1 MFGKNNKYMRDLK
14 QREKVTYY
22 GIRKFS
28 VGVVSVALSSLFLL
42 GYANSAAASSTV
54 ATDVQH
60 SEKAKIKVDAD
71 TNKEK
76 AGKVDKNSLADSAPK
91 KEEAETKAKS
101 KEAETKAKS
110 KVKAKI
116 NEIIHDK
123 KQVDKVLASV
133 KSAKNGQAVVYQD
146 RSGDAVSNPEWLKK
160 PNILELQRYRGVND
174 QGKKKPVGS
183 DNVGEWN
190 DVTLKTD
197 MYAHVEERNGSKYLV
212 FDVFFNNDGRSML
225 KHSNQQQYVWQIPY
239 QIADLNNGGYKGD
252 TLSNLS
258 IDFYD
263 KNASSAYNAVLSRDF
278 SNFYKNDANSAKLNP
293 LQTDHSFGQS
303 IYLYTLGVRAGRSRN
318 QDLSD
323 TFHSNKDDQTIKNAT
338 KLSAP
343 YSSYSYGIGVRTTA
357 VNEAA
362 HLHCDVKLRPG
373 VTTEEIQNAYTW
385 ANTSSYGRTTNSAY
399 TFISGREPYGEEN
412 LPRKKSDSEA
422 PKLYLNGQPMTDGKE
437 FTTYQGESTP
447 LKFEASDNEGKLKNF
462 KVTGMPSGDFS
473 VDNQSATEAAKYS
486 KDYSQEKF
494 ENKVNGQ
501 PKEKI
506 YDIAVTAT
514 DEAGNTTSHS
524 VKVQLKNQS
533 SKYAAPTAD
542 VITVK
547 RGEKPS
553 NNDIFAK
560 LKYNKADDK
569 KGTPSVVSIPDT
581 NLAPDAFKTGDT
593 ADAGSAVV
601 KVTYSDGSYHTVNVP
616 VKVKKPDNLANTLT
630 GKTVEVKVG
639 DPLKQTADKKVDAKQ
654 YVTTTGNVQP
664 QKVEFEKEPRTDL
677 AGTFK
682 RKAIATYPDGSK
694 NETDVTF
701 KVKPLKPV
709 IQTNLIGH
717 ANQENQKVTV
727 SVGDGVPDG
736 AIVRL
741 TDDKNKVLGEGQVNN
756 GSAEVVIKDKMPDNT
771 KVKATTI
778 VKNGGEITS
787 DPSDP
792 SNVSQDDVAPTLT
805 VSAPSEITA
814 GDDLTFTFDAKD
826 NVKVNFE
833 IANCIMSGVLDMGNL
848 MNILTQQKTTY
859 SSYQDD
865 HMQGTTTLL
874 SVPDSEVGKHEFTFK
889 VTDDANHTV
898 TKKVSVT
905 VYPKL
910 KLNVEPITV
919 PLGGKLPDAKI
930 ALGKTEGIAEVK
942 NKKGLV
948 DIPAPTIQ
956 WVEKPKTDKVGNAL
970 PGKVR
975 ITFND
980 NRNGGKPV
988 DVIVPVN
995 VQDQNAPEI
1004 KVYKKENGNYVEIT
1018 DKDNDGYIKLD
1029 SYARED
1035 VDFKITSTDNSGQIN
1050 DLSMMPIPGVKS
1062 SKPDGTGS
1070 KDNPKSFTLTG
1081 QAPLGDKYSRV
1092 VKAVDPSGNTTTLK
1106 VRLYPH
1112 NQSEKYGNKV
1122 QGKSLTYKMSDGN
1135 NYPDPKDGISQ
1146 EGNDFPAGSTYS
1158 WATEPK
1164 WTDPTSG
1171 KDGKGTPKEV
1181 SICVT
1186 LPDGS
1191 TKNVKSTLTI
1201 IDDVPPVIEEP
1212 EDAETVTKGNHT
1224 VYRVKVVRG
1233 GETKISLKLHDTSGQ
1248 LQSVTSTGNNFVTAG
1263 TLSKTTDATI
1273 DNPATV
1279 DLTVKAPNQAAEEG
1293 KSWQE
1298 TVTLT
1303 DAKGNTT
1310 TATLELYADKDADL
1324 YDPTVTPVVK
1334 TNTTDT
1340 VTIDDIKQAVT
1351 KDSKYPK
1358 SGYADPTVAVDGK
1371 IEDYN
1376 KDNKK
1381 DYFVPVTVTYP
1392 DKSTD
1397 HVQVHVTIGNDTLAA
1412 KYEATEGHI
1421 SFDYG
1426 TSKDTIKTKVENTSE
1441 NEVKVKNGKKKVNKT
1456 DYTVQVLEESSLPDG
1471 KTAGKF
1477 EVPVKVV
1484 YSDGSAD
1491 TTTVKVTVGQPQSK
1505 SDVSSFIGQV
1515 EKEYGQATQETDVLG
1530 AIKRDNGPK
1539 VSSHIKGKKI
1549 VPGQTLP
1556 DGKHPGTQKVRV
1568 QLTFDDGSHKVVEV
1582 PVITKDPLN
1591 KQYEPVATELKKE
1604 YGQPAT
1610 NEEIIKQV
1618 TVKKGQQVSEV
1629 GPDKDVTKIEV
1640 VPGQTAIDGKQPGTV
1655 KVQVKVT
1662 YKDGT
1667 SDIVNVPVTVAD
1679 PASVTYPPK
1688 ADALTVPWGTK
1699 QDDIKKQ
1706 IVGKVTIDPKYPTDK
1721 TKPKIEVAKN
1731 ANVPDGQTSTKVN
1744 VPVEVTYPDGSVAIV
1759 QVPVTV
1765 GNKQA
1770 DNYDPTVTPIKKT
1783 YAERKIT
1790 ADDIKKAITINGLDP
1805 NKGDYTISV
1814 DDAIPADGFA
1824 EGHTDVAVTIKYK
1837 DGSTDKTKVPVIIG
1851 QSEAGYTEKNLPQ
1864 AKTIY
1869 KNYGEEIKDSEIT
1882 GAVSVPNYTKSDKQ
1896 TPGDAN
1902 KLQFTIAEGSAKPDS
1917 HKSGKT
1923 LVKVVVTYED
1933 GSKATVD
1940 VPVIVKA
1947 PDTEQYTPAA
1957 TPVEKEFGKQTSE
1970 DDIKKAITISGY
1982 PEDKKNKIQY
1992 KVSTNKIPNGQTA
2005 GDFTVPVEITY
2016 ADGSKGNID
2025 VPVKVKSPKPQTT
2038 DNTVFVG
2045 TSPDAENSISNKDQY
2060 PKNTTFEW
2068 EKTPDT
2074 SKAGEPTGNILI
2086 HIPGQKDPL
2095 KAPDVKVKV
2104 VAVPET
2110 QSINVFEGE
2119 TPEASKGIKS
2129 KEGTTAE
2136 WQKDPAGV
2144 AQIPDT
2150 STAGTVKGKVVVK
2163 VPSVQTPATVEV
2175 TVNVLPAPKG
2185 GTINTNVNGS
2195 VDPKSGVKGN
2205 DKYPDK
2211 TTYVWKDGNP
2221 DLTQPG
2227 IVTKKVT
2234 VKVPGMTPKEVEVT
2248 INVLPNPAGQDQVT
2262 LQGQTPDPEKS
2273 VADHDKYPKGTTF
2286 KWTKEPSTD
2295 NTGETA
2301 GKVEI
2306 TVPGSDKTIT
2316 VDAKLK
2322 VIPYPTKQHRVVLQD
2337 PEGKTPLNAKDSI
2350 KNADKLPSDPNNAT
2364 TFTWKDGKVPDN
2376 KVPGNKNGVVLVK
2389 IPGVD
2394 KEIEVPTT
2402 IEVVPKPNAN
2412 DGIKVAKGGDPKP
2425 EDSIA
2430 NIGDLPSGT
2439 TFKWKKDHKPNT
2451 ENPAEKV
2458 PGVVEVTIPGIDHP
2472 IEVPVNVV
2480 VTDKP
2485 FINNGAAT
2493 NDSGDKNKTEITG
2506 KSLPGTKIEVQDEN
2520 GKKIGEGVTDQ
2531 EGKFQIAVTPKQ
2543 AAGKQLKLIPTN
2555 NNQTGDAT
2563 IVTVSEKPAKPTID
2577 TPENGSVTI
2586 KPSDNANNVSIDVDM
2601 VPNTVNEVID
2611 ENEPQPKQTIAA
2623 HKDKAGKWKLD
2634 GDVPTGVTIDPETGA
2649 ITIPAETVKDG
2660 SPISAIAKN
2669 KDGQSSD
2676 PAKGTVGFIK
2686 PQIINQSA
2694 NNDDTK
2700 NKTIVTGKTLPGA
2713 VVKIVGPNGH
2723 EFTDSKT
2730 PVKADKDGNFTV
2742 EIPKQEQGT
2751 LLTIT
2756 PINGPKAGTPVN
2768 VAVGISITDQKAK
2781 NTSDKP
2787 DKTVVSG
2794 ETAPNAKVTITDTD
2808 GNPIKD
2814 KSGQPVSVTADDKG
2828 HFTVDIPKQADGT
2841 DIVLTPSLKNGDK
2854 PNLVGEPV
2862 NATVKDTPVVKDG
2875 NAINDP
2881 KTPDKTVVS
2890 GKTTPK
2896 AKVEVKDKDG
2906 KTIGT
2911 GTADDQGKFTIQVP
2925 KQNPDTKLT
2934 LVPTANGVTGEPAE
2948 VTVKDVPVVNE
2959 GTAHNDPKTPDK
2971 TVVSGK
2977 TTPKAQVEV
2986 KDKSGNKVG
2995 EGTADDQG
3003 RFTISVPKQ
3012 DPDTKLT
3019 LTPTANGVTGAPTEV
3034 TVKDVPVVN
3043 EGTANNDPKTPDK
3056 TVVSGKTTPKA
3067 KVEVKDKD
3075 GKTIG
3080 TGTAD
3085 DQGKFTIQVPK
3096 QNPDTKLTLVPT
3108 ANGVTGEPAEVTVKD
3123 VPVVNEGT
3131 AHNDPKTPAKTVVS
3145 GKTTPKAKVEVKDK
3159 DGKTIGT
3166 GTADD
3171 QGKFTIQVPKQN
3183 PDTKLTLVPT
3193 ANGVTGEPTEVTV
3206 KDVPVVN
3213 EGTAYNDPKTPA
3225 KTVVSGKT
3233 TPKAQVE
3240 VKDKEGKTIGTGTA
3254 DDQGHFT
3261 IQVPKQDPDTK
3272 LTLVP
3277 TANGVTGEPAE
3288 VTVKDVPVVNEGTA
3302 YNDPKTP
3309 DKTVVSGKTTPK
3321 AKVEV
3326 KDKDGKTIGT
3336 GTADDQGN
3344 FTVAVPKQN
3353 PDTKLTLVPTANGVT
3368 GEPTEVTVKDV
3379 PVVNEGT
3386 AYNDP
3391 KTPAKTVVSGK
3402 TTPKAQ
3408 VEVKDKDG
3416 KTIGTGTAD
3425 DQGHFTVAVP
3435 KQNPDTKLTLV
3446 PTANGVT
3453 GEPAEVTVKD
3463 VPVVSEGTA
3472 NNDPKTPD
3480 KTVVS
3485 GKTTPKAQVEVKDK
3499 SGNKVGEGTADE
3511 NGHFTIQVPKQ
3522 DPDTKL
3528 TLVPT
3533 ANGVTGEP
3541 AEVTVKDV
3549 PVVSEGTAHN
3559 DPKTPDKTVVSGKT
3573 TPKAQVEVKDKSGNK
3588 VGEGTADDQ
3597 GHFTIQVPKQDP
3609 DTKLT
3614 LVPTANGVTG
3624 EPTEV
3629 TVKDVPVV
3637 NDGTANNDP
3646 KTPDKTVVS
3655 GKTTPKAQVEVK
3667 DKDGKTI
3674 GTGTAD
3680 DKGNFTVA
3688 VPKQNPDTKLTLVPT
3703 ANGVTGEPVEVT
3715 VKDVPVVIDV
3725 PVVSGNST
3733 IESINEIP
3741 VIIDGKAINDEND
3754 SAKTVVSG
3762 KTTPQAKVEVKDKEG
3777 KTIGTGTADDQG
3789 HFTVAVPKQNPD
3801 TKLTL
3806 VPTANGVTG
3815 EPAEVTVKD
3824 DIVNNVKIKSS
3835 KSVDNT
3841 KESNTHSR
3849 SDKATAHELPQTGNN
3864 SFALTGLLVAG
3875 IAAML
3880 GMSEYRRKNK
3890 D

>member
-42 GYANSAAASSTV
+42 GYANSAAASTTA

-71 TNKEK
+71 INKDK
-76 AGKVDKNSLADSAPK
+76 AEKVDKNSLADSAPK
-91 KEEAETKAKS
+91 KEEAETKA
-101 KEAETKAKS
+101 KAKS

-174 QGKKKPVGS
+174 KGEKKPVGS

-212 FDVFFNNDGRSML
+212 FDVFFNNDGQSML

-278 SNFYKNDANSAKLNP
+278 SNFYKNNANSAKLNP
-293 LQTDHSFGQS
+293 LQTDHHFGQS

-553 NNDIFAK
+553 NDGILAK

-581 NLAPDAFKTGDT
+581 NLVPDAFKTGDT

-630 GKTVEVKVG
+630 GQTVEVKVG

-654 YVTTTGNVQP
+654 YVTITGNVQP

-741 TDDKNKVLGEGQVNN
+741 TDDKDKVLGEGQVNN
-756 GSAEVVIKDKMPDNT
+756 GSAEVVIKDKMPANT

-833 IANCIMSGVLDMGNL
+833 IATGIASGMFDMGNL
-848 MNILTQQKTTY
+848 MNILSTQQKTTY

-865 HMQGTTTLL
+865 HMKGTTTLL

-919 PLGGKLPDAKI
+919 PLGGTLPDAKV

-942 NKKGLV
+942 NKTTGKV

-956 WVEKPKTDKVGNAL
+956 WVEQPKTDKVGNAL

-988 DVIVPVN
+988 DVSVPVN

-1018 DKDNDGYIKLD
+1018 AKDKDGYIKLD

-1062 SKPDGTGS
+1062 STPAGAGS
-1070 KDNPKSFTLTG
+1070 TASPKSFTLTG

-1122 QGKSLTYKMSDGN
+1122 QGKLLTYKMSDGN

-1146 EGNDFPAGSTYS
+1146 EGNDFPVGSTYS

-1212 EDAETVTKGNHT
+1212 EDAETVTKDNHT

-1358 SGYADPTVAVDGK
+1358 SGYADPTVAVDGQL
-1371 IEDYN
+1371 EDYN
-1376 KDNKK
+1376 KGNQK

-1421 SFDYG
+1421 SVAYG
-1426 TSKDTIKTKVENTSE
+1426 TSKDIIKSKVENTSE
-1441 NEVKVKNGKKKVNKT
+1441 NKVKVKEGKKKAKVG
-1456 DYTVQVLEESSLPDG
+1456 YTVKVLEESSLPNG
-1471 KTAGKF
+1471 KKAGKF

-1484 YSDGSAD
+1484 YTDGSAD
-1491 TTTVKVTVGQPQSK
+1491 TTTVKVTVEQPQSK

-1515 EKEYGQATQETDVLG
+1515 EKEYGQATQENDVLG
-1530 AIKRDNGPK
+1530 AIKQDAGPK
-1539 VSSHIKGKKI
+1539 VSSHIKGKHI

-1604 YGQPAT
+1604 YGKPAT
-1610 NEEIIKQV
+1610 NEEIEKQV
-1618 TVKKGQQVSEV
+1618 TVQDSSKKTAPKEN
-1629 GPDKDVTKIEV
+1629 VTKIEV

-1699 QDDIKKQ
+1699 QDDIKNQ
-1706 IVGKVTIDPKYPTDK
+1706 IVSKVTIDSKYPTDK

-1790 ADDIKKAITINGLDP
+1790 ADDIKKAVTINGLDP

-1814 DDAIPADGFA
+1814 DDTIPVDGFA

-1864 AKTIY
+1864 AKTVY
-1869 KNYGEEIKDSEIT
+1869 KNYGEKIEDSEIT
-1882 GAVSVPNYTKSDKQ
+1882 GAVSVPHYTKSDKQ

-1982 PEDKKNKIQY
+1982 PEDKKNKIKY
-1992 KVSTNKIPNGQTA
+1992 KVSTDKIPNGQTA

-2016 ADGSKGNID
+2016 ADRSKGNID
-2025 VPVKVKSPKPQTT
+2025 VLVKVKSPQPKTT

-2045 TSPDAENSISNKDQY
+2045 TIPDAENSISNKDQY

-2095 KAPDVKVKV
+2095 KAENVKVKV

-2129 KEGTTAE
+2129 KEGQTTTAE

-2205 DKYPDK
+2205 DKYPDE

-2262 LQGQTPDPEKS
+2262 LQGQTPDPKKS
-2273 VADHDKYPKGTTF
+2273 VADNEKYPKGTTF

-2295 NTGETA
+2295 NPGETT

-2306 TVPGSDKTIT
+2306 TVPGSDKPIT

-2337 PEGKTPLNAKDSI
+2337 PEGKTPLNAEDSI
-2350 KNADKLPSDPNNAT
+2350 KNADQLPSDPNNRT
-2364 TFTWKDGKVPDN
+2364 DFTWKDGKVPDN

-2402 IEVVPKPNAN
+2402 IEVVPNPNAN

-2520 GKKIGEGVTDQ
+2520 GNKIGEGVTDQ
-2531 EGKFQIAVTPKQ
+2531 EGKFKIAVTPKQ

-2563 IVTVSEKPAKPTID
+2563 TVTVTEKPAKPTID

-2586 KPSDNANNVSIDVDM
+2586 KPADNANNVSIDVDM

-2623 HKDKAGKWKLD
+2623 HKDKDGKWKLD

-2669 KDGQSSD
+2669 KDGKSSD
-2676 PAKGTVGFIK
+2676 AAKGTVGFIK

-2881 KTPDKTVVS
+2881 KTPAKTVVS

-2896 AKVEVKDKDG
+2896 AQVEVKDKDG

-2911 GTADDQGKFTIQVP
+2911 GTADENGHFTIPVP
-2925 KQNPDTKLT
+2925 KQDPDTKLT
-2934 LVPTANGVTGEPAE
+2934 LIPTANGVTGEPAE
-2948 VTVKDVPVVNE
+2948 VTVKDVPVVSE
-2959 GTAHNDPKTPDK
+2959 GTANNDPKTPDK

-2986 KDKSGNKVG
+2986 KDK
-2995 EGTADDQG
+2995 
-3003 RFTISVPKQ
+3003 
-3012 DPDTKLT
+3012 
-3019 LTPTANGVTGAPTEV
+3019 
-3034 TVKDVPVVN
+3034 
-3043 EGTANNDPKTPDK
+3043 
-3056 TVVSGKTTPKA
+3056 
-3067 KVEVKDKD
+3067 D

-3085 DQGKFTIQVPK
+3085 ENGHFTIQVPK

-3159 DGKTIGT
+3159 DGNTIGT
-3166 GTADD
+3166 GTADEN
-3171 QGKFTIQVPKQN
+3171 GHFTIQVPKQD

-3193 ANGVTGEPTEVTV
+3193 ANGVTGAPTEVTV

-3213 EGTAYNDPKTPA
+3213 DGTANNDPKTPD

-3254 DDQGHFT
+3254 DENGHFT

-3272 LTLVP
+3272 LTLVPTANGVTGEPAEVTVKDVPVVNDGTANNDPKTPDKTVVSGKTTPKAQVEVKDKDGNTIGTGTADDQGKFTIQVPKQDPDTKLTLIPTANGVTGEPAEVTVKDVPVVNDGTANNDPKTPDKTVVSGKTTPKAKVEVKDKDGKTIGIGTADDQGNFTVAVPKQNPDTKLTLIPTANGVTGEPAEVTVKDVPVVNEGTAYNDPKTPDKTVVSGKTTPKAKVEVKDKSGNKVGEGTADENGHFTIQVPKQDPDTKLTLIP

-3326 KDKDGKTIGT
+3326 KDKDGKTIGI

-3353 PDTKLTLVPTANGVT
+3353 PDTKLTLIPTANGVT

-3386 AYNDP
+3386 ANNDP

-3402 TTPKAQ
+3402 TTPKA
-3408 VEVKDKDG
+3408 K
-3416 KTIGTGTAD
+3416 
-3425 DQGHFTVAVP
+3425 
-3435 KQNPDTKLTLV
+3435 
-3446 PTANGVT
+3446 
-3453 GEPAEVTVKD
+3453 
-3463 VPVVSEGTA
+3463 
-3472 NNDPKTPD
+3472 
-3480 KTVVS
+3480 
-3485 GKTTPKAQVEVKDK
+3485 VEVKDK

-3528 TLVPT
+3528 TL
-3533 ANGVTGEP
+3533 
-3541 AEVTVKDV
+3541 
-3549 PVVSEGTAHN
+3549 
-3559 DPKTPDKTVVSGKT
+3559 
-3573 TPKAQVEVKDKSGNK
+3573 
-3588 VGEGTADDQ
+3588 
-3597 GHFTIQVPKQDP
+3597 I
-3609 DTKLT
+3609 
-3614 LVPTANGVTG
+3614 PTANGVTG

-3629 TVKDVPVV
+3629 TVKDVPVLSGNSTIESINEIPV
-3637 NDGTANNDP
+3637 IIDGKAINPENGSA
-3646 KTPDKTVVS
+3646 KTVVS

-3680 DKGNFTVA
+3680 DQGRFTVA
-3688 VPKQNPDTKLTLVPT
+3688 VPKQDPDTKLTLVPT
-3703 ANGVTGEPVEVT
+3703 ANGVTGE
-3715 VKDVPVVIDV
+3715 
-3725 PVVSGNST
+3725 SS
-3733 IESINEIP
+3733 
-3741 VIIDGKAINDEND
+3741 
-3754 SAKTVVSG
+3754 
-3762 KTTPQAKVEVKDKEG
+3762 
-3777 KTIGTGTADDQG
+3777 
-3789 HFTVAVPKQNPD
+3789 
-3801 TKLTL
+3801 
-3806 VPTANGVTG
+3806 
-3815 EPAEVTVKD
+3815 EVTVKD

-3841 KESNTHSR
+3841 KASDTHIR

-3864 SFALTGLLVAG
+3864 SFALTGLLLAG

-3880 GMSEYRRKNK
+3880 GISGYRRKNK

>member
-1 MFGKNNKYMRDLK
+1 
-14 QREKVTYY
+14 
-22 GIRKFS
+22 
-28 VGVVSVALSSLFLL
+28 
-42 GYANSAAASSTV
+42 
-54 ATDVQH
+54 
-60 SEKAKIKVDAD
+60 
-71 TNKEK
+71 
-76 AGKVDKNSLADSAPK
+76 
-91 KEEAETKAKS
+91 
-101 KEAETKAKS
+101 
-110 KVKAKI
+110 
-116 NEIIHDK
+116 
-123 KQVDKVLASV
+123 
-133 KSAKNGQAVVYQD
+133 
-146 RSGDAVSNPEWLKK
+146 
-160 PNILELQRYRGVND
+160 
-174 QGKKKPVGS
+174 
-183 DNVGEWN
+183 
-190 DVTLKTD
+190 
-197 MYAHVEERNGSKYLV
+197 
-212 FDVFFNNDGRSML
+212 
-225 KHSNQQQYVWQIPY
+225 
-239 QIADLNNGGYKGD
+239 
-252 TLSNLS
+252 
-258 IDFYD
+258 
-263 KNASSAYNAVLSRDF
+263 
-278 SNFYKNDANSAKLNP
+278 
-293 LQTDHSFGQS
+293 
-303 IYLYTLGVRAGRSRN
+303 
-318 QDLSD
+318 
-323 TFHSNKDDQTIKNAT
+323 
-338 KLSAP
+338 
-343 YSSYSYGIGVRTTA
+343 
-357 VNEAA
+357 
-362 HLHCDVKLRPG
+362 
-373 VTTEEIQNAYTW
+373 
-385 ANTSSYGRTTNSAY
+385 
-399 TFISGREPYGEEN
+399 
-412 LPRKKSDSEA
+412 
-422 PKLYLNGQPMTDGKE
+422 MTDGKE

-581 NLAPDAFKTGDT
+581 NLVPDAFKTGDT

-664 QKVEFEKEPRTDL
+664 QKVEFENEPRTDL

-741 TDDKNKVLGEGQVNN
+741 TDDKNNTLGEGQVNN

-778 VKNGGEITS
+778 VNNGGEITS

-833 IANCIMSGVLDMGNL
+833 IATGIASGLSDLDMGNL

-874 SVPDSEVGKHEFTFK
+874 AVPDSAVGKHEFTFK

-919 PLGGKLPDAKI
+919 PLGGKLPDAKV

-942 NKKGLV
+942 NKKGSV

-956 WVEKPKTDKVGNAL
+956 WVEQPKTDKVGNAL
-970 PGKVR
+970 PGKVKIKFSDSR
-975 ITFND
+975 GEKI
-980 NRNGGKPV
+980 V
-988 DVIVPVN
+988 DIPVN
-995 VQDQNAPEI
+995 VQDQNKPEI
-1004 KVYKKENGNYVEIT
+1004 KVYKKENGKYVEIT

-1122 QGKSLTYKMSDGN
+1122 QEKLLTYKMSDGN
-1135 NYPDPKDGISQ
+1135 KYPDPKDGISQ

-1191 TKNVKSTLTI
+1191 TKNVKSKLTI

-1212 EDAETVTKGNHT
+1212 EDAETVTKDNHT
-1224 VYRVKVVRG
+1224 VYRVKVARG

-1248 LQSVTSTGNNFVTAG
+1248 LQSLTTAGTSFVTAG
-1263 TLSKTTDATI
+1263 TLSKTTGATI

-1293 KSWQE
+1293 KPWQE

-1324 YDPTVTPVVK
+1324 YDPQINTVAKDNVQEK
-1334 TNTTDT
+1334 
-1340 VTIDDIKQAVT
+1340 VTQDDIKKAVIND
-1351 KDSKYPK
+1351 KKYPNNYQ
-1358 SGYADPTVAVDGK
+1358 SPEITVDGDL
-1371 IEDYN
+1371 EQLG
-1376 KDNKK
+1376 KDKK

-1412 KYEATEGHI
+1412 KYEATNGHI
-1421 SFDYG
+1421 SVDYG

-1441 NEVKVKNGKKKVNKT
+1441 NGVKVKEGKKKAKV

-1515 EKEYGQATQETDVLG
+1515 EKEYGQATKENDVVKV
-1530 AIKRDNGPK
+1530 IKQDDGPK
-1539 VSSHIKGKKI
+1539 DSSHIKDKQI

-1591 KQYEPVATELKKE
+1591 KQYEPGATELKKE
-1604 YGQPAT
+1604 YGKPAT
-1610 NEEIIKQV
+1610 NEEIEKQV
-1618 TVKKGQQVSEV
+1618 TVQDSSKKPAPKEN
-1629 GPDKDVTKIEV
+1629 VTKIEV

-1679 PASVTYPPK
+1679 PASVTYQPK

-1699 QDDIKKQ
+1699 QEDIKKQ
-1706 IVGKVTIDPKYPTDK
+1706 ILSKVTIDSKYPTDK

-1783 YAERKIT
+1783 YVERKIT
-1790 ADDIKKAITINGLDP
+1790 ADDIKKAVTINGLDP

-1814 DDAIPADGFA
+1814 DDTIPADGFA
-1824 EGHTDVAVTIKYK
+1824 EGHTDVAVTINYK
-1837 DGSTDKTKVPVIIG
+1837 DGSTEKTKVPVIIG

-1869 KNYGEEIKDSEIT
+1869 KNYGEKIEDSEIT
-1882 GAVSVPNYTKSDKQ
+1882 GAVSVPNYTKIDKQ
-1896 TPGDAN
+1896 TPGDAK

-1957 TPVEKEFGKQTSE
+1957 TQVEKEFGKQTSE

-1992 KVSTNKIPNGQTA
+1992 KVSTDKIPNGQTA

-2025 VPVKVKSPKPQTT
+2025 VPVKVKAPQLQTT

-2045 TSPDAENSISNKDQY
+2045 TIPDASDSISNKDKY

-2086 HIPGQKDPL
+2086 HMPGQKAPL
-2095 KAPDVKVKV
+2095 KVENVKVKV

-2110 QSINVFEGE
+2110 QYINVFEGE

-2185 GTINTNVNGS
+2185 GTINTTVNGS

-2211 TTYVWKDGNP
+2211 TTYVWKDGKP

-2234 VKVPGMTPKEVEVT
+2234 VKVPGMTAKEVEVT

-2262 LQGQTPDPEKS
+2262 LQGQTPDPKKS
-2273 VADHDKYPKGTTF
+2273 VADNEKYPKGTTF

-2295 NTGETA
+2295 NPGETT

-2306 TVPGSDKTIT
+2306 TVPGSDKPIT

-2337 PEGKTPLNAKDSI
+2337 PEGKTPLNAEDSI
-2350 KNADKLPSDPNNAT
+2350 KNADQLPSDPNNRT
-2364 TFTWKDGKVPDN
+2364 DFTWKDGKVPDN

-2402 IEVVPKPNAN
+2402 IEVVPNPNAN

-2520 GKKIGEGVTDQ
+2520 GNKIGEGVTDQ
-2531 EGKFQIAVTPKQ
+2531 EGKFKIAVTPKQ

-2555 NNQTGDAT
+2555 KNQTGDAT
-2563 IVTVSEKPAKPTID
+2563 TVTVTEKPAKPTID

-2586 KPSDNANNVSIDVDM
+2586 KPADNANNVSIDVDM

-2611 ENEPQPKQTIAA
+2611 ENEPQPKQTIVA
-2623 HKDKAGKWKLD
+2623 HKDKDGKWKID
-2634 GDVPTGVTIDPETGA
+2634 GDVPTGVTIDSETGA

-2669 KDGQSSD
+2669 KDGKSSD

-2742 EIPKQEQGT
+2742 EIQKQEQGT

-2787 DKTVVSG
+2787 DKTTVSG

-2896 AKVEVKDKDG
+2896 AQVEVKDKDG

-2911 GTADDQGKFTIQVP
+2911 GTADDQGHFTIQ
-2925 KQNPDTKLT
+2925 
-2934 LVPTANGVTGEPAE
+2934 
-2948 VTVKDVPVVNE
+2948 
-2959 GTAHNDPKTPDK
+2959 
-2971 TVVSGK
+2971 
-2977 TTPKAQVEV
+2977 
-2986 KDKSGNKVG
+2986 
-2995 EGTADDQG
+2995 
-3003 RFTISVPKQ
+3003 VPKQ

-3019 LTPTANGVTGAPTEV
+3019 LVPTVNGVTGEPTEV

-3043 EGTANNDPKTPDK
+3043 GGTAY
-3056 TVVSGKTTPKA
+3056 
-3067 KVEVKDKD
+3067 
-3075 GKTIG
+3075 
-3080 TGTAD
+3080 
-3085 DQGKFTIQVPK
+3085 
-3096 QNPDTKLTLVPT
+3096 
-3108 ANGVTGEPAEVTVKD
+3108 
-3123 VPVVNEGT
+3123 
-3131 AHNDPKTPAKTVVS
+3131 NDPKTPAKTVVS

-3159 DGKTIGT
+3159 SGNKVGE
-3166 GTADD
+3166 GTADE
-3171 QGKFTIQVPKQN
+3171 N
-3183 PDTKLTLVPT
+3183 
-3193 ANGVTGEPTEVTV
+3193 
-3206 KDVPVVN
+3206 
-3213 EGTAYNDPKTPA
+3213 
-3225 KTVVSGKT
+3225 
-3233 TPKAQVE
+3233 
-3240 VKDKEGKTIGTGTA
+3240 
-3254 DDQGHFT
+3254 GHFT
-3261 IQVPKQDPDTK
+3261 IQVPKQNPDTK

-3321 AKVEV
+3321 AQVEV

-3344 FTVAVPKQN
+3344 FTVEVPKQN

-3368 GEPTEVTVKDV
+3368 GEPAEVTVKDVPVVSEGTAYNDPKTPDKTVVSGKTTPKAKVEVKDKDGKTIGTGTADDQGHFTVAVPKQDPDTKLTLVPTANGATGEPAEVTVKDVPVVNEGTANNDPKTPDKTVVSGKTTPKAQVEVKDKDGKTIGTGTADENGHFTIQVPKQDPDTKLTLVPTANGVTGAPTEVTVKDV

-3386 AYNDP
+3386 AHNDP

-3425 DQGHFTVAVP
+3425 DQGHFT
-3435 KQNPDTKLTLV
+3435 
-3446 PTANGVT
+3446 
-3453 GEPAEVTVKD
+3453 
-3463 VPVVSEGTA
+3463 
-3472 NNDPKTPD
+3472 
-3480 KTVVS
+3480 
-3485 GKTTPKAQVEVKDK
+3485 
-3499 SGNKVGEGTADE
+3499 
-3511 NGHFTIQVPKQ
+3511 IQVPKQ
-3522 DPDTKL
+3522 
-3528 TLVPT
+3528 
-3533 ANGVTGEP
+3533 N
-3541 AEVTVKDV
+3541 
-3549 PVVSEGTAHN
+3549 
-3559 DPKTPDKTVVSGKT
+3559 
-3573 TPKAQVEVKDKSGNK
+3573 
-3588 VGEGTADDQ
+3588 
-3597 GHFTIQVPKQDP
+3597 P

-3637 NDGTANNDP
+3637 SGNSTIESINEIPVIIDGKAINPENGSA
-3646 KTPDKTVVS
+3646 KTVVS

-3680 DKGNFTVA
+3680 DQGNFTVA
-3688 VPKQNPDTKLTLVPT
+3688 VPKQDPDTKLTLVPT
-3703 ANGVTGEPVEVT
+3703 ANGVTGE
-3715 VKDVPVVIDV
+3715 
-3725 PVVSGNST
+3725 SS
-3733 IESINEIP
+3733 
-3741 VIIDGKAINDEND
+3741 
-3754 SAKTVVSG
+3754 
-3762 KTTPQAKVEVKDKEG
+3762 
-3777 KTIGTGTADDQG
+3777 
-3789 HFTVAVPKQNPD
+3789 
-3801 TKLTL
+3801 
-3806 VPTANGVTG
+3806 
-3815 EPAEVTVKD
+3815 EVTVKD

-3841 KESNTHSR
+3841 KASDTHIR

-3864 SFALTGLLVAG
+3864 SFALTGLLLAG

-3880 GMSEYRRKNK
+3880 GISGYRRKNK

>member
-42 GYANSAAASSTV
+42 GYANSAAASTTG

-60 SEKAKIKVDAD
+60 SEKAKIKVGAD
-71 TNKEK
+71 INNEK

-91 KEEAETKAKS
+91 KE
-101 KEAETKAKS
+101 EAETKAKS

-174 QGKKKPVGS
+174 QGEKKPVGS

-212 FDVFFNNDGRSML
+212 FDVFFNNDGQSML

-278 SNFYKNDANSAKLNP
+278 SNFYKNNANSAKLNP
-293 LQTDHSFGQS
+293 LQTDHHFGQS

-373 VTTEEIQNAYTW
+373 VTTEDIQNAYTW

-630 GKTVEVKVG
+630 GQTVEVKVG

-664 QKVEFEKEPRTDL
+664 QKVEFENEPRTDL

-741 TDDKNKVLGEGQVNN
+741 TDDKNNTLGEGQVNN

-778 VKNGGEITS
+778 VENGGKVTS

-792 SNVSQDDVAPTLT
+792 SNVSQDDVAPTLK

-833 IANCIMSGVLDMGNL
+833 IANCIMSGLSDLDMGNL
-848 MNILTQQKTTY
+848 LNILTQQKTTY

-865 HMQGTTTLL
+865 HRQGTTTLL
-874 SVPDSEVGKHEFTFK
+874 SVPDSAVGKHEFTFK

-919 PLGGKLPDAKI
+919 PLGGTLPDAKV

-942 NKKGLV
+942 NKTTGKV

-970 PGKVR
+970 PGKVKIKFSGSR
-975 ITFND
+975 GEKI
-980 NRNGGKPV
+980 V
-988 DVIVPVN
+988 DIPVN

-1004 KVYKKENGNYVEIT
+1004 KVYKKENGKYVEIT

-1112 NQSEKYGNKV
+1112 NQSEKYGKNVKE
-1122 QGKSLTYKMSDGN
+1122 KPLTYKMSDGN
-1135 NYPDPKDGISQ
+1135 KYPDPKDGISQ
-1146 EGNDFPAGSTYS
+1146 EGNDFPAGSTYA

-1212 EDAETVTKGNHT
+1212 ENAETITKDNHT

-1233 GETKISLKLHDTSGQ
+1233 SETKISLKLHDTSGQ
-1248 LQSVTSTGNNFVTAG
+1248 LQSLATAGTSFVTAG
-1263 TLSKTTDATI
+1263 TLSKTTGATI

-1293 KSWQE
+1293 KPWQE

-1324 YDPTVTPVVK
+1324 YNPTVTPVVK

-1340 VTIDDIKQAVT
+1340 VTVDDIKQAVT

-1358 SGYADPTVAVDGK
+1358 NNYADPTVAVDGK
-1371 IEDYN
+1371 LEDYN
-1376 KDNKK
+1376 KGNQK

-1392 DKSTD
+1392 DQSKD
-1397 HVQVHVTIGNDTLAA
+1397 HVQVHVTIGNDTLAT
-1412 KYEATEGHI
+1412 KCEATKGRI
-1421 SFDYG
+1421 SVAYG
-1426 TSKDTIKTKVENTSE
+1426 TSKDTIKNKVENTSE
-1441 NEVKVKNGKKKVNKT
+1441 NEVKVKEGRKKVKKT

-1471 KTAGKF
+1471 KTAGQF

-1484 YSDGSAD
+1484 YKDGSAD
-1491 TTTVKVTVGQPQSK
+1491 TTTVKVTVEQPQSK

-1515 EKEYGQATQETDVLG
+1515 EKEYGQATQENDVLG
-1530 AIKRDNGPK
+1530 AIKQDAGPK
-1539 VSSHIKGKKI
+1539 VSSHIKDKKI

-1591 KQYEPVATELKKE
+1591 KQYEPVATELKKD

-1610 NEEIIKQV
+1610 NEEIEKQV
-1618 TVKKGQQVSEV
+1618 TVQDSSHHPAPKEN
-1629 GPDKDVTKIEV
+1629 VTKIEV

-1699 QDDIKKQ
+1699 QDDIKNQ
-1706 IVGKVTIDPKYPTDK
+1706 IVSKVTIDPKYPDK
-1721 TKPKIEVAKN
+1721 TKLKIEVAKN

-1790 ADDIKKAITINGLDP
+1790 ADDIKKAVTVNSLDP

-1814 DDAIPADGFA
+1814 DDTIPADGFA
-1824 EGHTDVAVTIKYK
+1824 EGHTDVAVTIQYK
-1837 DGSTDKTKVPVIIG
+1837 DGSQDKIKVPVIIG

-1882 GAVSVPNYTKSDKQ
+1882 GAVSVPHYTKSDKQ
-1896 TPGDAN
+1896 TPGDAK
-1902 KLQFTIAEGSAKPDS
+1902 KLQFTIAKDSAKPDS

-1933 GSKATVD
+1933 GSQATVD

-1957 TPVEKEFGKQTSE
+1957 TTVNQEFGKPTSE
-1970 DDIKKAITISGY
+1970 DDIKKAITIPGY

-1992 KVSTNKIPNGQTA
+1992 KVSTDKIPDGKKA

-2119 TPEASKGIKS
+2119 TPEASQGIKS

-2185 GTINTNVNGS
+2185 GTINTTVNGS

-2211 TTYVWKDGNP
+2211 TTYVWKDGKP

-2234 VKVPGMTPKEVEVT
+2234 VKVPGMTAKEVEVT

-2262 LQGQTPDPEKS
+2262 LQGQTPDPKKS
-2273 VADHDKYPKGTTF
+2273 VADNEKYPKGTTF

-2295 NTGETA
+2295 NPGETT

-2306 TVPGSDKTIT
+2306 TVPGSDKPIT

-2350 KNADKLPSDPNNAT
+2350 KNADQLPSDPNNRT
-2364 TFTWKDGKVPDN
+2364 DFTWKDGKVPDN

-2402 IEVVPKPNAN
+2402 IEVVPNPNAN

-2506 KSLPGTKIEVQDEN
+2506 KSLPGTKIEVQDET

-2531 EGKFQIAVTPKQ
+2531 EGKFKIAVTPKQ

-2563 IVTVSEKPAKPTID
+2563 TVTVTEKPAKPTID

-2586 KPSDNANNVSIDVDM
+2586 KPADNANNVSIDVDM

-2623 HKDKAGKWKLD
+2623 HKDKDGKWKLD

-2669 KDGQSSD
+2669 KDGKSSD

-2794 ETAPNAKVTITDTD
+2794 ETASNAKVTITDTD

-2881 KTPDKTVVS
+2881 KTPAKTVVS

-2896 AKVEVKDKDG
+2896 AQVEVKDKDG

-2911 GTADDQGKFTIQVP
+2911 GTADDQGNFTVAVP
-2925 KQNPDTKLT
+2925 KQDPDTKLT
-2934 LVPTANGVTGEPAE
+2934 LIPTANGVTGEPAE
-2948 VTVKDVPVVNE
+2948 VIVKDVPVVNE
-2959 GTAHNDPKTPDK
+2959 G
-2971 TVVSGK
+2971 
-2977 TTPKAQVEV
+2977 
-2986 KDKSGNKVG
+2986 
-2995 EGTADDQG
+2995 
-3003 RFTISVPKQ
+3003 I
-3012 DPDTKLT
+3012 
-3019 LTPTANGVTGAPTEV
+3019 
-3034 TVKDVPVVN
+3034 
-3043 EGTANNDPKTPDK
+3043 
-3056 TVVSGKTTPKA
+3056 
-3067 KVEVKDKD
+3067 
-3075 GKTIG
+3075 
-3080 TGTAD
+3080 
-3085 DQGKFTIQVPK
+3085 
-3096 QNPDTKLTLVPT
+3096 
-3108 ANGVTGEPAEVTVKD
+3108 
-3123 VPVVNEGT
+3123 
-3131 AHNDPKTPAKTVVS
+3131 
-3145 GKTTPKAKVEVKDK
+3145 
-3159 DGKTIGT
+3159 
-3166 GTADD
+3166 
-3171 QGKFTIQVPKQN
+3171 
-3183 PDTKLTLVPT
+3183 
-3193 ANGVTGEPTEVTV
+3193 
-3206 KDVPVVN
+3206 
-3213 EGTAYNDPKTPA
+3213 AYNDPKM
-3225 KTVVSGKT
+3225 
-3233 TPKAQVE
+3233 
-3240 VKDKEGKTIGTGTA
+3240 
-3254 DDQGHFT
+3254 
-3261 IQVPKQDPDTK
+3261 
-3272 LTLVP
+3272 
-3277 TANGVTGEPAE
+3277 
-3288 VTVKDVPVVNEGTA
+3288 
-3302 YNDPKTP
+3302 P

-3344 FTVAVPKQN
+3344 FTVAVPKQD

-3386 AYNDP
+3386 ANNDP
-3391 KTPAKTVVSGK
+3391 KTPDKTVVSGK

-3425 DQGHFTVAVP
+3425 DQGHFTIQVPKQDPDTKLTLIPTANGVTGEPAEVTVKDVPVVNEGTAHNDPKTPDKTIVSGKTTPKAKVEVKDKDGKTIGTGTADDQGHFTVAVPKQDPDTKLTLVPTANGVTGEPTEVTVKDVPVVSEGTAYNDPKTPDKTVVSGKTTPKAKVEVKDKSGNKVGEGTADDQGHFTIQVP

-3472 NNDPKTPD
+3472 HNDPKTPA

-3499 SGNKVGEGTADE
+3499 SGNKVGEGTADDQ
-3511 NGHFTIQVPKQ
+3511 GHFTIQVPKQ

-3588 VGEGTADDQ
+3588 VGEGTADEN

-3614 LVPTANGVTG
+3614 LTPTANGVTG

-3655 GKTTPKAQVEVK
+3655 GKTTPQAKVEVK
-3667 DKDGKTI
+3667 DKEGKTI

-3680 DKGNFTVA
+3680 DQGHFTVA

-3703 ANGVTGEPVEVT
+3703 VNGVTGEPVEVT

-3741 VIIDGKAINDEND
+3741 VIIDGKAINPENG

-3762 KTTPQAKVEVKDKEG
+3762 KTTPKAQVEVKDKDG
-3777 KTIGTGTADDQG
+3777 KTIGTGTADDKG

-3841 KESNTHSR
+3841 KASDTHIR

-3880 GMSEYRRKNK
+3880 GISGYRRKNK

>member
-146 RSGDAVSNPEWLKK
+146 RSGDAVSNPEWLTK

-174 QGKKKPVGS
+174 QGEKKPVGS

-278 SNFYKNDANSAKLNP
+278 SNFYKNNANSAKLNP

-338 KLSAP
+338 KLSSP

-553 NNDIFAK
+553 NDGILAK

-581 NLAPDAFKTGDT
+581 NLVPDAFKTGDT

-630 GKTVEVKVG
+630 GQTVEVKVG

-664 QKVEFEKEPRTDL
+664 QKVEFENEPRTDL

-778 VKNGGEITS
+778 VKNGGEVTS

-874 SVPDSEVGKHEFTFK
+874 AVPDSAVGKHEFTFK

-919 PLGGKLPDAKI
+919 PLGGKLPDAKV

-942 NKKGLV
+942 NKKGSV

-956 WVEKPKTDKVGNAL
+956 WVEQPKTDKVGNAL
-970 PGKVR
+970 PGKVKIKFSDSR
-975 ITFND
+975 GEKI
-980 NRNGGKPV
+980 V
-988 DVIVPVN
+988 DIPVN
-995 VQDQNAPEI
+995 VQDQNKPEI
-1004 KVYKKENGNYVEIT
+1004 KVYKKENGKYVEIT

-1122 QGKSLTYKMSDGN
+1122 QRKLLTYKMSDGN
-1135 NYPDPKDGISQ
+1135 KYPDPKDGISQ
-1146 EGNDFPAGSTYS
+1146 EGNDFPAGSTYA
-1158 WATEPK
+1158 WTTEPK

-1191 TKNVKSTLTI
+1191 TNNVKSTLTI

-1212 EDAETVTKGNHT
+1212 EDAETITKDNHT

-1233 GETKISLKLHDTSGQ
+1233 SETKIYLKLHDTSGQ
-1248 LQSVTSTGNNFVTAG
+1248 LQSLATGNNFVTAG
-1263 TLSKTTDATI
+1263 QISKTTGATI

-1293 KSWQE
+1293 KPWQE

-1310 TATLELYADKDADL
+1310 KATLELYADKDADL
-1324 YDPTVTPVVK
+1324 YNPTVTPVVK
-1334 TNTTDT
+1334 ANPTDT
-1340 VTIDDIKQAVT
+1340 VTQDDIKQAVT

-1412 KYEATEGHI
+1412 KYEATNGRI
-1421 SFDYG
+1421 SVDYG

-1484 YSDGSAD
+1484 YKDGSAD

-1515 EKEYGQATQETDVLG
+1515 EKEYGQATQENDVLG
-1530 AIKRDNGPK
+1530 VIKRDNGPK

-1706 IVGKVTIDPKYPTDK
+1706 IVSKVTIDPKYPDK
-1721 TKPKIEVAKN
+1721 TKLKIEVAKN

-1790 ADDIKKAITINGLDP
+1790 ADDIKKAVTINGLDP
-1805 NKGDYTISV
+1805 NKDDYTISV
-1814 DDAIPADGFA
+1814 DDTIPADGFA

-1837 DGSTDKTKVPVIIG
+1837 DSSTDRTKVPVIIG

-1882 GAVSVPNYTKSDKQ
+1882 GAVSVPHYTKSDKQ

-2025 VPVKVKSPKPQTT
+2025 VPVKVKAPQPQTT

-2045 TSPDAENSISNKDQY
+2045 TSPDASDSISNKDKY

-2086 HIPGQKDPL
+2086 HMPGQKDPL
-2095 KAPDVKVKV
+2095 KVENVKVKV

-2129 KEGTTAE
+2129 KEGQTTTAE
-2136 WQKDPAGV
+2136 WQKDSAGV

-2163 VPSVQTPATVEV
+2163 VSGVQTPATVEV

-2205 DKYPDK
+2205 DKYPNNTK
-2211 TTYVWKDGNP
+2211 FVWKDGNP
-2221 DLTQPG
+2221 DLTKPG

-2234 VKVPGMTPKEVEVT
+2234 VTVPGMKAKEVEVT

-2262 LQGQTPDPEKS
+2262 LQGQTPDPKKS

-2295 NTGETA
+2295 NPGETT

-2306 TVPGSDKTIT
+2306 TIPGSDKPIT

-2563 IVTVSEKPAKPTID
+2563 TVTVTEKPAKPTID

-2623 HKDKAGKWKLD
+2623 HKDKDGKWKLD
-2634 GDVPTGVTIDPETGA
+2634 GDVPTGVTIDPKTGA

-2669 KDGQSSD
+2669 KDGKSSD

-2756 PINGPKAGTPVN
+2756 PINGPKAGKPVD
-2768 VAVGISITDQKAK
+2768 VVVGISITDQKAK

-2787 DKTVVSG
+2787 DKTTVSG

-2911 GTADDQGKFTIQVP
+2911 GTADDQGDFTVAVPKQNPDTKLTLVPTANGVTGEPTEVTVKDVPVVNEGTAYNDPKTPDKTVVSGKTTPKAKVEVKDKSGNKVGEGTADENGHFTIQVP

-2934 LVPTANGVTGEPAE
+2934 LVPTANGVTGEPA
-2948 VTVKDVPVVNE
+2948 
-2959 GTAHNDPKTPDK
+2959 
-2971 TVVSGK
+2971 
-2977 TTPKAQVEV
+2977 
-2986 KDKSGNKVG
+2986 
-2995 EGTADDQG
+2995 
-3003 RFTISVPKQ
+3003 
-3012 DPDTKLT
+3012 
-3019 LTPTANGVTGAPTEV
+3019 EV

-3085 DQGKFTIQVPK
+3085 DQGHFTIQVPK
-3096 QNPDTKLTLVPT
+3096 QNPDTKLTV
-3108 ANGVTGEPAEVTVKD
+3108 
-3123 VPVVNEGT
+3123 
-3131 AHNDPKTPAKTVVS
+3131 
-3145 GKTTPKAKVEVKDK
+3145 
-3159 DGKTIGT
+3159 
-3166 GTADD
+3166 
-3171 QGKFTIQVPKQN
+3171 
-3183 PDTKLTLVPT
+3183 VPT
-3193 ANGVTGEPTEVTV
+3193 ANGVTGEPT
-3206 KDVPVVN
+3206 
-3213 EGTAYNDPKTPA
+3213 
-3225 KTVVSGKT
+3225 
-3233 TPKAQVE
+3233 
-3240 VKDKEGKTIGTGTA
+3240 
-3254 DDQGHFT
+3254 
-3261 IQVPKQDPDTK
+3261 
-3272 LTLVP
+3272 
-3277 TANGVTGEPAE
+3277 E

-3321 AKVEV
+3321 AQVEV
-3326 KDKDGKTIGT
+3326 KDKDSKTIGT
-3336 GTADDQGN
+3336 GTADDQGK
-3344 FTVAVPKQN
+3344 FTIQVPKQD
-3353 PDTKLTLVPTANGVT
+3353 PDTKLTLIPTANGVT
-3368 GEPTEVTVKDV
+3368 GEPAEVTVKDV

-3425 DQGHFTVAVP
+3425 DQGDFTVEVPKQNPDTKLTLVPTANGVTGEPTEVTVKDVPVVNEGTAHNDPKTPDKTVVSGKTTPKAQVEVKDKDGKTIGIGTADDQGNFTVAVP

-3463 VPVVSEGTA
+3463 VPVV
-3472 NNDPKTPD
+3472 
-3480 KTVVS
+3480 
-3485 GKTTPKAQVEVKDK
+3485 
-3499 SGNKVGEGTADE
+3499 
-3511 NGHFTIQVPKQ
+3511 
-3522 DPDTKL
+3522 
-3528 TLVPT
+3528 
-3533 ANGVTGEP
+3533 
-3541 AEVTVKDV
+3541 
-3549 PVVSEGTAHN
+3549 
-3559 DPKTPDKTVVSGKT
+3559 
-3573 TPKAQVEVKDKSGNK
+3573 
-3588 VGEGTADDQ
+3588 
-3597 GHFTIQVPKQDP
+3597 
-3609 DTKLT
+3609 
-3614 LVPTANGVTG
+3614 
-3624 EPTEV
+3624 
-3629 TVKDVPVV
+3629 
-3637 NDGTANNDP
+3637 
-3646 KTPDKTVVS
+3646 
-3655 GKTTPKAQVEVK
+3655 
-3667 DKDGKTI
+3667 
-3674 GTGTAD
+3674 
-3680 DKGNFTVA
+3680 
-3688 VPKQNPDTKLTLVPT
+3688 
-3703 ANGVTGEPVEVT
+3703 
-3715 VKDVPVVIDV
+3715 IDV

-3741 VIIDGKAINDEND
+3741 VIIDGKAINNEND

-3762 KTTPQAKVEVKDKEG
+3762 KTTPKAQVEVKDKDG
-3777 KTIGTGTADDQG
+3777 KTIGTSTADDKG

-3806 VPTANGVTG
+3806 VPTVNGVTG

>member
-42 GYANSAAASSTV
+42 GYANSAAASSTG

-60 SEKAKIKVDAD
+60 SEKAKIKVGAD
-71 TNKEK
+71 INNEK

-101 KEAETKAKS
+101 K
-110 KVKAKI
+110 VKAKI

-123 KQVDKVLASV
+123 NQVDKVLSSV

-174 QGKKKPVGS
+174 KGEKKPVGS

-278 SNFYKNDANSAKLNP
+278 SNFYKNNANSAKLNP

-373 VTTEEIQNAYTW
+373 VTTEDIQNAYTW

-553 NNDIFAK
+553 NDGILAK
-560 LKYNKADDK
+560 LKYNKEDDK

-601 KVTYSDGSYHTVNVP
+601 KVTYSDGSYHTVDVP

-630 GKTVEVKVG
+630 GQTVEVKVG

-736 AIVRL
+736 ATVRL
-741 TDDKNKVLGEGQVNN
+741 TDDKNNTLGEGQVNN

-805 VSAPSEITA
+805 VSAPSEIIA

-942 NKKGLV
+942 NKTTGAV

-956 WVEKPKTDKVGNAL
+956 WVEQPKTDKVGNAL
-970 PGKVR
+970 PGKVKIKFSDSR
-975 ITFND
+975 GEKI
-980 NRNGGKPV
+980 V
-988 DVIVPVN
+988 DIPVN

-1018 DKDNDGYIKLD
+1018 DKDKDGYIKLD

-1070 KDNPKSFTLTG
+1070 KENPKSFTLTG

-1112 NQSEKYGNKV
+1112 SQSEKYGNKV
-1122 QGKSLTYKMSDGN
+1122 QVKLLTYKMSDGN
-1135 NYPDPKDGISQ
+1135 KYPDPKDGISQ
-1146 EGNDFPAGSTYS
+1146 EGNDFPAGSTYA
-1158 WATEPK
+1158 WTTEPK

-1191 TKNVKSTLTI
+1191 TKNVKSKLTI

-1212 EDAETVTKGNHT
+1212 ENAETVTKDNHT

-1324 YDPTVTPVVK
+1324 YNPTVTPVVK
-1334 TNTTDT
+1334 ANPTDT

-1358 SGYADPTVAVDGK
+1358 NNYADPTVAVDGDL
-1371 IEDYN
+1371 EQLG
-1376 KDNKK
+1376 KDKK

-1412 KYEATEGHI
+1412 KYEAKNGHI
-1421 SFDYG
+1421 SVDYG
-1426 TSKDTIKTKVENTSE
+1426 TSKDTIKNKVENTSE
-1441 NEVKVKNGKKKVNKT
+1441 NEVKVKEGRKKVKKT

-1471 KTAGKF
+1471 KTAGQF

-1484 YSDGSAD
+1484 YKDGSAD
-1491 TTTVKVTVGQPQSK
+1491 TTTVKVTVEQPQSK

-1515 EKEYGQATQETDVLG
+1515 EKEYGQATQENDVLG
-1530 AIKRDNGPK
+1530 AIKQDAGPK
-1539 VSSHIKGKKI
+1539 VSSHIKGKHI

-1591 KQYEPVATELKKE
+1591 KQYEPVATELKKD

-1618 TVKKGQQVSEV
+1618 TVKKGPQVSEV
-1629 GPDKDVTKIEV
+1629 VPNKDVTKIEV

-1699 QDDIKKQ
+1699 QDDIKNQ
-1706 IVGKVTIDPKYPTDK
+1706 IVSKVTIDPKYPDK
-1721 TKPKIEVAKN
+1721 TKLKIEVAKN

-1790 ADDIKKAITINGLDP
+1790 ADDIKKAVTVNSLDP

-1814 DDAIPADGFA
+1814 DDTIPADGFA

-1902 KLQFTIAEGSAKPDS
+1902 KLQFTIAKDSAKPDS

-1933 GSKATVD
+1933 GSQATVD

-1957 TPVEKEFGKQTSE
+1957 TTVEKEFGKQTSE

-1982 PEDKKNKIQY
+1982 PEDKKNKIKY
-1992 KVSTNKIPNGQTA
+1992 KVSTDKIPNGQTA

-2016 ADGSKGNID
+2016 ADRSKGNID
-2025 VPVKVKSPKPQTT
+2025 VLVKVKSPQPKTT

-2045 TSPDAENSISNKDQY
+2045 TIPDAENSISNKDQY

-2095 KAPDVKVKV
+2095 KAENVKVKV

-2129 KEGTTAE
+2129 KEGQTTTAE

-2195 VDPKSGVKGN
+2195 VDPKSGVTGN
-2205 DKYPDK
+2205 DKYPDE

-2262 LQGQTPDPEKS
+2262 LQGQTPDPKKS

-2295 NTGETA
+2295 NPGETA

-2306 TVPGSDKTIT
+2306 IVPGSDKPIP

-2364 TFTWKDGKVPDN
+2364 AFTWKDGKVPDN

-2402 IEVVPKPNAN
+2402 IEVVPNPNAN

-2506 KSLPGTKIEVQDEN
+2506 KSLPGTKIEVKDEN

-2531 EGKFQIAVTPKQ
+2531 EGKFKIAVTPKQ

-2563 IVTVSEKPAKPTID
+2563 TVTVTEKPAKPTID

-2586 KPSDNANNVSIDVDM
+2586 KPADNANNVSIDVDM

-2623 HKDKAGKWKLD
+2623 HKDKDGKWKLD

-2669 KDGQSSD
+2669 KDGKSSD
-2676 PAKGTVGFIK
+2676 AAKGTVGFIK

-2896 AKVEVKDKDG
+2896 AQVEVKDKDG
-2906 KTIGT
+2906 NTIGT
-2911 GTADDQGKFTIQVP
+2911 GTADDQGNFTV
-2925 KQNPDTKLT
+2925 
-2934 LVPTANGVTGEPAE
+2934 A
-2948 VTVKDVPVVNE
+2948 
-2959 GTAHNDPKTPDK
+2959 
-2971 TVVSGK
+2971 
-2977 TTPKAQVEV
+2977 
-2986 KDKSGNKVG
+2986 
-2995 EGTADDQG
+2995 
-3003 RFTISVPKQ
+3003 VPKQ

-3019 LTPTANGVTGAPTEV
+3019 LTPTANGVTGEPTEV

-3131 AHNDPKTPAKTVVS
+3131 A
-3145 GKTTPKAKVEVKDK
+3145 
-3159 DGKTIGT
+3159 
-3166 GTADD
+3166 
-3171 QGKFTIQVPKQN
+3171 
-3183 PDTKLTLVPT
+3183 
-3193 ANGVTGEPTEVTV
+3193 
-3206 KDVPVVN
+3206 
-3213 EGTAYNDPKTPA
+3213 YNDPKTPD

-3240 VKDKEGKTIGTGTA
+3240 VKDKSGNKVGEGTA
-3254 DDQGHFT
+3254 DENGHFT
-3261 IQVPKQDPDTK
+3261 IQVPKQNPDTK

-3288 VTVKDVPVVNEGTA
+3288 VTVKDVPVVSEGTANNDPKTPAKTVVSGKTTPKAQVEVKDKDGKTIGTGTADDQGNFTVAVPKQDPDTKLTLIPTSNGVTGEPAEVIVKDVPVVNEGIA
-3302 YNDPKTP
+3302 YNDPKMP

-3344 FTVAVPKQN
+3344 FTVAVPKQD

-3416 KTIGTGTAD
+3416 KTIGIGTAD
-3425 DQGHFTVAVP
+3425 DQGNFTVAVP
-3435 KQNPDTKLTLV
+3435 KQNPDTKLTLI

-3463 VPVVSEGTA
+3463 VPVVNEGTA
-3472 NNDPKTPD
+3472 YNDPKTPD

-3485 GKTTPKAQVEVKDK
+3485 GKTTPKAKVEVKDK

-3541 AEVTVKDV
+3541 TEVTVKDV
-3549 PVVSEGTAHN
+3549 PVVSGNSTIESIN
-3559 DPKTPDKTVVSGKT
+3559 EIPVIIDGK
-3573 TPKAQVEVKDKSGNK
+3573 AINHE
-3588 VGEGTADDQ
+3588 
-3597 GHFTIQVPKQDP
+3597 
-3609 DTKLT
+3609 
-3614 LVPTANGVTG
+3614 NGS
-3624 EPTEV
+3624 
-3629 TVKDVPVV
+3629 
-3637 NDGTANNDP
+3637 A
-3646 KTPDKTVVS
+3646 KTVVS

-3680 DKGNFTVA
+3680 DQGNFTVA
-3688 VPKQNPDTKLTLVPT
+3688 VPKQDPDTKLTLIPT
-3703 ANGVTGEPVEVT
+3703 ANGVTGE
-3715 VKDVPVVIDV
+3715 
-3725 PVVSGNST
+3725 SS
-3733 IESINEIP
+3733 
-3741 VIIDGKAINDEND
+3741 
-3754 SAKTVVSG
+3754 
-3762 KTTPQAKVEVKDKEG
+3762 
-3777 KTIGTGTADDQG
+3777 
-3789 HFTVAVPKQNPD
+3789 
-3801 TKLTL
+3801 
-3806 VPTANGVTG
+3806 
-3815 EPAEVTVKD
+3815 EVTVKD

-3841 KESNTHSR
+3841 KASDTHIR

-3864 SFALTGLLVAG
+3864 SFALTGLLLAG

-3880 GMSEYRRKNK
+3880 GISGYRRKNK

>member
-42 GYANSAAASSTV
+42 GYANSAAASTTG

-60 SEKAKIKVDAD
+60 SEKAKIKVGAD
-71 TNKEK
+71 INNEK

-91 KEEAETKAKS
+91 KE
-101 KEAETKAKS
+101 EAETKAKS

-174 QGKKKPVGS
+174 QGEKKPVGS

-212 FDVFFNNDGRSML
+212 FDVFFNNDGQSML

-338 KLSAP
+338 KLSSP

-486 KDYSQEKF
+486 KDYSKEKF

-581 NLAPDAFKTGDT
+581 NLVPDAFKTGDT

-664 QKVEFEKEPRTDL
+664 QKVEFENEPRTDL

-741 TDDKNKVLGEGQVNN
+741 TDDKNNTLGEGQVNN

-778 VKNGGEITS
+778 VNNGGEITS

-833 IANCIMSGVLDMGNL
+833 IATGIASGLSDLDMGNL

-874 SVPDSEVGKHEFTFK
+874 AVPDSAVGKHEFTFK

-919 PLGGKLPDAKI
+919 PLGGKLPDAKV

-942 NKKGLV
+942 NKKGSV

-970 PGKVR
+970 PGKVKIKFSDSR
-975 ITFND
+975 GEKI
-980 NRNGGKPV
+980 V
-988 DVIVPVN
+988 DIPVN

-1004 KVYKKENGNYVEIT
+1004 KVYKKENGKYVEIT

-1112 NQSEKYGNKV
+1112 NQSEKYGKNVKE
-1122 QGKSLTYKMSDGN
+1122 KPLTYKMSDGN
-1135 NYPDPKDGISQ
+1135 KYPDPKDGISQ
-1146 EGNDFPAGSTYS
+1146 EGNDFPAGSTYA

-1212 EDAETVTKGNHT
+1212 ENAETITKDNHT

-1233 GETKISLKLHDTSGQ
+1233 SETKISLKLHDTSGQ
-1248 LQSVTSTGNNFVTAG
+1248 LQSLATAGTSFVTAG
-1263 TLSKTTDATI
+1263 TLSKTTGATI

-1293 KSWQE
+1293 KPWQE

-1324 YDPTVTPVVK
+1324 YDPQINTVAKDNVQEK
-1334 TNTTDT
+1334 
-1340 VTIDDIKQAVT
+1340 VTQDDIKKAVIND
-1351 KDSKYPK
+1351 KKYPNNYQ
-1358 SGYADPTVAVDGK
+1358 SPEITVDGDL
-1371 IEDYN
+1371 EQLG
-1376 KDNKK
+1376 KDKK

-1412 KYEATEGHI
+1412 KYEATNGHI
-1421 SFDYG
+1421 SVDYG

-1441 NEVKVKNGKKKVNKT
+1441 NGVKVKEGKKKAKV

-1515 EKEYGQATQETDVLG
+1515 EKEYGQATKENDVVKV
-1530 AIKRDNGPK
+1530 IKQDDGPK
-1539 VSSHIKGKKI
+1539 DSSHIKDKQI

-1591 KQYEPVATELKKE
+1591 KQYEPGATELKKE
-1604 YGQPAT
+1604 YGKPAT
-1610 NEEIIKQV
+1610 NEEIEKQV
-1618 TVKKGQQVSEV
+1618 TVQDSSKKPAPKEN
-1629 GPDKDVTKIEV
+1629 VTKIEV

-1679 PASVTYPPK
+1679 PASVTYQPK

-1699 QDDIKKQ
+1699 QEDIKKQ
-1706 IVGKVTIDPKYPTDK
+1706 ILSKVTIDSKYPTDK

-1790 ADDIKKAITINGLDP
+1790 ADDIKKAVTINGLDP

-1814 DDAIPADGFA
+1814 DDTIPADGFA
-1824 EGHTDVAVTIKYK
+1824 EGHTDVAVTINYK
-1837 DGSTDKTKVPVIIG
+1837 DGSTEKTKVPVIIG

-1869 KNYGEEIKDSEIT
+1869 KNYGEKIEDSEIT
-1882 GAVSVPNYTKSDKQ
+1882 GAVSVPNYTKIDKQ
-1896 TPGDAN
+1896 TPGDAK

-1957 TPVEKEFGKQTSE
+1957 TQVEKEFGKQTSE

-1992 KVSTNKIPNGQTA
+1992 KVSTDKIPNGQTA

-2025 VPVKVKSPKPQTT
+2025 VPVKVKAPQLQTT

-2045 TSPDAENSISNKDQY
+2045 TIPDASDSISNKDKY

-2086 HIPGQKDPL
+2086 HMPGQKAPL
-2095 KAPDVKVKV
+2095 KVENVKVKV

-2110 QSINVFEGE
+2110 QYINVFEGE

-2185 GTINTNVNGS
+2185 GTINTTVNGS

-2211 TTYVWKDGNP
+2211 TTYVWKDGKP

-2234 VKVPGMTPKEVEVT
+2234 VTVPGMKAKEVEVT
-2248 INVLPNPAGQDQVT
+2248 INVLPNPTDQDQVT
-2262 LQGQTPDPEKS
+2262 LQGQTPDPKKS
-2273 VADHDKYPKGTTF
+2273 VADYDKYPKGTTF

-2295 NTGETA
+2295 NPGETA
-2301 GKVEI
+2301 VKVEI
-2306 TVPGSDKTIT
+2306 TVPGSDKPIT

-2563 IVTVSEKPAKPTID
+2563 TVTVTEKPAKPTID

-2586 KPSDNANNVSIDVDM
+2586 KPADNANNVSIDVDM

-2623 HKDKAGKWKLD
+2623 HKDEDGKWKLD
-2634 GDVPTGVTIDPETGA
+2634 GDVPTGVTIDPETGT

-2787 DKTVVSG
+2787 DKTTVSG

-2911 GTADDQGKFTIQVP
+2911 GTADDQGHFTIQVP
-2925 KQNPDTKLT
+2925 KQDPDTKLT
-2934 LVPTANGVTGEPAE
+2934 LVPTANGVTG
-2948 VTVKDVPVVNE
+2948 
-2959 GTAHNDPKTPDK
+2959 
-2971 TVVSGK
+2971 
-2977 TTPKAQVEV
+2977 
-2986 KDKSGNKVG
+2986 
-2995 EGTADDQG
+2995 
-3003 RFTISVPKQ
+3003 
-3012 DPDTKLT
+3012 
-3019 LTPTANGVTGAPTEV
+3019 APT
-3034 TVKDVPVVN
+3034 
-3043 EGTANNDPKTPDK
+3043 
-3056 TVVSGKTTPKA
+3056 
-3067 KVEVKDKD
+3067 
-3075 GKTIG
+3075 
-3080 TGTAD
+3080 
-3085 DQGKFTIQVPK
+3085 
-3096 QNPDTKLTLVPT
+3096 
-3108 ANGVTGEPAEVTVKD
+3108 EVTVKD

-3145 GKTTPKAKVEVKDK
+3145 GKTTPKAQVEVKDK

-3171 QGKFTIQVPKQN
+3171 QGHFTIQVPKQD

-3193 ANGVTGEPTEVTV
+3193 ANGVTGESSEVTV

-3213 EGTAYNDPKTPA
+3213 EGTAHNDPKTPA

-3240 VKDKEGKTIGTGTA
+3240 VKDKDGKTIGTGTA

-3277 TANGVTGEPAE
+3277 TANGVTGEPTE
-3288 VTVKDVPVVNEGTA
+3288 VTVKDVPVVNDGTA
-3302 YNDPKTP
+3302 NNDPKTP
-3309 DKTVVSGKTTPK
+3309 AKTVVSGKTTPK
-3321 AKVEV
+3321 AQVEV

-3336 GTADDQGN
+3336 GTADDQGH
-3344 FTVAVPKQN
+3344 FTIQVPKQD

-3379 PVVNEGT
+3379 PVVNDGT
-3386 AYNDP
+3386 ANNDP

-3472 NNDPKTPD
+3472 YNDPKTPD

-3485 GKTTPKAQVEVKDK
+3485 GKTTPKAKVEVKDK
-3499 SGNKVGEGTADE
+3499 D
-3511 NGHFTIQVPKQ
+3511 
-3522 DPDTKL
+3522 
-3528 TLVPT
+3528 
-3533 ANGVTGEP
+3533 
-3541 AEVTVKDV
+3541 
-3549 PVVSEGTAHN
+3549 
-3559 DPKTPDKTVVSGKT
+3559 GKT
-3573 TPKAQVEVKDKSGNK
+3573 IGT
-3588 VGEGTADDQ
+3588 GTADDQ
-3597 GHFTIQVPKQDP
+3597 GDFTVAVPKQNP

-3637 NDGTANNDP
+3637 NGGTAYNDP
-3646 KTPDKTVVS
+3646 KTPAKTVVS
-3655 GKTTPKAQVEVK
+3655 GKTTPQAKVEVK

-3680 DKGNFTVA
+3680 DQGHFTVA

-3703 ANGVTGEPVEVT
+3703 ANGVTGEPTEVI

-3733 IESINEIP
+3733 IESINKIP
-3741 VIIDGKAINDEND
+3741 VIIDGKAINNEND

-3762 KTTPQAKVEVKDKEG
+3762 KTTPKAQVEVKDKEG

-3806 VPTANGVTG
+3806 VPTVNGVTG

>member
-278 SNFYKNDANSAKLNP
+278 SNFYKNNANSAKLNP

-473 VDNQSATEAAKYS
+473 VDNQSATETAKYS

-1412 KYEATEGHI
+1412 KYEAKNGHI
-1421 SFDYG
+1421 SVDYG
-1426 TSKDTIKTKVENTSE
+1426 TSKDTIKNKVENASE
-1441 NEVKVKNGKKKVNKT
+1441 NGVKVKEGKKTVKKAE
-1456 DYTVQVLEESSLPDG
+1456 YTVQVLEESSLPDG
-1471 KTAGKF
+1471 KIAGKF

-1484 YSDGSAD
+1484 YKDGSAD

-1530 AIKRDNGPK
+1530 AIKQDDGPK
-1539 VSSHIKGKKI
+1539 VSSHIKDKQI

-1568 QLTFDDGSHKVVEV
+1568 KLTFDDGSHKVVEV
-1582 PVITKDPLN
+1582 TVITKDPLN
-1591 KQYEPVATELKKE
+1591 KQYEPVATELKRH

-1640 VPGQTAIDGKQPGTV
+1640 VSGQTAIDGKQPGTV

-1662 YKDGT
+1662 YKDVT

-1706 IVGKVTIDPKYPTDK
+1706 IVSKVTIDSKYPTDK

-1837 DGSTDKTKVPVIIG
+1837 DGSQDKTKVPVIIG

-1882 GAVSVPNYTKSDKQ
+1882 GAVSVPHYTKSDKQ

-1933 GSKATVD
+1933 GSQATVD

-1992 KVSTNKIPNGQTA
+1992 KVSTDKIPNGQTA

-2025 VPVKVKSPKPQTT
+2025 VPVKVKSPQPQPQTT
-2038 DNTVFVG
+2038 AVFVG
-2045 TSPDAENSISNKDQY
+2045 TIPDASDSISNKDKY

-2086 HIPGQKDPL
+2086 HMPGQKAPL
-2095 KAPDVKVKV
+2095 KVENVKVKV

-2129 KEGTTAE
+2129 KEGQTTTAE
-2136 WQKDPAGV
+2136 WQKDSAGV

-2205 DKYPDK
+2205 DKYPNDTK
-2211 TTYVWKDGNP
+2211 FVWKDGNP
-2221 DLTQPG
+2221 DLTKPG

-2234 VKVPGMTPKEVEVT
+2234 VTVPGMKAKEVEVT
-2248 INVLPNPAGQDQVT
+2248 INVLPNPADQDQVT
-2262 LQGQTPDPEKS
+2262 LQGQTPDPKKS

-2295 NTGETA
+2295 NPGETA

-2306 TVPGSDKTIT
+2306 TVPGSDKPIT

-2350 KNADKLPSDPNNAT
+2350 KNADQLPSDPNNAT
-2364 TFTWKDGKVPDN
+2364 TFTWKDGKAPDN

-2563 IVTVSEKPAKPTID
+2563 TVTVTEKPAKPTID

-2586 KPSDNANNVSIDVDM
+2586 KPADNANNVSIDVDM

-2623 HKDKAGKWKLD
+2623 HKDKDGKWKLD

-2649 ITIPAETVKDG
+2649 ITIPAEAVKDG

-2787 DKTVVSG
+2787 DKTTVSG

-2911 GTADDQGKFTIQVP
+2911 GTADDQGNFTVAVP
-2925 KQNPDTKLT
+2925 KQDPDTKLT
-2934 LVPTANGVTGEPAE
+2934 LIPTANGVTGEPAE
-2948 VTVKDVPVVNE
+2948 VTVKDVPVVN
-2959 GTAHNDPKTPDK
+2959 D
-2971 TVVSGK
+2971 
-2977 TTPKAQVEV
+2977 
-2986 KDKSGNKVG
+2986 
-2995 EGTADDQG
+2995 
-3003 RFTISVPKQ
+3003 
-3012 DPDTKLT
+3012 
-3019 LTPTANGVTGAPTEV
+3019 
-3034 TVKDVPVVN
+3034 
-3043 EGTANNDPKTPDK
+3043 GTANNDPKTPDK

-3067 KVEVKDKD
+3067 KVEVKDKS
-3075 GKTIG
+3075 GNKVG
-3080 TGTAD
+3080 EGTAD
-3085 DQGKFTIQVPK
+3085 ENGHFTIQVPK
-3096 QNPDTKLTLVPT
+3096 QD
-3108 ANGVTGEPAEVTVKD
+3108 
-3123 VPVVNEGT
+3123 
-3131 AHNDPKTPAKTVVS
+3131 
-3145 GKTTPKAKVEVKDK
+3145 
-3159 DGKTIGT
+3159 
-3166 GTADD
+3166 
-3171 QGKFTIQVPKQN
+3171 

-3206 KDVPVVN
+3206 KDVPVVDG
-3213 EGTAYNDPKTPA
+3213 GTAYNDPKTPD

-3240 VKDKEGKTIGTGTA
+3240 VKDKDGNTIGTGTA

-3261 IQVPKQDPDTK
+3261 VAVPKQNPDTK

-3277 TANGVTGEPAE
+3277 TANGVTGAPTE

-3485 GKTTPKAQVEVKDK
+3485 GKTTPKAKVEVKDKDGKTIGTGTADDQGNFTVAVPKQDPDTKLTLIPTANGVTGEPTEVTVKDVPVVNDGTAYNDPKTPAKTVVSGKTTPKAQVEVKDK

-3528 TLVPT
+3528 TL
-3533 ANGVTGEP
+3533 
-3541 AEVTVKDV
+3541 
-3549 PVVSEGTAHN
+3549 
-3559 DPKTPDKTVVSGKT
+3559 
-3573 TPKAQVEVKDKSGNK
+3573 
-3588 VGEGTADDQ
+3588 
-3597 GHFTIQVPKQDP
+3597 I
-3609 DTKLT
+3609 
-3614 LVPTANGVTG
+3614 PTANGVTG

-3655 GKTTPKAQVEVK
+3655 GKTTPQAQVEVK

>member
-42 GYANSAAASSTV
+42 GYANSAAASTTA

-91 KEEAETKAKS
+91 KE
-101 KEAETKAKS
+101 EAETKAKS

-278 SNFYKNDANSAKLNP
+278 SNFYKNNANSAKLNP

-373 VTTEEIQNAYTW
+373 VTTEDIQNAYTW

-473 VDNQSATEAAKYS
+473 VDNQSATETAKYS

-553 NNDIFAK
+553 NDGILAT
-560 LKYNKADDK
+560 LKYNKEDDK

-593 ADAGSAVV
+593 ADAGAAVV

-630 GKTVEVKVG
+630 GQTVEVKVG

-654 YVTTTGNVQP
+654 YVTITGNVQP

-741 TDDKNKVLGEGQVNN
+741 TDDKDKVLGEGQVNN
-756 GSAEVVIKDKMPDNT
+756 GSAEVVIKDKMPANT

-833 IANCIMSGVLDMGNL
+833 IATGIASGMFDMGNL
-848 MNILTQQKTTY
+848 MNILSTQQKTTY

-865 HMQGTTTLL
+865 HMKGTTTLL

-919 PLGGKLPDAKI
+919 PLGGTLPDAKV
-930 ALGKTEGIAEVK
+930 ALGNTEGIAEVK
-942 NKKGLV
+942 NKTTGKV

-956 WVEKPKTDKVGNAL
+956 WVEQPKTDKVGNAL
-970 PGKVR
+970 PGKVKIKFSDSR
-975 ITFND
+975 GEKI
-980 NRNGGKPV
+980 V
-988 DVIVPVN
+988 DIPVN

-1018 DKDNDGYIKLD
+1018 DKDKDGYIKLD

-1062 SKPDGTGS
+1062 STPAGAGS
-1070 KDNPKSFTLTG
+1070 TASPKSFTLTG

-1122 QGKSLTYKMSDGN
+1122 QGKLLTYKMSDGN

-1146 EGNDFPAGSTYS
+1146 EGNDFPAGSTYA

-1212 EDAETVTKGNHT
+1212 DDAETVTKDNHT
-1224 VYRVKVVRG
+1224 VYRLKVVRG
-1233 GETKISLKLHDTSGQ
+1233 SETKISLKLHDTSGQ
-1248 LQSVTSTGNNFVTAG
+1248 LQSVTATGTSFVTAG

-1279 DLTVKAPNQAAEEG
+1279 DLTVKAPNQAAEG
-1293 KSWQE
+1293 KPWQE

-1324 YDPTVTPVVK
+1324 YNPTVTPVVK

-1340 VTIDDIKQAVT
+1340 VTVDDINKAVT

-1358 SGYADPTVAVDGK
+1358 NNYADPTVTVDGK
-1371 IEDYN
+1371 LEDYN
-1376 KDNKK
+1376 KNNQK

-1412 KYEATEGHI
+1412 KYEATKGNI
-1421 SFDYG
+1421 SVDYG
-1426 TSKDTIKTKVENTSE
+1426 TSKDNIKTKVENTKE
-1441 NEVKVKNGKKKVNKT
+1441 NGVKVKEGNKKAKVG
-1456 DYTVQVLEESSLPDG
+1456 YTVKVLEESSLPDG
-1471 KTAGKF
+1471 KTAGEF

-1484 YSDGSAD
+1484 YKDGSAD
-1491 TTTVKVTVGQPQSK
+1491 TTTVKVTVEQPQSK

-1515 EKEYGQATQETDVLG
+1515 EKEYGQATQENDVLG
-1530 AIKRDNGPK
+1530 AIKQDAGPK
-1539 VSSHIKGKKI
+1539 VSSHIKGKHI

-1591 KQYEPVATELKKE
+1591 KQYEPVATELKKD

-1618 TVKKGQQVSEV
+1618 TVKKGPQVSEV
-1629 GPDKDVTKIEV
+1629 VPNKDVTKIEV

-1706 IVGKVTIDPKYPTDK
+1706 IVSKVTIDSKYPTDK

-1790 ADDIKKAITINGLDP
+1790 GDDIKKAVTINGLDP

-1814 DDAIPADGFA
+1814 DDTIPADGFA

-1882 GAVSVPNYTKSDKQ
+1882 GAVSVPHYTKSDKQ
-1896 TPGDAN
+1896 TPGDAT
-1902 KLQFTIAEGSAKPDS
+1902 KLKFIIAKDSAKPDS

-1933 GSKATVD
+1933 GSQATVD

-1947 PDTEQYTPAA
+1947 PDTEKYTPAA
-1957 TPVEKEFGKQTSE
+1957 TTVEKEFGKQTSE

-1992 KVSTNKIPNGQTA
+1992 KVSTDKIPDGQTA

-2016 ADGSKGNID
+2016 ADGSKGNVD
-2025 VPVKVKSPKPQTT
+2025 VPVKVKAPQPQTT

-2045 TSPDAENSISNKDQY
+2045 TSPDASDSISNKDKY

-2086 HIPGQKDPL
+2086 HMPGQKDPL
-2095 KAPDVKVKV
+2095 KVENVKVKV

-2129 KEGTTAE
+2129 KEGQTTTAE
-2136 WQKDPAGV
+2136 WQKDSAGV

-2163 VPSVQTPATVEV
+2163 VSGVQTPATVEV

-2205 DKYPDK
+2205 DKYPNDTK
-2211 TTYVWKDGNP
+2211 FVWKDGNP
-2221 DLTQPG
+2221 DLTKPG

-2234 VKVPGMTPKEVEVT
+2234 VTVPGMKAKEVEVT

-2262 LQGQTPDPEKS
+2262 LQGQTPDPKKS

-2286 KWTKEPSTD
+2286 NWTKEPSTD
-2295 NTGETA
+2295 NPGETA

-2306 TVPGSDKTIT
+2306 TIPGSDKPIT

-2402 IEVVPKPNAN
+2402 IEVVPNPNAN

-2563 IVTVSEKPAKPTID
+2563 TVTVTEKPAKPTID

-2586 KPSDNANNVSIDVDM
+2586 KPADNANNVSIDVDM

-2623 HKDKAGKWKLD
+2623 HKDEDGKWKLD
-2634 GDVPTGVTIDPETGA
+2634 GDVPTGVTIDPETGT

-2911 GTADDQGKFTIQVP
+2911 GTADDQG
-2925 KQNPDTKLT
+2925 
-2934 LVPTANGVTGEPAE
+2934 
-2948 VTVKDVPVVNE
+2948 
-2959 GTAHNDPKTPDK
+2959 
-2971 TVVSGK
+2971 
-2977 TTPKAQVEV
+2977 
-2986 KDKSGNKVG
+2986 
-2995 EGTADDQG
+2995 
-3003 RFTISVPKQ
+3003 
-3012 DPDTKLT
+3012 
-3019 LTPTANGVTGAPTEV
+3019 
-3034 TVKDVPVVN
+3034 
-3043 EGTANNDPKTPDK
+3043 
-3056 TVVSGKTTPKA
+3056 
-3067 KVEVKDKD
+3067 
-3075 GKTIG
+3075 
-3080 TGTAD
+3080 
-3085 DQGKFTIQVPK
+3085 
-3096 QNPDTKLTLVPT
+3096 
-3108 ANGVTGEPAEVTVKD
+3108 
-3123 VPVVNEGT
+3123 
-3131 AHNDPKTPAKTVVS
+3131 
-3145 GKTTPKAKVEVKDK
+3145 
-3159 DGKTIGT
+3159 
-3166 GTADD
+3166 
-3171 QGKFTIQVPKQN
+3171 
-3183 PDTKLTLVPT
+3183 
-3193 ANGVTGEPTEVTV
+3193 
-3206 KDVPVVN
+3206 
-3213 EGTAYNDPKTPA
+3213 
-3225 KTVVSGKT
+3225 
-3233 TPKAQVE
+3233 
-3240 VKDKEGKTIGTGTA
+3240 
-3254 DDQGHFT
+3254 HFT

-3272 LTLVP
+3272 LTL
-3277 TANGVTGEPAE
+3277 
-3288 VTVKDVPVVNEGTA
+3288 
-3302 YNDPKTP
+3302 
-3309 DKTVVSGKTTPK
+3309 
-3321 AKVEV
+3321 
-3326 KDKDGKTIGT
+3326 I
-3336 GTADDQGN
+3336 
-3344 FTVAVPKQN
+3344 
-3353 PDTKLTLVPTANGVT
+3353 
-3368 GEPTEVTVKDV
+3368 
-3379 PVVNEGT
+3379 
-3386 AYNDP
+3386 
-3391 KTPAKTVVSGK
+3391 
-3402 TTPKAQ
+3402 
-3408 VEVKDKDG
+3408 
-3416 KTIGTGTAD
+3416 
-3425 DQGHFTVAVP
+3425 
-3435 KQNPDTKLTLV
+3435 
-3446 PTANGVT
+3446 
-3453 GEPAEVTVKD
+3453 
-3463 VPVVSEGTA
+3463 
-3472 NNDPKTPD
+3472 
-3480 KTVVS
+3480 
-3485 GKTTPKAQVEVKDK
+3485 
-3499 SGNKVGEGTADE
+3499 
-3511 NGHFTIQVPKQ
+3511 
-3522 DPDTKL
+3522 
-3528 TLVPT
+3528 
-3533 ANGVTGEP
+3533 
-3541 AEVTVKDV
+3541 
-3549 PVVSEGTAHN
+3549 
-3559 DPKTPDKTVVSGKT
+3559 
-3573 TPKAQVEVKDKSGNK
+3573 
-3588 VGEGTADDQ
+3588 
-3597 GHFTIQVPKQDP
+3597 
-3609 DTKLT
+3609 
-3614 LVPTANGVTG
+3614 PTANGVTG

-3667 DKDGKTI
+3667 DKSGNKVGEGTADDQGHLTIQVPKQNPDTKLTLVPTANGVTGEPTEVTVKDVPVVNGGTAYNDPKTPAKTVVSGKTTPQAKVEVKDKDGKTI

-3680 DKGNFTVA
+3680 DQGHFTVA

-3703 ANGVTGEPVEVT
+3703 ANGVTGEPTEVI

-3733 IESINEIP
+3733 IESINKIP
-3741 VIIDGKAINDEND
+3741 VIIDGKAINNEND

-3762 KTTPQAKVEVKDKEG
+3762 KTTPKAQVEVKDKEG

-3806 VPTANGVTG
+3806 VPTVNGVTG

>member
-42 GYANSAAASSTV
+42 GYANSAAASTTA

-91 KEEAETKAKS
+91 KE
-101 KEAETKAKS
+101 EAETKAKS

-174 QGKKKPVGS
+174 KGEKKPVGS

-919 PLGGKLPDAKI
+919 PLGGTLPDAKI

-956 WVEKPKTDKVGNAL
+956 WVEQPKTDKVGNAL

-995 VQDQNAPEI
+995 VQDQNKPEI
-1004 KVYKKENGNYVEIT
+1004 KVYKKENGKYVEIT

-1122 QGKSLTYKMSDGN
+1122 QEKLLTYKMSDGN
-1135 NYPDPKDGISQ
+1135 KYPDPKDGISQ

-1191 TKNVKSTLTI
+1191 TKNVKSKLTI

-1212 EDAETVTKGNHT
+1212 EDAETVTKDNHT
-1224 VYRVKVVRG
+1224 VYRVKVARG

-1248 LQSVTSTGNNFVTAG
+1248 LQSLTTAGTSFVTAG
-1263 TLSKTTDATI
+1263 TLSKTTGATI

-1293 KSWQE
+1293 KPWQE

-1334 TNTTDT
+1334 ANPTYT
-1340 VTIDDIKQAVT
+1340 VTQDDIKQAVT

-1376 KDNKK
+1376 KNNPK

-1412 KYEATEGHI
+1412 KYEATKGRI
-1421 SFDYG
+1421 SVAYG
-1426 TSKDTIKTKVENTSE
+1426 TSKDTIKNKVENTSE

-1456 DYTVQVLEESSLPDG
+1456 DYTVKVLEESSLPDG
-1471 KTAGKF
+1471 KIAGKF

-1484 YSDGSAD
+1484 YTDGSAD
-1491 TTTVKVTVGQPQSK
+1491 TTTVKVTVEQPQSK
-1505 SDVSSFIGQV
+1505 SDVSQSIGQV
-1515 EKEYGQATQETDVLG
+1515 EKEYGQATQENDVLKV
-1530 AIKRDNGPK
+1530 IKQDDGPK
-1539 VSSHIKGKKI
+1539 VSSHIKAKTI

-1568 QLTFDDGSHKVVEV
+1568 KLTFDDGSHKVVEV

-1604 YGQPAT
+1604 YGKPAT

-1640 VPGQTAIDGKQPGTV
+1640 VPGQTAIDGKQLGTV

-1679 PASVTYPPK
+1679 SASVTYPPK

-1706 IVGKVTIDPKYPTDK
+1706 IVSKVTIDSKYPTDK

-1790 ADDIKKAITINGLDP
+1790 AADIKKAITINGLDP

-1824 EGHTDVAVTIKYK
+1824 EGHTDVAVTIQYK
-1837 DGSTDKTKVPVIIG
+1837 DGSQDKTKVPVIIG

-1882 GAVSVPNYTKSDKQ
+1882 GAVSVPHYTKSDKP
-1896 TPGDAN
+1896 TPGDAK
-1902 KLQFTIAEGSAKPDS
+1902 KLQFTIAKDSAKPDS

-1933 GSKATVD
+1933 GSQATVD

-1982 PEDKKNKIQY
+1982 PEDKKKKIQY
-1992 KVSTNKIPNGQTA
+1992 KVSTDKIPNGQTA
-2005 GDFTVPVEITY
+2005 GDFIVPVEITY
-2016 ADGSKGNID
+2016 ADGSKGNVD
-2025 VPVKVKSPKPQTT
+2025 VPVKVKSPQPQTT

-2045 TSPDAENSISNKDQY
+2045 TSPDAKNSISNKDQY
-2060 PKNTTFEW
+2060 PENTTFEW

-2074 SKAGEPTGNILI
+2074 SKAGESTGNILI

-2095 KAPDVKVKV
+2095 KAENVKVKV

-2129 KEGTTAE
+2129 KEGQTTTAE

-2205 DKYPDK
+2205 DKYPNNTK
-2211 TTYVWKDGNP
+2211 FVWKDGNP

-2234 VKVPGMTPKEVEVT
+2234 VTVPGMTPKEVEVT

-2262 LQGQTPDPEKS
+2262 LQGQTPDPKKS
-2273 VADHDKYPKGTTF
+2273 VADHEKYPKGTTF
-2286 KWTKEPSTD
+2286 KWAKEPSTD
-2295 NTGETA
+2295 NPGETA

-2306 TVPGSDKTIT
+2306 TVPGSDKPIP

-2350 KNADKLPSDPNNAT
+2350 KNADQLPSDPNNAT
-2364 TFTWKDGKVPDN
+2364 TFTWKDGKAPDN

-2389 IPGVD
+2389 IHGVD

-2402 IEVVPKPNAN
+2402 IEVVPNPNAN

-2439 TFKWKKDHKPNT
+2439 TFKWQKDHKPNT

-2531 EGKFQIAVTPKQ
+2531 EGKFKIAVTPKQ

-2563 IVTVSEKPAKPTID
+2563 TVTVTEKPAKPTID

-2586 KPSDNANNVSIDVDM
+2586 KPADNANNVSIDVDM

-2611 ENEPQPKQTIAA
+2611 ENEPQPKQTIVA
-2623 HKDKAGKWKLD
+2623 HKDKDGKWKID

-2649 ITIPAETVKDG
+2649 ITIPAEAVKDG

-2911 GTADDQGKFTIQVP
+2911 GTADDQG
-2925 KQNPDTKLT
+2925 
-2934 LVPTANGVTGEPAE
+2934 
-2948 VTVKDVPVVNE
+2948 
-2959 GTAHNDPKTPDK
+2959 H
-2971 TVVSGK
+2971 
-2977 TTPKAQVEV
+2977 
-2986 KDKSGNKVG
+2986 
-2995 EGTADDQG
+2995 
-3003 RFTISVPKQ
+3003 
-3012 DPDTKLT
+3012 
-3019 LTPTANGVTGAPTEV
+3019 
-3034 TVKDVPVVN
+3034 
-3043 EGTANNDPKTPDK
+3043 
-3056 TVVSGKTTPKA
+3056 
-3067 KVEVKDKD
+3067 
-3075 GKTIG
+3075 
-3080 TGTAD
+3080 
-3085 DQGKFTIQVPK
+3085 
-3096 QNPDTKLTLVPT
+3096 
-3108 ANGVTGEPAEVTVKD
+3108 
-3123 VPVVNEGT
+3123 
-3131 AHNDPKTPAKTVVS
+3131 
-3145 GKTTPKAKVEVKDK
+3145 
-3159 DGKTIGT
+3159 
-3166 GTADD
+3166 
-3171 QGKFTIQVPKQN
+3171 FTIQVPKQN

-3213 EGTAYNDPKTPA
+3213 EGTA
-3225 KTVVSGKT
+3225 
-3233 TPKAQVE
+3233 
-3240 VKDKEGKTIGTGTA
+3240 
-3254 DDQGHFT
+3254 H
-3261 IQVPKQDPDTK
+3261 
-3272 LTLVP
+3272 
-3277 TANGVTGEPAE
+3277 
-3288 VTVKDVPVVNEGTA
+3288 
-3302 YNDPKTP
+3302 NDPKTP

-3336 GTADDQGN
+3336 
-3344 FTVAVPKQN
+3344 
-3353 PDTKLTLVPTANGVT
+3353 
-3368 GEPTEVTVKDV
+3368 
-3379 PVVNEGT
+3379 
-3386 AYNDP
+3386 
-3391 KTPAKTVVSGK
+3391 
-3402 TTPKAQ
+3402 
-3408 VEVKDKDG
+3408 
-3416 KTIGTGTAD
+3416 
-3425 DQGHFTVAVP
+3425 
-3435 KQNPDTKLTLV
+3435 
-3446 PTANGVT
+3446 
-3453 GEPAEVTVKD
+3453 
-3463 VPVVSEGTA
+3463 
-3472 NNDPKTPD
+3472 
-3480 KTVVS
+3480 
-3485 GKTTPKAQVEVKDK
+3485 
-3499 SGNKVGEGTADE
+3499 GTADE

-3549 PVVSEGTAHN
+3549 PVVSEGTAYN

-3573 TPKAQVEVKDKSGNK
+3573 TPKAKVEVKDKSGNK
-3588 VGEGTADDQ
+3588 VGEGTADEN

-3655 GKTTPKAQVEVK
+3655 GKTTPKAKVEVK

-3680 DKGNFTVA
+3680 DQGNFTVA
-3688 VPKQNPDTKLTLVPT
+3688 VPKQDPDTKLTLIPT
-3703 ANGVTGEPVEVT
+3703 AN
-3715 VKDVPVVIDV
+3715 
-3725 PVVSGNST
+3725 
-3733 IESINEIP
+3733 
-3741 VIIDGKAINDEND
+3741 
-3754 SAKTVVSG
+3754 
-3762 KTTPQAKVEVKDKEG
+3762 
-3777 KTIGTGTADDQG
+3777 
-3789 HFTVAVPKQNPD
+3789 
-3801 TKLTL
+3801 
-3806 VPTANGVTG
+3806 
-3815 EPAEVTVKD
+3815 
-3824 DIVNNVKIKSS
+3824 
-3835 KSVDNT
+3835 
-3841 KESNTHSR
+3841 
-3849 SDKATAHELPQTGNN
+3849 
-3864 SFALTGLLVAG
+3864 
-3875 IAAML
+3875 
-3880 GMSEYRRKNK
+3880 
-3890 D
+3890 

>member
-42 GYANSAAASSTV
+42 GYANSAAASSTG

-60 SEKAKIKVDAD
+60 SEKAKIKVD
-71 TNKEK
+71 
-76 AGKVDKNSLADSAPK
+76 KNSLADSAPK
-91 KEEAETKAKS
+91 KE
-101 KEAETKAKS
+101 EAETKAKS

-160 PNILELQRYRGVND
+160 PNILEFQRYRGVND
-174 QGKKKPVGS
+174 KGEKKPVGS

-212 FDVFFNNDGRSML
+212 FDVFFNNDGQSML

-278 SNFYKNDANSAKLNP
+278 SNFYKNNANSAKLNP
-293 LQTDHSFGQS
+293 LQTDHHFGQS

-338 KLSAP
+338 KLSSP

-373 VTTEEIQNAYTW
+373 VTTEDIQNAYTW

-422 PKLYLNGQPMTDGKE
+422 PKLYLNGQPMTDGNE

-553 NNDIFAK
+553 NDGILAK

-593 ADAGSAVV
+593 ADAGAAVV

-664 QKVEFEKEPRTDL
+664 QKVEFENEPRTDL

-778 VKNGGEITS
+778 VNNGGEITS

-833 IANCIMSGVLDMGNL
+833 IATGIASGLSDLDMGNL
-848 MNILTQQKTTY
+848 LNILTQQKTTY

-865 HMQGTTTLL
+865 HRQGTTTLL
-874 SVPDSEVGKHEFTFK
+874 SVPDIAVGKHEFTFK

-898 TKKVSVT
+898 TKQVSVT

-910 KLNVEPITV
+910 KLKVEPITV
-919 PLGGKLPDAKI
+919 PLGGKLPDAKV

-956 WVEKPKTDKVGNAL
+956 WVEQPKTDKVGNAL

-1004 KVYKKENGNYVEIT
+1004 KVYKKENGKYVEIT

-1062 SKPDGTGS
+1062 STPDGAGS
-1070 KDNPKSFTLTG
+1070 TANPKSFTLTG

-1122 QGKSLTYKMSDGN
+1122 QGKLLTYKMSDGN

-1146 EGNDFPAGSTYS
+1146 EGNDFPAGSTYA

-1212 EDAETVTKGNHT
+1212 ENAETITKDNHT

-1233 GETKISLKLHDTSGQ
+1233 SETKISLKLHDTSGQ
-1248 LQSVTSTGNNFVTAG
+1248 LQSLATAGTSFVTAG
-1263 TLSKTTDATI
+1263 TLSKTTGATI

-1293 KSWQE
+1293 KPWQE

-1334 TNTTDT
+1334 ANPTDT
-1340 VTIDDIKQAVT
+1340 VTQDDIKQAVT

-1376 KDNKK
+1376 KNNPK

-1412 KYEATEGHI
+1412 KYEAKNGHI
-1421 SFDYG
+1421 SVDYG
-1426 TSKDTIKTKVENTSE
+1426 TSKDTIKNKVENTSE
-1441 NEVKVKNGKKKVNKT
+1441 NEVKVKNGKKTVKKAE
-1456 DYTVQVLEESSLPDG
+1456 YTVQVLEESSLPDG

-1515 EKEYGQATQETDVLG
+1515 EKEYGQATQENDVLG
-1530 AIKRDNGPK
+1530 AIKPDDGPK
-1539 VSSHIKGKKI
+1539 VSSHIKSKQI

-1591 KQYEPVATELKKE
+1591 KQYEPVATELKKD

-1610 NEEIIKQV
+1610 NEEIEKQV
-1618 TVKKGQQVSEV
+1618 TVQDSSKQPAPKEN
-1629 GPDKDVTKIEV
+1629 VTKIEV

-1706 IVGKVTIDPKYPTDK
+1706 IVSKVTIDSKYPTDK

-1744 VPVEVTYPDGSVAIV
+1744 VPVEVTYPDGSVATV

-1824 EGHTDVAVTIKYK
+1824 EGHTDVAVTIQYK
-1837 DGSTDKTKVPVIIG
+1837 DGSQDKIKVPVIIG

-1882 GAVSVPNYTKSDKQ
+1882 GAVSVPHYTKSDKQ
-1896 TPGDAN
+1896 TPGDAK
-1902 KLQFTIAEGSAKPDS
+1902 KLQFTIAKDSAKPDS

-1933 GSKATVD
+1933 GSQATVD

-1957 TPVEKEFGKQTSE
+1957 TTVNQEFGKPTSE
-1970 DDIKKAITISGY
+1970 DDIKKAITIPGY

-1992 KVSTNKIPNGQTA
+1992 KVSTDKIPDGKKA

-2119 TPEASKGIKS
+2119 TPEASQGIKS

-2185 GTINTNVNGS
+2185 GTINTTVNGS

-2211 TTYVWKDGNP
+2211 TTYVWKDGKP

-2234 VKVPGMTPKEVEVT
+2234 VTVPGMTAKEVEVT

-2262 LQGQTPDPEKS
+2262 LQGQTPDPKKS
-2273 VADHDKYPKGTTF
+2273 VADNEKYPKGTTF

-2295 NTGETA
+2295 NPGETT

-2306 TVPGSDKTIT
+2306 TVPGSDKPIT

-2337 PEGKTPLNAKDSI
+2337 PEGKTPLNAEDSI
-2350 KNADKLPSDPNNAT
+2350 KNADQLPSDPNNRT
-2364 TFTWKDGKVPDN
+2364 DFTWKDGKVPDN

-2402 IEVVPKPNAN
+2402 IEVVPNPNAN

-2520 GKKIGEGVTDQ
+2520 GNKIGEGVTDQ
-2531 EGKFQIAVTPKQ
+2531 EGKFKIAVTPKQ

-2563 IVTVSEKPAKPTID
+2563 TVTVTEKPAKPTID

-2586 KPSDNANNVSIDVDM
+2586 KPADNANNVSIDVDM

-2623 HKDKAGKWKLD
+2623 HKDKDGKWKLD

-2669 KDGQSSD
+2669 KDGKSSD

-2854 PNLVGEPV
+2854 ANLVGEPV

-2875 NAINDP
+2875 KAINDP

-2896 AKVEVKDKDG
+2896 AQVEVKDKDG

-2911 GTADDQGKFTIQVP
+2911 GTADDQGHFTIAVP

-2934 LVPTANGVTGEPAE
+2934 LVPTANGVTGEPTE

-2986 KDKSGNKVG
+2986 KDK
-2995 EGTADDQG
+2995 D
-3003 RFTISVPKQ
+3003 
-3012 DPDTKLT
+3012 
-3019 LTPTANGVTGAPTEV
+3019 
-3034 TVKDVPVVN
+3034 
-3043 EGTANNDPKTPDK
+3043 
-3056 TVVSGKTTPKA
+3056 
-3067 KVEVKDKD
+3067 
-3075 GKTIG
+3075 
-3080 TGTAD
+3080 
-3085 DQGKFTIQVPK
+3085 
-3096 QNPDTKLTLVPT
+3096 
-3108 ANGVTGEPAEVTVKD
+3108 
-3123 VPVVNEGT
+3123 
-3131 AHNDPKTPAKTVVS
+3131 
-3145 GKTTPKAKVEVKDK
+3145 
-3159 DGKTIGT
+3159 
-3166 GTADD
+3166 
-3171 QGKFTIQVPKQN
+3171 
-3183 PDTKLTLVPT
+3183 
-3193 ANGVTGEPTEVTV
+3193 
-3206 KDVPVVN
+3206 
-3213 EGTAYNDPKTPA
+3213 
-3225 KTVVSGKT
+3225 
-3233 TPKAQVE
+3233 
-3240 VKDKEGKTIGTGTA
+3240 GKTIGTGTA

-3261 IQVPKQDPDTK
+3261 I
-3272 LTLVP
+3272 
-3277 TANGVTGEPAE
+3277 
-3288 VTVKDVPVVNEGTA
+3288 
-3302 YNDPKTP
+3302 
-3309 DKTVVSGKTTPK
+3309 
-3321 AKVEV
+3321 
-3326 KDKDGKTIGT
+3326 
-3336 GTADDQGN
+3336 
-3344 FTVAVPKQN
+3344 AVPKQN

-3386 AYNDP
+3386 AHNDP
-3391 KTPAKTVVSGK
+3391 KTPDKTVVSGK

-3425 DQGHFTVAVP
+3425 DQGKFTIQVP
-3435 KQNPDTKLTLV
+3435 KQNPDTKLTLI
-3446 PTANGVT
+3446 
-3453 GEPAEVTVKD
+3453 
-3463 VPVVSEGTA
+3463 S
-3472 NNDPKTPD
+3472 
-3480 KTVVS
+3480 
-3485 GKTTPKAQVEVKDK
+3485 
-3499 SGNKVGEGTADE
+3499 
-3511 NGHFTIQVPKQ
+3511 
-3522 DPDTKL
+3522 
-3528 TLVPT
+3528 
-3533 ANGVTGEP
+3533 
-3541 AEVTVKDV
+3541 
-3549 PVVSEGTAHN
+3549 
-3559 DPKTPDKTVVSGKT
+3559 
-3573 TPKAQVEVKDKSGNK
+3573 
-3588 VGEGTADDQ
+3588 
-3597 GHFTIQVPKQDP
+3597 
-3609 DTKLT
+3609 
-3614 LVPTANGVTG
+3614 TANGVTG

-3637 NDGTANNDP
+3637 NEGTANNDP

-3680 DKGNFTVA
+3680 DQGHFTIA

-3703 ANGVTGEPVEVT
+3703 ANGVTGEPTEVT
-3715 VKDVPVVIDV
+3715 VKDV

-3741 VIIDGKAINDEND
+3741 VIIDGKAINPENG

-3762 KTTPQAKVEVKDKEG
+3762 KTTPKAQVEVKDKDG

-3789 HFTVAVPKQNPD
+3789 NFTVAVPKQDPD

-3815 EPAEVTVKD
+3815 ESSEVTVKD

-3841 KESNTHSR
+3841 KASDTHIR

-3864 SFALTGLLVAG
+3864 SFALTGLLLAG

-3880 GMSEYRRKNK
+3880 GISEYRRKNK

>member
-42 GYANSAAASSTV
+42 GYANSAAASTTG

-60 SEKAKIKVDAD
+60 SEKAKIKVGAD
-71 TNKEK
+71 INNEK

-101 KEAETKAKS
+101 K
-110 KVKAKI
+110 VKAKI
-116 NEIIHDK
+116 NEIIYDK

-174 QGKKKPVGS
+174 QGEKKPVGS

-373 VTTEEIQNAYTW
+373 VTTEDIQNAYTW

-1412 KYEATEGHI
+1412 KYEATKGRI
-1421 SFDYG
+1421 SVAYG

-1591 KQYEPVATELKKE
+1591 KQYEPVATELKKD

-1618 TVKKGQQVSEV
+1618 TVKKGPQVSEV
-1629 GPDKDVTKIEV
+1629 VPNKDVTKIEV

-2896 AKVEVKDKDG
+2896 AKVEVKDK
-2906 KTIGT
+2906 
-2911 GTADDQGKFTIQVP
+2911 
-2925 KQNPDTKLT
+2925 
-2934 LVPTANGVTGEPAE
+2934 
-2948 VTVKDVPVVNE
+2948 
-2959 GTAHNDPKTPDK
+2959 
-2971 TVVSGK
+2971 
-2977 TTPKAQVEV
+2977 
-2986 KDKSGNKVG
+2986 SGNKVG

-3108 ANGVTGEPAEVTVKD
+3108 ANGVTGEPTEVTVKD
-3123 VPVVNEGT
+3123 VPVVNDGT
-3131 AHNDPKTPAKTVVS
+3131 ANNDPKTPDKTVVS
-3145 GKTTPKAKVEVKDK
+3145 GKTTPKAQVEVKDK

-3171 QGKFTIQVPKQN
+3171 QGHFTVAVPKQN

-3193 ANGVTGEPTEVTV
+3193 ANGVTGAPT
-3206 KDVPVVN
+3206 
-3213 EGTAYNDPKTPA
+3213 
-3225 KTVVSGKT
+3225 
-3233 TPKAQVE
+3233 
-3240 VKDKEGKTIGTGTA
+3240 
-3254 DDQGHFT
+3254 
-3261 IQVPKQDPDTK
+3261 
-3272 LTLVP
+3272 
-3277 TANGVTGEPAE
+3277 E

-3368 GEPTEVTVKDV
+3368 GESSEVTVKDV

-3386 AYNDP
+3386 AHNDP

-3425 DQGHFTVAVP
+3425 DQGHFTIQVP
-3435 KQNPDTKLTLV
+3435 KQDPDTKLTLI

-3463 VPVVSEGTA
+3463 VPVV
-3472 NNDPKTPD
+3472 N
-3480 KTVVS
+3480 
-3485 GKTTPKAQVEVKDK
+3485 
-3499 SGNKVGEGTADE
+3499 
-3511 NGHFTIQVPKQ
+3511 
-3522 DPDTKL
+3522 
-3528 TLVPT
+3528 
-3533 ANGVTGEP
+3533 
-3541 AEVTVKDV
+3541 
-3549 PVVSEGTAHN
+3549 EGTAHN
-3559 DPKTPDKTVVSGKT
+3559 DPKTPDKTIVSGKT
-3573 TPKAQVEVKDKSGNK
+3573 TPKAKVEVKDKDGK
-3588 VGEGTADDQ
+3588 TIGTGTADDQ
-3597 GHFTIQVPKQDP
+3597 GHFTVAVPKQDP

-3637 NDGTANNDP
+3637 SGNSTIESINEIPVIIDGKAINPENGSA
-3646 KTPDKTVVS
+3646 KTVVS

-3680 DKGNFTVA
+3680 DQGNFTVA
-3688 VPKQNPDTKLTLVPT
+3688 VPKQDPDTKLTLVPT
-3703 ANGVTGEPVEVT
+3703 ANGVTGE
-3715 VKDVPVVIDV
+3715 
-3725 PVVSGNST
+3725 SS
-3733 IESINEIP
+3733 
-3741 VIIDGKAINDEND
+3741 
-3754 SAKTVVSG
+3754 
-3762 KTTPQAKVEVKDKEG
+3762 
-3777 KTIGTGTADDQG
+3777 
-3789 HFTVAVPKQNPD
+3789 
-3801 TKLTL
+3801 
-3806 VPTANGVTG
+3806 
-3815 EPAEVTVKD
+3815 EVTVKD

-3841 KESNTHSR
+3841 KASDTHIR

-3864 SFALTGLLVAG
+3864 SFALTGLLLAG

-3880 GMSEYRRKNK
+3880 GISGYRRKNK

>member
-60 SEKAKIKVDAD
+60 SEKAKIKVGAD
-71 TNKEK
+71 INNEK

-174 QGKKKPVGS
+174 KGEKKPVGS

-1122 QGKSLTYKMSDGN
+1122 QEKLLTYKMSDGN

-1146 EGNDFPAGSTYS
+1146 EGNDFPAGSTYA

-1212 EDAETVTKGNHT
+1212 ENAETITKDNHT

-1233 GETKISLKLHDTSGQ
+1233 SETKISLKLHDTSGQ

-1263 TLSKTTDATI
+1263 TLSKTTGATI

-1293 KSWQE
+1293 KPWQE

-1324 YDPTVTPVVK
+1324 YDPQINTVAK
-1334 TNTTDT
+1334 DNAQEK
-1340 VTIDDIKQAVT
+1340 VTKDDIKKAVT
-1351 KDSKYPK
+1351 NDKKYPNNYQ
-1358 SGYADPTVAVDGK
+1358 SPEITVDGDP
-1371 IEDYN
+1371 EQLG
-1376 KDNKK
+1376 KDKK

-1397 HVQVHVTIGNDTLAA
+1397 HVQVHVTIGNDTQAA
-1412 KYEATEGHI
+1412 EYEAKKGYI
-1421 SFDYG
+1421 SVAYG
-1426 TSKDTIKTKVENTSE
+1426 TSKDTIKNKVENTSE
-1441 NEVKVKNGKKKVNKT
+1441 NEVKVKEGRKKVKKT

-1471 KTAGKF
+1471 KTAGQF

-1484 YSDGSAD
+1484 YKDGSAD
-1491 TTTVKVTVGQPQSK
+1491 TTTVKVTVEQPQSK

-1515 EKEYGQATQETDVLG
+1515 EKEYGQATQENDVLG
-1530 AIKRDNGPK
+1530 AIKQDAGPK
-1539 VSSHIKGKKI
+1539 VSSHIKGKHI

-1591 KQYEPVATELKKE
+1591 KQYEPVATELKKD

-1618 TVKKGQQVSEV
+1618 TVKKGPQVSEV
-1629 GPDKDVTKIEV
+1629 VPNKDVTKIEV

-1699 QDDIKKQ
+1699 QDDIKNQ
-1706 IVGKVTIDPKYPTDK
+1706 IVSKVTIDPKYPDK
-1721 TKPKIEVAKN
+1721 TKLKIEVAKN

-1790 ADDIKKAITINGLDP
+1790 ADDIKKAVTVNSLDP

-1814 DDAIPADGFA
+1814 DDTIPADGFA

-1902 KLQFTIAEGSAKPDS
+1902 KLQFTIAKDSAKPDS

-1933 GSKATVD
+1933 GSQATVD

-1957 TPVEKEFGKQTSE
+1957 TTVEKEFGKQTSE

-1982 PEDKKNKIQY
+1982 PEDKKNKIKY
-1992 KVSTNKIPNGQTA
+1992 KVSTDKIPNGQTA

-2016 ADGSKGNID
+2016 ADRSKGNID
-2025 VPVKVKSPKPQTT
+2025 VLVKVKSPQPKTT

-2045 TSPDAENSISNKDQY
+2045 TIPDAENSISNKDQY

-2095 KAPDVKVKV
+2095 KAENVKVKV
-2104 VAVPET
+2104 VAVPEN

-2129 KEGTTAE
+2129 KEGQTTTAE
-2136 WQKDPAGV
+2136 WQKDTAGV

-2163 VPSVQTPATVEV
+2163 VSGVQTPATVEV

-2221 DLTQPG
+2221 DLTKPG

-2234 VKVPGMTPKEVEVT
+2234 VTVPGMKAKEVEVT
-2248 INVLPNPAGQDQVT
+2248 INVLPNPADQDQVT
-2262 LQGQTPDPEKS
+2262 LQGQTPDPKKS
-2273 VADHDKYPKGTTF
+2273 VADYDKYPKGTTF

-2295 NTGETA
+2295 NPGETA

-2306 TVPGSDKTIT
+2306 TVPGSDKPIT

-2402 IEVVPKPNAN
+2402 IEVVPNPNAN

-2531 EGKFQIAVTPKQ
+2531 EGKFKIAVTPKQ

-2563 IVTVSEKPAKPTID
+2563 TVTVTEKPAKPTID

-2586 KPSDNANNVSIDVDM
+2586 KPADNANNVSIDVDM

-2623 HKDKAGKWKLD
+2623 HKDEDGKWKLD

-2649 ITIPAETVKDG
+2649 ITIPAEAVKDG

-2828 HFTVDIPKQADGT
+2828 HFTVDISKQADGT

-2896 AKVEVKDKDG
+2896 AKVEVKDKSG
-2906 KTIGT
+2906 NKVGE
-2911 GTADDQGKFTIQVP
+2911 GTADENGHFTIQVP
-2925 KQNPDTKLT
+2925 KQDPDTKLT
-2934 LVPTANGVTGEPAE
+2934 LVPTANGVTGEPTE

-2977 TTPKAQVEV
+2977 TTPKAKVEV

-2995 EGTADDQG
+2995 EGTADE
-3003 RFTISVPKQ
+3003 
-3012 DPDTKLT
+3012 
-3019 LTPTANGVTGAPTEV
+3019 NG
-3034 TVKDVPVVN
+3034 
-3043 EGTANNDPKTPDK
+3043 
-3056 TVVSGKTTPKA
+3056 
-3067 KVEVKDKD
+3067 
-3075 GKTIG
+3075 
-3080 TGTAD
+3080 
-3085 DQGKFTIQVPK
+3085 
-3096 QNPDTKLTLVPT
+3096 
-3108 ANGVTGEPAEVTVKD
+3108 
-3123 VPVVNEGT
+3123 
-3131 AHNDPKTPAKTVVS
+3131 H
-3145 GKTTPKAKVEVKDK
+3145 
-3159 DGKTIGT
+3159 
-3166 GTADD
+3166 
-3171 QGKFTIQVPKQN
+3171 FTIQVPKQN

-3213 EGTAYNDPKTPA
+3213 EGTA
-3225 KTVVSGKT
+3225 
-3233 TPKAQVE
+3233 
-3240 VKDKEGKTIGTGTA
+3240 
-3254 DDQGHFT
+3254 H
-3261 IQVPKQDPDTK
+3261 
-3272 LTLVP
+3272 
-3277 TANGVTGEPAE
+3277 
-3288 VTVKDVPVVNEGTA
+3288 
-3302 YNDPKTP
+3302 NDPKTP

-3326 KDKDGKTIGT
+3326 KDKSGNKVGE
-3336 GTADDQGN
+3336 GTADENGH
-3344 FTVAVPKQN
+3344 FTIQVPKQN

-3368 GEPTEVTVKDV
+3368 GEPTEVIVKDV

-3386 AYNDP
+3386 A
-3391 KTPAKTVVSGK
+3391 
-3402 TTPKAQ
+3402 
-3408 VEVKDKDG
+3408 
-3416 KTIGTGTAD
+3416 
-3425 DQGHFTVAVP
+3425 H
-3435 KQNPDTKLTLV
+3435 
-3446 PTANGVT
+3446 
-3453 GEPAEVTVKD
+3453 
-3463 VPVVSEGTA
+3463 
-3472 NNDPKTPD
+3472 NDPKTPD

-3485 GKTTPKAQVEVKDK
+3485 GKTTPKAKVEVKDK

-3549 PVVSEGTAHN
+3549 PVVNDGTANN

-3597 GHFTIQVPKQDP
+3597 GNFTVAVPKQDP

-3614 LVPTANGVTG
+3614 LIPTANGVTG
-3624 EPTEV
+3624 EPAEV

-3667 DKDGKTI
+3667 DKSGNKV
-3674 GTGTAD
+3674 GEGTAD
-3680 DKGNFTVA
+3680 DQGNFTVA
-3688 VPKQNPDTKLTLVPT
+3688 VPKQDPDTKLTLIPT
-3703 ANGVTGEPVEVT
+3703 ANGVTGEPAEVT
-3715 VKDVPVVIDV
+3715 VKDVPVVNDGTANNDPKTPDKTVVSGKTTPKAKVEVKDKSGNKVGEGTADENGHFTIQVPKQDPDTKLTLIPTVNGVTGEPTEVTVKDVPVVNEGTANNDPKTPDKTVVSGKTTPKAKVEVKDKSGNKVGEGTADENGHFTIQVPKQDPDTKLTLISTANGVTGEPAEVTVKDV

-3741 VIIDGKAINDEND
+3741 VIIDGKAINHENG

-3762 KTTPQAKVEVKDKEG
+3762 KTTPKAQVEVKDKDG

-3789 HFTVAVPKQNPD
+3789 NFTVAVPKQDPD

-3806 VPTANGVTG
+3806 IPTANGVTG
-3815 EPAEVTVKD
+3815 ESSEVTVKD

-3841 KESNTHSR
+3841 NASDTHIR

>member
-91 KEEAETKAKS
+91 KE
-101 KEAETKAKS
+101 EAETKAKS

-278 SNFYKNDANSAKLNP
+278 SNFYKNNANSAKLNP

-373 VTTEEIQNAYTW
+373 VTTEDIQNAYTW

-473 VDNQSATEAAKYS
+473 VDNQSATESAKYS

-639 DPLKQTADKKVDAKQ
+639 DSLKQTADKKVDAKQ

-833 IANCIMSGVLDMGNL
+833 IATGIASGMFDMGNL
-848 MNILTQQKTTY
+848 MNILSTQQKTTY

-865 HMQGTTTLL
+865 HMKGTTTLL

-919 PLGGKLPDAKI
+919 PLGGTLPDAKV
-930 ALGKTEGIAEVK
+930 ALGNTEGIAEVK
-942 NKKGLV
+942 NKTTGKV

-956 WVEKPKTDKVGNAL
+956 WVEQPKTDKVGNAL

-988 DVIVPVN
+988 DVSVPVN

-1018 DKDNDGYIKLD
+1018 AKDKDGYIKLD

-1122 QGKSLTYKMSDGN
+1122 HGKLLTYKMSDGN

-1146 EGNDFPAGSTYS
+1146 EGNDFPVGSTYS

-1212 EDAETVTKGNHT
+1212 EDAEAITKDNHT

-1248 LQSVTSTGNNFVTAG
+1248 LQGVTATGTSFVTAG
-1263 TLSKTTDATI
+1263 QISKITDATI

-1293 KSWQE
+1293 KPWQE

-1340 VTIDDIKQAVT
+1340 VTQDDIKKAVT
-1351 KDSKYPK
+1351 KDKEYPNN
-1358 SGYADPTVAVDGK
+1358 YADPTVAVDGK

-1392 DKSTD
+1392 DQSKD

-1412 KYEATEGHI
+1412 KCEATKGRI
-1421 SFDYG
+1421 SVAYG
-1426 TSKDTIKTKVENTSE
+1426 TSKDTIKNKVENTSE
-1441 NEVKVKNGKKKVNKT
+1441 NEVKVKEGRKKVKKT

-1471 KTAGKF
+1471 KTAGQF

-1484 YSDGSAD
+1484 YKDGSAD
-1491 TTTVKVTVGQPQSK
+1491 TTTVKVTVEQPQSK
-1505 SDVSSFIGQV
+1505 SDVSQSIGQV
-1515 EKEYGQATQETDVLG
+1515 EKEYGQATQENDVLKV
-1530 AIKRDNGPK
+1530 IKQDDGPK
-1539 VSSHIKGKKI
+1539 VSSHIKAKTI

-1591 KQYEPVATELKKE
+1591 KQYEPVATELKKD

-1618 TVKKGQQVSEV
+1618 TVKKGPQVSEV
-1629 GPDKDVTKIEV
+1629 VPNKDVTKIEV

-1699 QDDIKKQ
+1699 QDDIKNQ
-1706 IVGKVTIDPKYPTDK
+1706 IVSKVTIDSKYPTDK

-1790 ADDIKKAITINGLDP
+1790 ADDIKKAVTINGLDP

-1814 DDAIPADGFA
+1814 DDTIPADGFA

-1837 DGSTDKTKVPVIIG
+1837 DGSTEKTKVPVIIG

-2129 KEGTTAE
+2129 KEGQTTTAE
-2136 WQKDPAGV
+2136 WQKDSAGV

-2205 DKYPDK
+2205 DKYPNDTK
-2211 TTYVWKDGNP
+2211 FVWKDGNP
-2221 DLTQPG
+2221 DLTKPG

-2234 VKVPGMTPKEVEVT
+2234 VTVPGMKAKEVEVT

-2262 LQGQTPDPEKS
+2262 LQGQTPDPKKS

-2286 KWTKEPSTD
+2286 NWTKEPSTD
-2295 NTGETA
+2295 NPGETA

-2306 TVPGSDKTIT
+2306 TVPGSDKPIT

-2350 KNADKLPSDPNNAT
+2350 KNADQLPSDPNNAT
-2364 TFTWKDGKVPDN
+2364 TFTWKDGKAPDN

-2485 FINNGAAT
+2485 FINDGAAT

-2506 KSLPGTKIEVQDEN
+2506 KSLPGTKIEVQDET

-2531 EGKFQIAVTPKQ
+2531 EGKFKIAVTPKQ

-2563 IVTVSEKPAKPTID
+2563 TVTVTEKPAKPTID

-2586 KPSDNANNVSIDVDM
+2586 KPADNANNVSIDVDM

-2623 HKDKAGKWKLD
+2623 HKDKDGKWKLD

-2649 ITIPAETVKDG
+2649 ITIPAEAVKDG

-2881 KTPDKTVVS
+2881 KTP
-2890 GKTTPK
+2890 
-2896 AKVEVKDKDG
+2896 A
-2906 KTIGT
+2906 
-2911 GTADDQGKFTIQVP
+2911 
-2925 KQNPDTKLT
+2925 
-2934 LVPTANGVTGEPAE
+2934 
-2948 VTVKDVPVVNE
+2948 
-2959 GTAHNDPKTPDK
+2959 K

-2986 KDKSGNKVG
+2986 KDK
-2995 EGTADDQG
+2995 
-3003 RFTISVPKQ
+3003 
-3012 DPDTKLT
+3012 
-3019 LTPTANGVTGAPTEV
+3019 
-3034 TVKDVPVVN
+3034 
-3043 EGTANNDPKTPDK
+3043 
-3056 TVVSGKTTPKA
+3056 
-3067 KVEVKDKD
+3067 D

-3085 DQGKFTIQVPK
+3085 ENGHFTIPVPK
-3096 QNPDTKLTLVPT
+3096 QDPDTKLTLVPT

-3166 GTADD
+3166 GTADE
-3171 QGKFTIQVPKQN
+3171 N
-3183 PDTKLTLVPT
+3183 
-3193 ANGVTGEPTEVTV
+3193 
-3206 KDVPVVN
+3206 
-3213 EGTAYNDPKTPA
+3213 
-3225 KTVVSGKT
+3225 
-3233 TPKAQVE
+3233 
-3240 VKDKEGKTIGTGTA
+3240 
-3254 DDQGHFT
+3254 GHFT
-3261 IQVPKQDPDTK
+3261 IQVPKQD
-3272 LTLVP
+3272 
-3277 TANGVTGEPAE
+3277 
-3288 VTVKDVPVVNEGTA
+3288 
-3302 YNDPKTP
+3302 
-3309 DKTVVSGKTTPK
+3309 
-3321 AKVEV
+3321 
-3326 KDKDGKTIGT
+3326 
-3336 GTADDQGN
+3336 
-3344 FTVAVPKQN
+3344 
-3353 PDTKLTLVPTANGVT
+3353 
-3368 GEPTEVTVKDV
+3368 
-3379 PVVNEGT
+3379 
-3386 AYNDP
+3386 
-3391 KTPAKTVVSGK
+3391 
-3402 TTPKAQ
+3402 
-3408 VEVKDKDG
+3408 
-3416 KTIGTGTAD
+3416 
-3425 DQGHFTVAVP
+3425 
-3435 KQNPDTKLTLV
+3435 PDTKLTLV

-3499 SGNKVGEGTADE
+3499 DGNTIGTGTADDQGKFTIQVPKQNPDTKLTLVPTANGVTGEPAEVTVKDVPVVNEGTANNDPKTPDKTVVSGKTTPKAKVEVKDKSGNKVGEGTADE

-3522 DPDTKL
+3522 NPDTKL

-3549 PVVSEGTAHN
+3549 PVVSEGTANN
-3559 DPKTPDKTVVSGKT
+3559 DPKTPAKTVVSGKT
-3573 TPKAQVEVKDKSGNK
+3573 TPKAQVEVKDKDGK
-3588 VGEGTADDQ
+3588 TIGTGTADDQ
-3597 GHFTIQVPKQDP
+3597 GNFTVAVPKQDP

-3614 LVPTANGVTG
+3614 LIPTANGVTG
-3624 EPTEV
+3624 EPAEVIVKDVPVVNEGIAYNDPKMPDKTVVSGKTTPKAKVEVKDKDGKTIGTGTADDQGNFTVAVPKQDPDTKLTLIPTANGVTGEPAEV

-3680 DKGNFTVA
+3680 DQGNFTVA
-3688 VPKQNPDTKLTLVPT
+3688 VPKQDPDTKLTLIPTANGVTGEPAEVTVKDVPVVNDGTANNDPKTPDKTVVSGKTTPKAQVEVKDKDGKTIGTGTADDQGKFTIQVPKQDPDTKLTLIPTANGVTGEPTEVTVKDVPVVNEGTAHNDPKTPDKTVVSGKTTPKAQVEVKDKDGKTIGTGTADDQGHFAISVPKQDPDTKLTLVPT
-3703 ANGVTGEPVEVT
+3703 ANGVTGEPAEVT
-3715 VKDVPVVIDV
+3715 VKDV

-3741 VIIDGKAINDEND
+3741 VIIDGKAINHENG

-3762 KTTPQAKVEVKDKEG
+3762 KTTPKAQVEVKDKDG

-3789 HFTVAVPKQNPD
+3789 NFTVAVPKQDPD

-3806 VPTANGVTG
+3806 IPTANGVTG
-3815 EPAEVTVKD
+3815 ESSEVTVKD

-3841 KESNTHSR
+3841 KASDTHIR

-3864 SFALTGLLVAG
+3864 SFALTGLLLAG

-3880 GMSEYRRKNK
+3880 GISGYRRKNK

>member
-42 GYANSAAASSTV
+42 GYANSAAASTTA

-71 TNKEK
+71 INKDK
-76 AGKVDKNSLADSAPK
+76 AEKVDKNSLADSAPK
-91 KEEAETKAKS
+91 KEEAETKA
-101 KEAETKAKS
+101 KAKS

-146 RSGDAVSNPEWLKK
+146 RSGDAVSNPEWLTK

-174 QGKKKPVGS
+174 QGEKKPVGS

-373 VTTEEIQNAYTW
+373 VTTEDIQNAYTW

-473 VDNQSATEAAKYS
+473 VDNQSATESAKYS

-639 DPLKQTADKKVDAKQ
+639 DSLKQTADKKVDAKQ

-741 TDDKNKVLGEGQVNN
+741 TDDKNNKLGEGQVNN

-778 VKNGGEITS
+778 VKNGGEVTS

-910 KLNVEPITV
+910 KLKVEPITV
-919 PLGGKLPDAKI
+919 PLGGTLPDAKV

-942 NKKGLV
+942 NKKGSV

-956 WVEKPKTDKVGNAL
+956 WVEQPKTDKVGNAL
-970 PGKVR
+970 PGKVKIKFSDSR
-975 ITFND
+975 GEKI
-980 NRNGGKPV
+980 V
-988 DVIVPVN
+988 DIPVN

-1122 QGKSLTYKMSDGN
+1122 HGKLLTYKMSDGN

-1146 EGNDFPAGSTYS
+1146 EGNDFPAGSTYA

-1212 EDAETVTKGNHT
+1212 ENAETITKDNHT

-1233 GETKISLKLHDTSGQ
+1233 SETKISLKLHDTSGQ
-1248 LQSVTSTGNNFVTAG
+1248 LQGVTATGNDFVTAG
-1263 TLSKTTDATI
+1263 KLSKTTDATI

-1293 KSWQE
+1293 KPWQE

-1324 YDPTVTPVVK
+1324 YNPTVTPVVK
-1334 TNTTDT
+1334 ANPTDT
-1340 VTIDDIKQAVT
+1340 VTQDDIKKAVT
-1351 KDSKYPK
+1351 KDKEYPNNYQ
-1358 SGYADPTVAVDGK
+1358 SPEITVDGDL
-1371 IEDYN
+1371 EQLG
-1376 KDNKK
+1376 KDKK

-1412 KYEATEGHI
+1412 KYEATNGHI
-1421 SFDYG
+1421 SVDYG

-1441 NEVKVKNGKKKVNKT
+1441 NGVKVKEGKKKAKV

-1515 EKEYGQATQETDVLG
+1515 EKEYGQKTDAEDVLG
-1530 AIKRDNGPK
+1530 AIKQDDGPK
-1539 VSSHIKGKKI
+1539 VSSHIKDKQI

-1591 KQYEPVATELKKE
+1591 KQYEPVATELKKD

-1618 TVKKGQQVSEV
+1618 TVKKGPQVSEV
-1629 GPDKDVTKIEV
+1629 VPNKDVTKIEV
-1640 VPGQTAIDGKQPGTV
+1640 VPGQTAIDGKQLGTV

-1706 IVGKVTIDPKYPTDK
+1706 IVSKVTIDSKYPTDK

-1790 ADDIKKAITINGLDP
+1790 AADIKKAITINGLDP

-1814 DDAIPADGFA
+1814 DDTIPADGFA

-1837 DGSTDKTKVPVIIG
+1837 DGSTEKTKVPVIIG

-1982 PEDKKNKIQY
+1982 PEDKKNNIQY

-2005 GDFTVPVEITY
+2005 GDFTVPVEINY

-2095 KAPDVKVKV
+2095 KAENVKVKV
-2104 VAVPET
+2104 VAVPEP

-2129 KEGTTAE
+2129 KEGQTTTAE
-2136 WQKDPAGV
+2136 WQKDSAGV

-2205 DKYPDK
+2205 DKYPNDTK
-2211 TTYVWKDGNP
+2211 FVWKDGNP
-2221 DLTQPG
+2221 DLTKPG

-2234 VKVPGMTPKEVEVT
+2234 VTVPGMKAKEVEVT

-2262 LQGQTPDPEKS
+2262 LQGQTPDPKKS

-2286 KWTKEPSTD
+2286 NWTKEPSTD
-2295 NTGETA
+2295 NPGETA

-2306 TVPGSDKTIT
+2306 TVPGSDKPIT

-2350 KNADKLPSDPNNAT
+2350 KNADQLPSDPNNAT
-2364 TFTWKDGKVPDN
+2364 TFTWKDGKAPDN

-2485 FINNGAAT
+2485 FINNGVAT

-2531 EGKFQIAVTPKQ
+2531 EGKFKIAVTPKQ

-2563 IVTVSEKPAKPTID
+2563 TVTVTEKPAKPTID

-2586 KPSDNANNVSIDVDM
+2586 KPADNANNVSIDVDM

-2623 HKDKAGKWKLD
+2623 HKDKDGKWKLD

-2669 KDGQSSD
+2669 KDGKSSD
-2676 PAKGTVGFIK
+2676 AAKGTVGFIK

-2896 AKVEVKDKDG
+2896 AQVEVKDKSG
-2906 KTIGT
+2906 NKVGE
-2911 GTADDQGKFTIQVP
+2911 GTADDQGHFTIQVS

-2948 VTVKDVPVVNE
+2948 VTVKDVPVV
-2959 GTAHNDPKTPDK
+2959 
-2971 TVVSGK
+2971 S
-2977 TTPKAQVEV
+2977 
-2986 KDKSGNKVG
+2986 
-2995 EGTADDQG
+2995 
-3003 RFTISVPKQ
+3003 
-3012 DPDTKLT
+3012 
-3019 LTPTANGVTGAPTEV
+3019 
-3034 TVKDVPVVN
+3034 
-3043 EGTANNDPKTPDK
+3043 EGTANNDPKTPD
-3056 TVVSGKTTPKA
+3056 
-3067 KVEVKDKD
+3067 
-3075 GKTIG
+3075 
-3080 TGTAD
+3080 
-3085 DQGKFTIQVPK
+3085 
-3096 QNPDTKLTLVPT
+3096 
-3108 ANGVTGEPAEVTVKD
+3108 
-3123 VPVVNEGT
+3123 
-3131 AHNDPKTPAKTVVS
+3131 
-3145 GKTTPKAKVEVKDK
+3145 
-3159 DGKTIGT
+3159 
-3166 GTADD
+3166 
-3171 QGKFTIQVPKQN
+3171 
-3183 PDTKLTLVPT
+3183 
-3193 ANGVTGEPTEVTV
+3193 
-3206 KDVPVVN
+3206 
-3213 EGTAYNDPKTPA
+3213 
-3225 KTVVSGKT
+3225 
-3233 TPKAQVE
+3233 
-3240 VKDKEGKTIGTGTA
+3240 
-3254 DDQGHFT
+3254 
-3261 IQVPKQDPDTK
+3261 
-3272 LTLVP
+3272 
-3277 TANGVTGEPAE
+3277 
-3288 VTVKDVPVVNEGTA
+3288 
-3302 YNDPKTP
+3302 
-3309 DKTVVSGKTTPK
+3309 
-3321 AKVEV
+3321 
-3326 KDKDGKTIGT
+3326 
-3336 GTADDQGN
+3336 
-3344 FTVAVPKQN
+3344 
-3353 PDTKLTLVPTANGVT
+3353 
-3368 GEPTEVTVKDV
+3368 
-3379 PVVNEGT
+3379 
-3386 AYNDP
+3386 
-3391 KTPAKTVVSGK
+3391 KTVVSGK

-3472 NNDPKTPD
+3472 YNDPKTPD

-3485 GKTTPKAQVEVKDK
+3485 GKTTPKAK
-3499 SGNKVGEGTADE
+3499 
-3511 NGHFTIQVPKQ
+3511 
-3522 DPDTKL
+3522 
-3528 TLVPT
+3528 
-3533 ANGVTGEP
+3533 
-3541 AEVTVKDV
+3541 
-3549 PVVSEGTAHN
+3549 
-3559 DPKTPDKTVVSGKT
+3559 
-3573 TPKAQVEVKDKSGNK
+3573 
-3588 VGEGTADDQ
+3588 
-3597 GHFTIQVPKQDP
+3597 
-3609 DTKLT
+3609 
-3614 LVPTANGVTG
+3614 
-3624 EPTEV
+3624 
-3629 TVKDVPVV
+3629 
-3637 NDGTANNDP
+3637 
-3646 KTPDKTVVS
+3646 
-3655 GKTTPKAQVEVK
+3655 VEVK

-3688 VPKQNPDTKLTLVPT
+3688 VPKQDPDTKLTLVPT
-3703 ANGVTGEPVEVT
+3703 ANGVTGE
-3715 VKDVPVVIDV
+3715 
-3725 PVVSGNST
+3725 SS
-3733 IESINEIP
+3733 
-3741 VIIDGKAINDEND
+3741 
-3754 SAKTVVSG
+3754 
-3762 KTTPQAKVEVKDKEG
+3762 
-3777 KTIGTGTADDQG
+3777 
-3789 HFTVAVPKQNPD
+3789 
-3801 TKLTL
+3801 
-3806 VPTANGVTG
+3806 
-3815 EPAEVTVKD
+3815 EVTVKD

-3841 KESNTHSR
+3841 NASDTHIR

-3864 SFALTGLLVAG
+3864 SFALTGLLLAG

-3880 GMSEYRRKNK
+3880 GISGYRRKNK

>member
-91 KEEAETKAKS
+91 KE
-101 KEAETKAKS
+101 EAETKAKS

-278 SNFYKNDANSAKLNP
+278 SNFYKNNANSAKLNP

-373 VTTEEIQNAYTW
+373 VTTEDIQNAYTW

-593 ADAGSAVV
+593 ADAGSVVV

-630 GKTVEVKVG
+630 GQTVEVKVG

-664 QKVEFEKEPRTDL
+664 QKVEFENEPRTDL

-741 TDDKNKVLGEGQVNN
+741 TDDKNNTLGEGQVNN

-778 VKNGGEITS
+778 VENGGKVTS

-792 SNVSQDDVAPTLT
+792 SNVSQDDVAPTLK

-833 IANCIMSGVLDMGNL
+833 IANCIMSGLSDLDMGNL
-848 MNILTQQKTTY
+848 LNILTQQKTTY

-865 HMQGTTTLL
+865 HRQGTTTLL
-874 SVPDSEVGKHEFTFK
+874 SVPDSAVGKHEFTFK

-919 PLGGKLPDAKI
+919 PLGGTLPDAKV

-942 NKKGLV
+942 NKTTGKV

-970 PGKVR
+970 PGKVKIKFSDSR
-975 ITFND
+975 GEKI
-980 NRNGGKPV
+980 V
-988 DVIVPVN
+988 DIPVN

-1004 KVYKKENGNYVEIT
+1004 KVYKKENGKYVEIT

-1112 NQSEKYGNKV
+1112 NQSEKYGKNVKE
-1122 QGKSLTYKMSDGN
+1122 KPLTYKMSDGN
-1135 NYPDPKDGISQ
+1135 KYPDPKDGISQ
-1146 EGNDFPAGSTYS
+1146 EGNDFPAGSTYA
-1158 WATEPK
+1158 WATEQK

-1212 EDAETVTKGNHT
+1212 ENAETITKDNHT

-1233 GETKISLKLHDTSGQ
+1233 SETKISLKLHDTSGQ
-1248 LQSVTSTGNNFVTAG
+1248 LQSLATAGTSFVTAG
-1263 TLSKTTDATI
+1263 TLSKTTGATI

-1293 KSWQE
+1293 KPWQE

-1324 YDPTVTPVVK
+1324 YNPTVTPVVK

-1340 VTIDDIKQAVT
+1340 VTVDDIKQAVT

-1358 SGYADPTVAVDGK
+1358 NNYADPTVAVDGK
-1371 IEDYN
+1371 LEDYN
-1376 KDNKK
+1376 KGNQK

-1392 DKSTD
+1392 DQSKD
-1397 HVQVHVTIGNDTLAA
+1397 HVQVHVTIGNDTLAT
-1412 KYEATEGHI
+1412 KCEATKGRI
-1421 SFDYG
+1421 SVAYG
-1426 TSKDTIKTKVENTSE
+1426 TSKDTIKNKVENTSE
-1441 NEVKVKNGKKKVNKT
+1441 NEVKVKEGRKKVKKT

-1471 KTAGKF
+1471 KTAGQF

-1484 YSDGSAD
+1484 YKDGSAD
-1491 TTTVKVTVGQPQSK
+1491 TTTVKVTVEQPQSK

-1515 EKEYGQATQETDVLG
+1515 EKEYGQATQENDVLG
-1530 AIKRDNGPK
+1530 AIKQDAGPK
-1539 VSSHIKGKKI
+1539 VSSHIKDKKI

-1591 KQYEPVATELKKE
+1591 KQYEPVATELKKD

-1610 NEEIIKQV
+1610 NEEIEKQV
-1618 TVKKGQQVSEV
+1618 TVQDSSHHPAPKEN
-1629 GPDKDVTKIEV
+1629 VTKIEV

-1699 QDDIKKQ
+1699 QDDIKNQ
-1706 IVGKVTIDPKYPTDK
+1706 IVSKVTIDPKYPDK
-1721 TKPKIEVAKN
+1721 TKLKIEVAKN

-1790 ADDIKKAITINGLDP
+1790 ADDIKKAVTVNSLDP

-1814 DDAIPADGFA
+1814 DDTIPADGFA

-1837 DGSTDKTKVPVIIG
+1837 DGSTDKIKVPVIIG

-1869 KNYGEEIKDSEIT
+1869 KNYGEKIEDSEIT
-1882 GAVSVPNYTKSDKQ
+1882 GAVSVPHYTKSDKQ

-1947 PDTEQYTPAA
+1947 PDTEQYTPAV
-1957 TPVEKEFGKQTSE
+1957 TPVEKEFGKQPSE

-1992 KVSTNKIPNGQTA
+1992 KVSTDKIPNGQKA

-2016 ADGSKGNID
+2016 ADGSKGNVD
-2025 VPVKVKSPKPQTT
+2025 VPVKVKAPQPQTT

-2045 TSPDAENSISNKDQY
+2045 TSPDASDSISNKDKY

-2086 HIPGQKDPL
+2086 HMPGQKDPL
-2095 KAPDVKVKV
+2095 KVENVKVKV

-2129 KEGTTAE
+2129 KEGQTTTAE
-2136 WQKDPAGV
+2136 WQKDSAGV

-2163 VPSVQTPATVEV
+2163 VSGVQTPATVEV

-2205 DKYPDK
+2205 DKYPNDTK
-2211 TTYVWKDGNP
+2211 FVWKDGNP
-2221 DLTQPG
+2221 DLTKPG

-2234 VKVPGMTPKEVEVT
+2234 VTVPGMKAKEVEVT

-2262 LQGQTPDPEKS
+2262 LQGQTPDPKKS

-2295 NTGETA
+2295 NPGETA

-2306 TVPGSDKTIT
+2306 TIPGSDKPIT

-2563 IVTVSEKPAKPTID
+2563 TVTVTEKPAKPTID

-2623 HKDKAGKWKLD
+2623 HKDKYGKWKLD
-2634 GDVPTGVTIDPETGA
+2634 GDVPTGVTIDPETGT

-2669 KDGQSSD
+2669 KDGKSSD

-2756 PINGPKAGTPVN
+2756 PINGPKAGKPVD
-2768 VAVGISITDQKAK
+2768 VVVGISITDQKAK

-2787 DKTVVSG
+2787 DKTTVSG

-2814 KSGQPVSVTADDKG
+2814 KSGQPVSVTADNKG

-2911 GTADDQGKFTIQVP
+2911 GTADDQG
-2925 KQNPDTKLT
+2925 D
-2934 LVPTANGVTGEPAE
+2934 
-2948 VTVKDVPVVNE
+2948 
-2959 GTAHNDPKTPDK
+2959 
-2971 TVVSGK
+2971 
-2977 TTPKAQVEV
+2977 
-2986 KDKSGNKVG
+2986 
-2995 EGTADDQG
+2995 
-3003 RFTISVPKQ
+3003 
-3012 DPDTKLT
+3012 
-3019 LTPTANGVTGAPTEV
+3019 
-3034 TVKDVPVVN
+3034 
-3043 EGTANNDPKTPDK
+3043 
-3056 TVVSGKTTPKA
+3056 
-3067 KVEVKDKD
+3067 
-3075 GKTIG
+3075 
-3080 TGTAD
+3080 
-3085 DQGKFTIQVPK
+3085 
-3096 QNPDTKLTLVPT
+3096 
-3108 ANGVTGEPAEVTVKD
+3108 
-3123 VPVVNEGT
+3123 
-3131 AHNDPKTPAKTVVS
+3131 
-3145 GKTTPKAKVEVKDK
+3145 
-3159 DGKTIGT
+3159 
-3166 GTADD
+3166 
-3171 QGKFTIQVPKQN
+3171 
-3183 PDTKLTLVPT
+3183 
-3193 ANGVTGEPTEVTV
+3193 
-3206 KDVPVVN
+3206 
-3213 EGTAYNDPKTPA
+3213 
-3225 KTVVSGKT
+3225 
-3233 TPKAQVE
+3233 
-3240 VKDKEGKTIGTGTA
+3240 
-3254 DDQGHFT
+3254 
-3261 IQVPKQDPDTK
+3261 
-3272 LTLVP
+3272 
-3277 TANGVTGEPAE
+3277 
-3288 VTVKDVPVVNEGTA
+3288 
-3302 YNDPKTP
+3302 
-3309 DKTVVSGKTTPK
+3309 
-3321 AKVEV
+3321 
-3326 KDKDGKTIGT
+3326 
-3336 GTADDQGN
+3336 

-3425 DQGHFTVAVP
+3425 DQGDFTVEVP

-3453 GEPAEVTVKD
+3453 GEPTEVTVKD
-3463 VPVVSEGTA
+3463 VPVVNEGTA
-3472 NNDPKTPD
+3472 YNDPKTPD

-3485 GKTTPKAQVEVKDK
+3485 GKTTPKAKVEVKDK

-3522 DPDTKL
+3522 NPDTKL

-3541 AEVTVKDV
+3541 AE
-3549 PVVSEGTAHN
+3549 
-3559 DPKTPDKTVVSGKT
+3559 
-3573 TPKAQVEVKDKSGNK
+3573 
-3588 VGEGTADDQ
+3588 
-3597 GHFTIQVPKQDP
+3597 I
-3609 DTKLT
+3609 
-3614 LVPTANGVTG
+3614 
-3624 EPTEV
+3624 

-3680 DKGNFTVA
+3680 DQGKFTIQ
-3688 VPKQNPDTKLTLVPT
+3688 VPKQDPDTKLTLVPT
-3703 ANGVTGEPVEVT
+3703 ANGVTGEPAEVT
-3715 VKDVPVVIDV
+3715 VKDV

-3741 VIIDGKAINDEND
+3741 VIIDGKAINPENG

-3762 KTTPQAKVEVKDKEG
+3762 KTTPKAQVEVKDKDG
-3777 KTIGTGTADDQG
+3777 KTIGTGTADDKG

-3815 EPAEVTVKD
+3815 ESSEVTVKD

-3835 KSVDNT
+3835 KSVENT
-3841 KESNTHSR
+3841 KASDTHIR

-3864 SFALTGLLVAG
+3864 SFALTGLLLAG

-3880 GMSEYRRKNK
+3880 GISGYRRKNK

>member
-71 TNKEK
+71 INKDK
-76 AGKVDKNSLADSAPK
+76 AEKVDKNSLADSAPK
-91 KEEAETKAKS
+91 KEEAEI
-101 KEAETKAKS
+101 KAKS

-146 RSGDAVSNPEWLKK
+146 RSGDTVSNPEWLTK

-174 QGKKKPVGS
+174 QGEKKPVGS

-278 SNFYKNDANSAKLNP
+278 SNFYKNNANSAKLNP
-293 LQTDHSFGQS
+293 LQTDHHFGQS

-373 VTTEEIQNAYTW
+373 VTTEDIQNAYTW

-553 NNDIFAK
+553 NDGILAK
-560 LKYNKADDK
+560 LKYNKEDDK

-581 NLAPDAFKTGDT
+581 NLVPDAFKTGDT

-630 GKTVEVKVG
+630 GQTVEVKVG

-654 YVTTTGNVQP
+654 YVTITGNVQP

-682 RKAIATYPDGSK
+682 RKAIATYPDGSN

-741 TDDKNKVLGEGQVNN
+741 TDDKDKVLGEGQVNN
-756 GSAEVVIKDKMPDNT
+756 GSAEVVIKDKMPANT

-833 IANCIMSGVLDMGNL
+833 IATGIASGMFDMGNL
-848 MNILTQQKTTY
+848 MNILSTQQKTTY

-865 HMQGTTTLL
+865 HMKGTTTLL

-919 PLGGKLPDAKI
+919 PLGGTLPDAKV
-930 ALGKTEGIAEVK
+930 ALGNTEGIAEVK
-942 NKKGLV
+942 NKTTGKV

-988 DVIVPVN
+988 DVSVPVN

-1018 DKDNDGYIKLD
+1018 AKDKDGYIKLD

-1062 SKPDGTGS
+1062 STPAGAGS
-1070 KDNPKSFTLTG
+1070 TASPKSFTLTG

-1122 QGKSLTYKMSDGN
+1122 QGKLLTYKMSDGN

-1146 EGNDFPAGSTYS
+1146 EGNDFPVGSTYS

-1212 EDAETVTKGNHT
+1212 EDAEAITKDNHT

-1248 LQSVTSTGNNFVTAG
+1248 LQSVTATGNNFVTAG
-1263 TLSKTTDATI
+1263 TLSKTTGATI

-1293 KSWQE
+1293 KPWQE

-1324 YDPTVTPVVK
+1324 YNPTVTPVVK
-1334 TNTTDT
+1334 ANPTDT
-1340 VTIDDIKQAVT
+1340 VTQDDIKKAVT
-1351 KDSKYPK
+1351 KDKEYPNN
-1358 SGYADPTVAVDGK
+1358 YADPTVAVDGK

-1392 DKSTD
+1392 DQSKD

-1412 KYEATEGHI
+1412 KYEAKNGHI
-1421 SFDYG
+1421 SVDYG
-1426 TSKDTIKTKVENTSE
+1426 TSKDTIKNKVENASE
-1441 NEVKVKNGKKKVNKT
+1441 NGVKVKEGKKTVKKAE
-1456 DYTVQVLEESSLPDG
+1456 YTVQVLEESSLPDG
-1471 KTAGKF
+1471 KIAGKF

-1484 YSDGSAD
+1484 YKDGSAD

-1515 EKEYGQATQETDVLG
+1515 EKEYGQATKENDVVKV
-1530 AIKRDNGPK
+1530 IKQDDGPK
-1539 VSSHIKGKKI
+1539 DSSHIKDKQI

-1591 KQYEPVATELKKE
+1591 KQYEPGATELKKE
-1604 YGQPAT
+1604 YGKPAT
-1610 NEEIIKQV
+1610 NEEIEKQV
-1618 TVKKGQQVSEV
+1618 TVQDSSKKPAPKEN
-1629 GPDKDVTKIEV
+1629 VTKIEV

-1679 PASVTYPPK
+1679 PASVTYQPK

-1699 QDDIKKQ
+1699 QEDIKKQ
-1706 IVGKVTIDPKYPTDK
+1706 ILSKVTIDSKYPTDK

-1790 ADDIKKAITINGLDP
+1790 ADDIKKAVTINGLDP

-1814 DDAIPADGFA
+1814 DDTIPADGFA
-1824 EGHTDVAVTIKYK
+1824 EGHTDVAVTINYK
-1837 DGSTDKTKVPVIIG
+1837 DGSTEKTKVPVIIG

-1869 KNYGEEIKDSEIT
+1869 KNYGEKIEDSEIT
-1882 GAVSVPNYTKSDKQ
+1882 GAVSVPNYTKIDKQ
-1896 TPGDAN
+1896 TPGDAK

-1957 TPVEKEFGKQTSE
+1957 TQVEKEFGKQTSE

-1992 KVSTNKIPNGQTA
+1992 KVSTDKIPNGQTA

-2025 VPVKVKSPKPQTT
+2025 VPVKVKAPQLQTT

-2045 TSPDAENSISNKDQY
+2045 TIPDASDSISNKDKY

-2086 HIPGQKDPL
+2086 HMPGQKAPL
-2095 KAPDVKVKV
+2095 KVENVKVKV

-2110 QSINVFEGE
+2110 QYINVFEGE

-2205 DKYPDK
+2205 DKYPDE

-2262 LQGQTPDPEKS
+2262 LQGQTPDPKKS

-2295 NTGETA
+2295 NPGETA

-2306 TVPGSDKTIT
+2306 IVPGSDKPIP

-2364 TFTWKDGKVPDN
+2364 AFTWKDGKVPDN

-2402 IEVVPKPNAN
+2402 IEVVPNPNAN

-2439 TFKWKKDHKPNT
+2439 TFKWKKDRKPNT

-2563 IVTVSEKPAKPTID
+2563 TVTVTEKPAKPTID

-2586 KPSDNANNVSIDVDM
+2586 KPADNANNVSIDVDM

-2623 HKDKAGKWKLD
+2623 HKDKDGKWKLD

-2649 ITIPAETVKDG
+2649 ITIPAEAVKDG

-2875 NAINDP
+2875 KAI
-2881 KTPDKTVVS
+2881 
-2890 GKTTPK
+2890 
-2896 AKVEVKDKDG
+2896 
-2906 KTIGT
+2906 
-2911 GTADDQGKFTIQVP
+2911 
-2925 KQNPDTKLT
+2925 
-2934 LVPTANGVTGEPAE
+2934 
-2948 VTVKDVPVVNE
+2948 
-2959 GTAHNDPKTPDK
+2959 NDPKTPDK

-2995 EGTADDQG
+2995 E
-3003 RFTISVPKQ
+3003 
-3012 DPDTKLT
+3012 
-3019 LTPTANGVTGAPTEV
+3019 
-3034 TVKDVPVVN
+3034 
-3043 EGTANNDPKTPDK
+3043 
-3056 TVVSGKTTPKA
+3056 
-3067 KVEVKDKD
+3067 
-3075 GKTIG
+3075 
-3080 TGTAD
+3080 
-3085 DQGKFTIQVPK
+3085 
-3096 QNPDTKLTLVPT
+3096 
-3108 ANGVTGEPAEVTVKD
+3108 
-3123 VPVVNEGT
+3123 
-3131 AHNDPKTPAKTVVS
+3131 
-3145 GKTTPKAKVEVKDK
+3145 
-3159 DGKTIGT
+3159 
-3166 GTADD
+3166 
-3171 QGKFTIQVPKQN
+3171 
-3183 PDTKLTLVPT
+3183 
-3193 ANGVTGEPTEVTV
+3193 
-3206 KDVPVVN
+3206 
-3213 EGTAYNDPKTPA
+3213 
-3225 KTVVSGKT
+3225 
-3233 TPKAQVE
+3233 
-3240 VKDKEGKTIGTGTA
+3240 GTA

-3288 VTVKDVPVVNEGTA
+3288 VTVKDVPVVSEGTA
-3302 YNDPKTP
+3302 NNDPKTP

-3321 AKVEV
+3321 AQVEV

-3336 GTADDQGN
+3336 GTADENGH
-3344 FTVAVPKQN
+3344 FTIQVPKQD

-3379 PVVNEGT
+3379 PVVNDGT
-3386 AYNDP
+3386 ANNDP
-3391 KTPAKTVVSGK
+3391 KTPDKTVVSGK

-3408 VEVKDKDG
+3408 VEVKDKEG

-3435 KQNPDTKLTLV
+3435 KQDPDTKLTLV

-3499 SGNKVGEGTADE
+3499 SGNKVGEGTADDQ
-3511 NGHFTIQVPKQ
+3511 GHFTIQVPKQ
-3522 DPDTKL
+3522 NPDTKL

-3549 PVVSEGTAHN
+3549 PVVSEGTANN

-3573 TPKAQVEVKDKSGNK
+3573 TPKAQVEVKDKDGK
-3588 VGEGTADDQ
+3588 TIGTGTADDQ
-3597 GHFTIQVPKQDP
+3597 GHFTVAVPKQNPDTKLALVPTANGVTGEPAEVTVKDVPVVSEGTAYNDPKTPDKTVVSGKTTPKAKVEVKDKDGKTIGTGTADDKGNFTVAVPKQDP

-3614 LVPTANGVTG
+3614 LIPTANGVTG

-3680 DKGNFTVA
+3680 DQGNFTVA

-3703 ANGVTGEPVEVT
+3703 ANGVTGEPTEVTVKDVPVVNEGTAHNDPKTPAKTVVSGKTTPKAQVEVKDKDGKTIGTGTADDQGNFTVAVPKQDPDTKLTLIPTSNGVTGEPTEVT

-3741 VIIDGKAINDEND
+3741 VIIDGKAINPENG

-3762 KTTPQAKVEVKDKEG
+3762 KTTPKAKVEVKDKDG

-3789 HFTVAVPKQNPD
+3789 NFTVAVPKQDPD

-3815 EPAEVTVKD
+3815 ESSEVTVKD

-3841 KESNTHSR
+3841 NASDTHIR

-3864 SFALTGLLVAG
+3864 SFALTGLLLAG

-3880 GMSEYRRKNK
+3880 GISGYRRKNK

>member
-91 KEEAETKAKS
+91 KE
-101 KEAETKAKS
+101 EAETKAKS

-278 SNFYKNDANSAKLNP
+278 SNFYKNNANSAKLNP

-601 KVTYSDGSYHTVNVP
+601 KVTYSDGSYHTVDVP

-630 GKTVEVKVG
+630 GQTVEVKVG
-639 DPLKQTADKKVDAKQ
+639 DSLKQTADKKVDAKQ

-664 QKVEFEKEPRTDL
+664 QKVEFENEPRTDL

-778 VKNGGEITS
+778 VKNGGEVTS

-826 NVKVNFE
+826 NVKVNFG

-865 HMQGTTTLL
+865 HMKGTTTLL
-874 SVPDSEVGKHEFTFK
+874 SVPDSEVGKHEFTFT

-910 KLNVEPITV
+910 KLKVEPITV
-919 PLGGKLPDAKI
+919 PLGGKLPDAKV

-970 PGKVR
+970 PGKVKIKFSDSR
-975 ITFND
+975 GEKI
-980 NRNGGKPV
+980 V
-988 DVIVPVN
+988 DIPVN

-1004 KVYKKENGNYVEIT
+1004 KVYKKENGKYVEIT

-1062 SKPDGTGS
+1062 SKPDGAGS
-1070 KDNPKSFTLTG
+1070 TANPKSFTLTG
-1081 QAPLGDKYSRV
+1081 QVPLGDKYSRV

-1112 NQSEKYGNKV
+1112 NQSEKYGKNVKE
-1122 QGKSLTYKMSDGN
+1122 KPLTYKMSDGN
-1135 NYPDPKDGISQ
+1135 KYPDPKDGISQ

-1181 SICVT
+1181 SIRVT

-1212 EDAETVTKGNHT
+1212 EDAETVTKDNHT

-1248 LQSVTSTGNNFVTAG
+1248 LQSVTATGNNFVTAG

-1293 KSWQE
+1293 KPGQE

-1392 DKSTD
+1392 DQSKD
-1397 HVQVHVTIGNDTLAA
+1397 HVQVHVTIGNDTLAT
-1412 KYEATEGHI
+1412 KYEATKGRI
-1421 SFDYG
+1421 SVAYG
-1426 TSKDTIKTKVENTSE
+1426 TSKDTIKNKVENASE
-1441 NEVKVKNGKKKVNKT
+1441 NGVKVKEGKKKAKVG
-1456 DYTVQVLEESSLPDG
+1456 YTVKVLEESSLPDG
-1471 KTAGKF
+1471 KTAGEF

-1515 EKEYGQATQETDVLG
+1515 EKEYGQATQENDVLG
-1530 AIKRDNGPK
+1530 AIKPDDGPK
-1539 VSSHIKGKKI
+1539 VSSHIKSKQI

-1591 KQYEPVATELKKE
+1591 KQYDPVATELKKD

-1610 NEEIIKQV
+1610 NEEIEKQV
-1618 TVKKGQQVSEV
+1618 TVQDSSKQPAPKEN
-1629 GPDKDVTKIEV
+1629 VTKIEV

-1706 IVGKVTIDPKYPTDK
+1706 IVSKVTIDSKYPTDK

-1837 DGSTDKTKVPVIIG
+1837 DGSQDKTKVPVIIG
-1851 QSEAGYTEKNLPQ
+1851 QSEAGYTEKN

-1869 KNYGEEIKDSEIT
+1869 KNYGEKIEDSEIT
-1882 GAVSVPNYTKSDKQ
+1882 GAVSVPHYTKSDKQ

-1992 KVSTNKIPNGQTA
+1992 KVSTDKIPNGQTA

-2045 TSPDAENSISNKDQY
+2045 TIPDASDSISNKDKY

-2086 HIPGQKDPL
+2086 HMPGQKDPL
-2095 KAPDVKVKV
+2095 KVENVKVKV

-2129 KEGTTAE
+2129 KEGQTTTAE

-2205 DKYPDK
+2205 DKYPNNTK
-2211 TTYVWKDGNP
+2211 FVWKDGNP

-2234 VKVPGMTPKEVEVT
+2234 VTVPGMTPKEVEVT

-2262 LQGQTPDPEKS
+2262 LQGQTPDPKKS
-2273 VADHDKYPKGTTF
+2273 VADHEKYPKGTTF
-2286 KWTKEPSTD
+2286 KWAKEPSTD
-2295 NTGETA
+2295 NPGETA

-2306 TVPGSDKTIT
+2306 TVPGSDKPIP

-2350 KNADKLPSDPNNAT
+2350 KNADQLPSDPNNAT
-2364 TFTWKDGKVPDN
+2364 TFTWKDGKAPDN

-2389 IPGVD
+2389 IHGVD

-2402 IEVVPKPNAN
+2402 IEVVPNPNAN

-2439 TFKWKKDHKPNT
+2439 TFKWQKDHKPNT

-2531 EGKFQIAVTPKQ
+2531 EGKFKIAVTPKQ

-2563 IVTVSEKPAKPTID
+2563 TVTVTEKPAKPTID

-2586 KPSDNANNVSIDVDM
+2586 KPADNANNVSIDVDM

-2611 ENEPQPKQTIAA
+2611 ENEPQPKQTIVA
-2623 HKDKAGKWKLD
+2623 HKDKDGKWKID

-2649 ITIPAETVKDG
+2649 ITIPAEAVKDG

-2911 GTADDQGKFTIQVP
+2911 GTADDQGHFTIQVP

-2959 GTAHNDPKTPDK
+2959 GTAY
-2971 TVVSGK
+2971 
-2977 TTPKAQVEV
+2977 
-2986 KDKSGNKVG
+2986 
-2995 EGTADDQG
+2995 
-3003 RFTISVPKQ
+3003 
-3012 DPDTKLT
+3012 
-3019 LTPTANGVTGAPTEV
+3019 NG
-3034 TVKDVPVVN
+3034 
-3043 EGTANNDPKTPDK
+3043 PKTPDK

-3085 DQGKFTIQVPK
+3085 ENGHFTISVPK

-3108 ANGVTGEPAEVTVKD
+3108 ANGVTGEPA
-3123 VPVVNEGT
+3123 
-3131 AHNDPKTPAKTVVS
+3131 
-3145 GKTTPKAKVEVKDK
+3145 
-3159 DGKTIGT
+3159 
-3166 GTADD
+3166 
-3171 QGKFTIQVPKQN
+3171 
-3183 PDTKLTLVPT
+3183 
-3193 ANGVTGEPTEVTV
+3193 
-3206 KDVPVVN
+3206 
-3213 EGTAYNDPKTPA
+3213 
-3225 KTVVSGKT
+3225 
-3233 TPKAQVE
+3233 
-3240 VKDKEGKTIGTGTA
+3240 
-3254 DDQGHFT
+3254 
-3261 IQVPKQDPDTK
+3261 
-3272 LTLVP
+3272 
-3277 TANGVTGEPAE
+3277 
-3288 VTVKDVPVVNEGTA
+3288 
-3302 YNDPKTP
+3302 
-3309 DKTVVSGKTTPK
+3309 
-3321 AKVEV
+3321 
-3326 KDKDGKTIGT
+3326 
-3336 GTADDQGN
+3336 
-3344 FTVAVPKQN
+3344 
-3353 PDTKLTLVPTANGVT
+3353 
-3368 GEPTEVTVKDV
+3368 
-3379 PVVNEGT
+3379 
-3386 AYNDP
+3386 
-3391 KTPAKTVVSGK
+3391 
-3402 TTPKAQ
+3402 
-3408 VEVKDKDG
+3408 
-3416 KTIGTGTAD
+3416 
-3425 DQGHFTVAVP
+3425 
-3435 KQNPDTKLTLV
+3435 
-3446 PTANGVT
+3446 
-3453 GEPAEVTVKD
+3453 
-3463 VPVVSEGTA
+3463 
-3472 NNDPKTPD
+3472 
-3480 KTVVS
+3480 
-3485 GKTTPKAQVEVKDK
+3485 
-3499 SGNKVGEGTADE
+3499 
-3511 NGHFTIQVPKQ
+3511 
-3522 DPDTKL
+3522 
-3528 TLVPT
+3528 
-3533 ANGVTGEP
+3533 
-3541 AEVTVKDV
+3541 
-3549 PVVSEGTAHN
+3549 
-3559 DPKTPDKTVVSGKT
+3559 
-3573 TPKAQVEVKDKSGNK
+3573 
-3588 VGEGTADDQ
+3588 
-3597 GHFTIQVPKQDP
+3597 
-3609 DTKLT
+3609 
-3614 LVPTANGVTG
+3614 
-3624 EPTEV
+3624 EV

-3680 DKGNFTVA
+3680 DQGHFTVAVPKQDPDTKLTLVPTANGVTGEPTEVTVKDVPVVNDGTANNDPQTPDKTVVSGKTTPKAQVEVKDKDGKTIGTGTADDQGKFTIQVPKQDPDTKLTLVPTANGVTGEPTEVTVKDVPVVNEGTANNDPKTPDKTVVSCKTTPKAQVEVKDKDGKTIGTGTADDQGHFTVAVPKQDPDTKLTLVPTANGVTGEPAEVTVKDVPVVSEGTANNDPKTPAKTVVSGKTTPKAQVEVKDKSGNKVGEGTADENGNFTIQ

-3703 ANGVTGEPVEVT
+3703 ANGVTGEPAEVIVKDVPVVNEGTANNDPKTPDKTVVSGKTTPKAQVEVKDKDGKTIGTGTADDQGDFTVEVPKQNPDTKLTLIPTANGVTGEPTEVTVKDVPVVNDGTANNDPKTPDKTVVSGKTTPKAKVEVKDKDGKTIGTGTADDQGNFTVAVPKQDPDTKLTLIPTSNGVTGEPTEVT

-3741 VIIDGKAINDEND
+3741 VIIDGKAINNEND

-3789 HFTVAVPKQNPD
+3789 HFTVAVPKQDPD

>member
-42 GYANSAAASSTV
+42 GYANSAAASTTA

-91 KEEAETKAKS
+91 KE
-101 KEAETKAKS
+101 EAETKAKS

-174 QGKKKPVGS
+174 KGEKKPVGS

-212 FDVFFNNDGRSML
+212 FDVFFNNDGQSML

-278 SNFYKNDANSAKLNP
+278 SNFYKNNANSAKLNP
-293 LQTDHSFGQS
+293 LQTDHHFGQS

-385 ANTSSYGRTTNSAY
+385 ANTSSYGRTTKSAY

-506 YDIAVTAT
+506 YDISVTAT

-736 AIVRL
+736 ATVRL
-741 TDDKNKVLGEGQVNN
+741 TDDKNNKLGEGQVNN

-778 VKNGGEITS
+778 VENGGEVTS

-833 IANCIMSGVLDMGNL
+833 IATGIASGMFDMGNL
-848 MNILTQQKTTY
+848 MNILSTQQKTTY

-865 HMQGTTTLL
+865 HMKGTTTLL

-919 PLGGKLPDAKI
+919 PLGGTLPDAKV

-942 NKKGLV
+942 NKTTGKV

-956 WVEKPKTDKVGNAL
+956 WVEQPKTDKVGNAL

-988 DVIVPVN
+988 DVTVPVN

-1004 KVYKKENGNYVEIT
+1004 KVYKKENGKYVEIT

-1070 KDNPKSFTLTG
+1070 KENPKSFTLTG

-1092 VKAVDPSGNTTTLK
+1092 VKAVDPSGNTSTLK

-1122 QGKSLTYKMSDGN
+1122 QEKLLTYKMSDGN
-1135 NYPDPKDGISQ
+1135 KYPDPKDGISQ
-1146 EGNDFPAGSTYS
+1146 EGNDFPAGSTYA

-1171 KDGKGTPKEV
+1171 KDGQGTPKEV
-1181 SICVT
+1181 SISVT

-1191 TKNVKSTLTI
+1191 TKKVKSTLKI

-1212 EDAETVTKGNHT
+1212 ENAETITKDNHT

-1233 GETKISLKLHDTSGQ
+1233 SETKISLKLHDTSGQ
-1248 LQSVTSTGNNFVTAG
+1248 LQGVKATGNDFVTAG

-1293 KSWQE
+1293 KPWQE

-1324 YDPTVTPVVK
+1324 YNPTVKPVVK
-1334 TNTTDT
+1334 TNPTDT

-1358 SGYADPTVAVDGK
+1358 NNYADPTVAVDGDL
-1371 IEDYN
+1371 EQLG
-1376 KDNKK
+1376 KDKK

-1412 KYEATEGHI
+1412 KYEAKNGHI
-1421 SFDYG
+1421 RVDYG
-1426 TSKDTIKTKVENTSE
+1426 TSKDKIKEKVEDTSK
-1441 NEVKVKNGKKKVNKT
+1441 NMVKVKEGKKKAKVG
-1456 DYTVQVLEESSLPDG
+1456 YTVKVLEESSLPDG
-1471 KTAGKF
+1471 KTAGEF

-1484 YSDGSAD
+1484 YEDGSAD
-1491 TTTVKVTVGQPQSK
+1491 TTTVKVTVEQPQSK
-1505 SDVSSFIGQV
+1505 SDVSHIGQV
-1515 EKEYGQATQETDVLG
+1515 EKEYGQKTDAEDVLG
-1530 AIKRDNGPK
+1530 AIKQDDGPK
-1539 VSSHIKGKKI
+1539 VSSHIKDKKI

-1604 YGQPAT
+1604 YGKPAT
-1610 NEEIIKQV
+1610 NDDIIKQV
-1618 TVKKGQQVSEV
+1618 TVKRGQQVSEV

-1699 QDDIKKQ
+1699 QDDIKNQ
-1706 IVGKVTIDPKYPTDK
+1706 IVSKVTIDSKYPTDRP
-1721 TKPKIEVAKN
+1721 KPKIEVAKN

-1744 VPVEVTYPDGSVAIV
+1744 VPVEVNYPDGSVAIV

-1783 YAERKIT
+1783 YADRTKIT

-1805 NKGDYTISV
+1805 NDYTISV
-1814 DDAIPADGFA
+1814 KKDAIPADGFA
-1824 EGHTDVAVTIKYK
+1824 EGHTDVAVIIQYK
-1837 DGSTDKTKVPVIIG
+1837 DGSQDKTKVVPVIIG
-1851 QSEAGYTEKNLPQ
+1851 QSEAGCTETNLPQ

-1869 KNYGEEIKDSEIT
+1869 KNYGEKIEDSEIT
-1882 GAVSVPNYTKSDKQ
+1882 GAVSVPNYTKSDKK

-1902 KLQFTIAEGSAKPDS
+1902 RLQFTIAEGSAKPDS

-1957 TPVEKEFGKQTSE
+1957 TPVEKEFGKKTSE

-1982 PEDKKNKIQY
+1982 PEDKKNNIKY
-1992 KVSTNKIPNGQTA
+1992 KVSTDKIPDGQKA

-2095 KAPDVKVKV
+2095 KAENVKVKV

-2129 KEGTTAE
+2129 KEGQTTTAE
-2136 WQKDPAGV
+2136 WQKDSAGV

-2185 GTINTNVNGS
+2185 GTINTTVNGS

-2211 TTYVWKDGNP
+2211 TTYVWKDGKP

-2234 VKVPGMTPKEVEVT
+2234 VKVPGMTAKEVEVT

-2262 LQGQTPDPEKS
+2262 LQGQTPDPKKS
-2273 VADHDKYPKGTTF
+2273 VADNDKYPKGTTF
-2286 KWTKEPSTD
+2286 NWTKEPSTD
-2295 NTGETA
+2295 NPGETA

-2306 TVPGSDKTIT
+2306 TVPGSDKPIP

-2337 PEGKTPLNAKDSI
+2337 PEGKTPLNAEDSI
-2350 KNADKLPSDPNNAT
+2350 KNADQLPSDPNNRT
-2364 TFTWKDGKVPDN
+2364 DFTWKDGKVPDN

-2402 IEVVPKPNAN
+2402 IEVVPNPNAN

-2506 KSLPGTKIEVQDEN
+2506 KSLPETKIEVQDEN
-2520 GKKIGEGVTDQ
+2520 GNKIGEGVTDQ

-2563 IVTVSEKPAKPTID
+2563 TVTVTEKPAKPTID

-2586 KPSDNANNVSIDVDM
+2586 KPADNANNVSIDVDM

-2611 ENEPQPKQTIAA
+2611 EKEPQPKQTIVA
-2623 HKDKAGKWKLD
+2623 HKDKDGKWKID

-2649 ITIPAETVKDG
+2649 ITIPAEAVKDG

-2676 PAKGTVGFIK
+2676 PAKRTVGFVK

-2751 LLTIT
+2751 RLTIT

-2875 NAINDP
+2875 KAINDP

-2896 AKVEVKDKDG
+2896 AK
-2906 KTIGT
+2906 
-2911 GTADDQGKFTIQVP
+2911 
-2925 KQNPDTKLT
+2925 
-2934 LVPTANGVTGEPAE
+2934 
-2948 VTVKDVPVVNE
+2948 
-2959 GTAHNDPKTPDK
+2959 
-2971 TVVSGK
+2971 
-2977 TTPKAQVEV
+2977 
-2986 KDKSGNKVG
+2986 
-2995 EGTADDQG
+2995 
-3003 RFTISVPKQ
+3003 
-3012 DPDTKLT
+3012 
-3019 LTPTANGVTGAPTEV
+3019 
-3034 TVKDVPVVN
+3034 
-3043 EGTANNDPKTPDK
+3043 
-3056 TVVSGKTTPKA
+3056 
-3067 KVEVKDKD
+3067 
-3075 GKTIG
+3075 
-3080 TGTAD
+3080 
-3085 DQGKFTIQVPK
+3085 
-3096 QNPDTKLTLVPT
+3096 
-3108 ANGVTGEPAEVTVKD
+3108 
-3123 VPVVNEGT
+3123 
-3131 AHNDPKTPAKTVVS
+3131 
-3145 GKTTPKAKVEVKDK
+3145 
-3159 DGKTIGT
+3159 
-3166 GTADD
+3166 
-3171 QGKFTIQVPKQN
+3171 
-3183 PDTKLTLVPT
+3183 
-3193 ANGVTGEPTEVTV
+3193 
-3206 KDVPVVN
+3206 
-3213 EGTAYNDPKTPA
+3213 
-3225 KTVVSGKT
+3225 
-3233 TPKAQVE
+3233 
-3240 VKDKEGKTIGTGTA
+3240 
-3254 DDQGHFT
+3254 
-3261 IQVPKQDPDTK
+3261 
-3272 LTLVP
+3272 
-3277 TANGVTGEPAE
+3277 
-3288 VTVKDVPVVNEGTA
+3288 
-3302 YNDPKTP
+3302 
-3309 DKTVVSGKTTPK
+3309 
-3321 AKVEV
+3321 
-3326 KDKDGKTIGT
+3326 
-3336 GTADDQGN
+3336 
-3344 FTVAVPKQN
+3344 
-3353 PDTKLTLVPTANGVT
+3353 
-3368 GEPTEVTVKDV
+3368 
-3379 PVVNEGT
+3379 
-3386 AYNDP
+3386 
-3391 KTPAKTVVSGK
+3391 
-3402 TTPKAQ
+3402 
-3408 VEVKDKDG
+3408 
-3416 KTIGTGTAD
+3416 
-3425 DQGHFTVAVP
+3425 
-3435 KQNPDTKLTLV
+3435 
-3446 PTANGVT
+3446 
-3453 GEPAEVTVKD
+3453 
-3463 VPVVSEGTA
+3463 
-3472 NNDPKTPD
+3472 
-3480 KTVVS
+3480 
-3485 GKTTPKAQVEVKDK
+3485 VEVKDK

-3533 ANGVTGEP
+3533 ANGVTGE
-3541 AEVTVKDV
+3541 
-3549 PVVSEGTAHN
+3549 S
-3559 DPKTPDKTVVSGKT
+3559 S
-3573 TPKAQVEVKDKSGNK
+3573 
-3588 VGEGTADDQ
+3588 
-3597 GHFTIQVPKQDP
+3597 
-3609 DTKLT
+3609 
-3614 LVPTANGVTG
+3614 
-3624 EPTEV
+3624 
-3629 TVKDVPVV
+3629 
-3637 NDGTANNDP
+3637 
-3646 KTPDKTVVS
+3646 
-3655 GKTTPKAQVEVK
+3655 
-3667 DKDGKTI
+3667 
-3674 GTGTAD
+3674 
-3680 DKGNFTVA
+3680 
-3688 VPKQNPDTKLTLVPT
+3688 
-3703 ANGVTGEPVEVT
+3703 
-3715 VKDVPVVIDV
+3715 
-3725 PVVSGNST
+3725 
-3733 IESINEIP
+3733 
-3741 VIIDGKAINDEND
+3741 
-3754 SAKTVVSG
+3754 
-3762 KTTPQAKVEVKDKEG
+3762 
-3777 KTIGTGTADDQG
+3777 
-3789 HFTVAVPKQNPD
+3789 
-3801 TKLTL
+3801 
-3806 VPTANGVTG
+3806 
-3815 EPAEVTVKD
+3815 EVTVKD

-3841 KESNTHSR
+3841 KASDTHIR

-3864 SFALTGLLVAG
+3864 SFALTGLLLAG

-3880 GMSEYRRKNK
+3880 GISEYRRKNK

>member
-71 TNKEK
+71 INKDK
-76 AGKVDKNSLADSAPK
+76 AEKVDKNSLADSAPK
-91 KEEAETKAKS
+91 KE
-101 KEAETKAKS
+101 EAETKAKS

-174 QGKKKPVGS
+174 KGEKKPVGS

-212 FDVFFNNDGRSML
+212 FDVFFNNDGQSML

-278 SNFYKNDANSAKLNP
+278 SNFYKNNANSAKLNP

-373 VTTEEIQNAYTW
+373 VTTEDIQNAYTW

-422 PKLYLNGQPMTDGKE
+422 PKLYLNGQPMTDGNE

-553 NNDIFAK
+553 NDGILAK
-560 LKYNKADDK
+560 LKYNKEDDK

-601 KVTYSDGSYHTVNVP
+601 KVTYSDGSYHTVDVP

-639 DPLKQTADKKVDAKQ
+639 DSLKQTADKKVDAKQ

-664 QKVEFEKEPRTDL
+664 QKVEFENEPRTDL

-756 GSAEVVIKDKMPDNT
+756 GSAEVVIKDKMHDNT

-778 VKNGGEITS
+778 VKNGGEVTS

-814 GDDLTFTFDAKD
+814 GDDLTFKFNAKD

-865 HMQGTTTLL
+865 HMKGTTTLL

-910 KLNVEPITV
+910 KLKVEPITV
-919 PLGGKLPDAKI
+919 PLGGKLPDAKV

-942 NKKGLV
+942 NKKGSV

-956 WVEKPKTDKVGNAL
+956 WVEQPKTDKVGNAL
-970 PGKVR
+970 PGKVKIKFSDSR
-975 ITFND
+975 GEKI
-980 NRNGGKPV
+980 V
-988 DVIVPVN
+988 DIPVN

-1018 DKDNDGYIKLD
+1018 AKDKDGYIKLD

-1062 SKPDGTGS
+1062 STPDGAGS
-1070 KDNPKSFTLTG
+1070 TSSPKSFTLTG

-1122 QGKSLTYKMSDGN
+1122 QGKLLTYKMSDGN
-1135 NYPDPKDGISQ
+1135 KYPDPKDGISQ
-1146 EGNDFPAGSTYS
+1146 EGNDFPAGSTYA

-1171 KDGKGTPKEV
+1171 KDGQGTPKEV
-1181 SICVT
+1181 SISVT

-1191 TKNVKSTLTI
+1191 TKKVKSTLKI

-1212 EDAETVTKGNHT
+1212 EDAETVTKDNHT

-1263 TLSKTTDATI
+1263 TLSKTTGATI

-1293 KSWQE
+1293 KPWQE

-1376 KDNKK
+1376 KNNPK

-1412 KYEATEGHI
+1412 KYEAIKGRI
-1421 SFDYG
+1421 SVDYG
-1426 TSKDTIKTKVENTSE
+1426 TSKDTIKTKVENNSE

-1471 KTAGKF
+1471 KTAGQF

-1484 YSDGSAD
+1484 YKDGSAD
-1491 TTTVKVTVGQPQSK
+1491 TTTVKVTVEQPQSK

-1515 EKEYGQATQETDVLG
+1515 EKEYGQATQENDVLG
-1530 AIKRDNGPK
+1530 AIKQDAGPK
-1539 VSSHIKGKKI
+1539 VSSHIKDKKI

-1591 KQYEPVATELKKE
+1591 KQYEPVATELKKD

-1610 NEEIIKQV
+1610 NEEIEKQV
-1618 TVKKGQQVSEV
+1618 TVQDSSHHPAPKEN
-1629 GPDKDVTKIEV
+1629 VTKIEV

-1699 QDDIKKQ
+1699 QDDIKNQ
-1706 IVGKVTIDPKYPTDK
+1706 IVSKVTIDPKYPDK
-1721 TKPKIEVAKN
+1721 TKLKIEVAKN

-1790 ADDIKKAITINGLDP
+1790 ADDIKKAVTVNSLDP

-1824 EGHTDVAVTIKYK
+1824 EGHTDVAVTIQYK

-1882 GAVSVPNYTKSDKQ
+1882 GAVSVPHYTKSDKQ
-1896 TPGDAN
+1896 TPGDAK
-1902 KLQFTIAEGSAKPDS
+1902 KLQFTIAKDSAKPDS

-1933 GSKATVD
+1933 GSQATVD

-1992 KVSTNKIPNGQTA
+1992 KVSTDKIPNGQTA

-2016 ADGSKGNID
+2016 ADGSKGNVD
-2025 VPVKVKSPKPQTT
+2025 VPVKVKSPQPQTT

-2045 TSPDAENSISNKDQY
+2045 TIPDAENSISNKDQY

-2095 KAPDVKVKV
+2095 KAENVKVKV

-2119 TPEASKGIKS
+2119 TPEASQGIKS

-2185 GTINTNVNGS
+2185 GTINTTVNGS

-2234 VKVPGMTPKEVEVT
+2234 VTVPGMKAKEVEVT
-2248 INVLPNPAGQDQVT
+2248 INVLPNPADQDQVT
-2262 LQGQTPDPEKS
+2262 LQGQTPDPKKS

-2295 NTGETA
+2295 NPGETA

-2306 TVPGSDKTIT
+2306 TVPGSDKPIT

-2402 IEVVPKPNAN
+2402 IEVVPNPNAN

-2506 KSLPGTKIEVQDEN
+2506 KSLPETKIEVQDET

-2531 EGKFQIAVTPKQ
+2531 EGKFKIAVTPKQ

-2563 IVTVSEKPAKPTID
+2563 TVTVTEKPAKPTID

-2586 KPSDNANNVSIDVDM
+2586 KPADNANNVSIDVDM

-2611 ENEPQPKQTIAA
+2611 ENEPQPKQTIVA
-2623 HKDKAGKWKLD
+2623 HKDKDGKWKID

-2649 ITIPAETVKDG
+2649 ITIPAEAVKDG

-2875 NAINDP
+2875 KAI
-2881 KTPDKTVVS
+2881 
-2890 GKTTPK
+2890 
-2896 AKVEVKDKDG
+2896 
-2906 KTIGT
+2906 
-2911 GTADDQGKFTIQVP
+2911 
-2925 KQNPDTKLT
+2925 
-2934 LVPTANGVTGEPAE
+2934 
-2948 VTVKDVPVVNE
+2948 
-2959 GTAHNDPKTPDK
+2959 NDPKTPDK

-2986 KDKSGNKVG
+2986 KDKDGKTIG
-2995 EGTADDQG
+2995 TGTADDQG
-3003 RFTISVPKQ
+3003 NFTVAVPKQ
-3012 DPDTKLT
+3012 NPDTKLT
-3019 LTPTANGVTGAPTEV
+3019 LIPTANGVTGEPAEV
-3034 TVKDVPVVN
+3034 IVKDVPVVN

-3067 KVEVKDKD
+3067 QVEVKDKD

-3085 DQGKFTIQVPK
+3085 DQGNFTVAVPKQDPDTKLTLVPTANGVTGEPTEVTVKDVPVVNEGTAYNDPKTPAKTVVSGKTTPKAQVEVKDKDGKTIGTGTADDQGNFTVAVPK

-3171 QGKFTIQVPKQN
+3171 QGHFTIQVPKQDPDTKLTLVPTANGVTGAPTEVTVKDVPVVNEGTAHNDPKTPDKTVVSGKTTPKAKVEVKDKSGNKVGEGTADDQGNFTVAVPKQN
-3183 PDTKLTLVPT
+3183 PDTKLTLIPTANGVTGEPAEVIVKDVPVVNEGTANNDPKTPDKTVVSGKTTPKAKVEVKDKSGNKVGEGTADDQGHFTIQVPKQDPDTKLTLIPT

-3213 EGTAYNDPKTPA
+3213 DGTANNDPKTPD

-3233 TPKAQVE
+3233 TPKAKVE
-3240 VKDKEGKTIGTGTA
+3240 VKDKDGKNIGIGTA

-3288 VTVKDVPVVNEGTA
+3288 VTVKDVPVVNDGTA
-3302 YNDPKTP
+3302 NNDPKTP
-3309 DKTVVSGKTTPK
+3309 DKTIVSGKTTPK

-3336 GTADDQGN
+3336 GTADDQG
-3344 FTVAVPKQN
+3344 
-3353 PDTKLTLVPTANGVT
+3353 
-3368 GEPTEVTVKDV
+3368 
-3379 PVVNEGT
+3379 
-3386 AYNDP
+3386 
-3391 KTPAKTVVSGK
+3391 
-3402 TTPKAQ
+3402 
-3408 VEVKDKDG
+3408 
-3416 KTIGTGTAD
+3416 
-3425 DQGHFTVAVP
+3425 HFTVA
-3435 KQNPDTKLTLV
+3435 
-3446 PTANGVT
+3446 
-3453 GEPAEVTVKD
+3453 
-3463 VPVVSEGTA
+3463 
-3472 NNDPKTPD
+3472 
-3480 KTVVS
+3480 
-3485 GKTTPKAQVEVKDK
+3485 
-3499 SGNKVGEGTADE
+3499 
-3511 NGHFTIQVPKQ
+3511 VPKQ

-3549 PVVSEGTAHN
+3549 PVVNE
-3559 DPKTPDKTVVSGKT
+3559 
-3573 TPKAQVEVKDKSGNK
+3573 
-3588 VGEGTADDQ
+3588 
-3597 GHFTIQVPKQDP
+3597 
-3609 DTKLT
+3609 
-3614 LVPTANGVTG
+3614 
-3624 EPTEV
+3624 
-3629 TVKDVPVV
+3629 
-3637 NDGTANNDP
+3637 GTANNDP

-3680 DKGNFTVA
+3680 DQGHFTIQVPKQDPDTKLTLIPTANGVTGEPAEVTVKDVPVVNEGTAHNDPKTPDKTIVSGKTTPKAKVEVKDKDGKTIGTGTADDQGHFTVA
-3688 VPKQNPDTKLTLVPT
+3688 VPKQDPDTKLTLVPT
-3703 ANGVTGEPVEVT
+3703 ANGVTGEPTEVT
-3715 VKDVPVVIDV
+3715 VKDV

-3741 VIIDGKAINDEND
+3741 VIIDGKAINPENG

-3762 KTTPQAKVEVKDKEG
+3762 KTTPKAQVEVKDKDG

-3789 HFTVAVPKQNPD
+3789 NFTVAVPKQDPD

-3815 EPAEVTVKD
+3815 ESSEVTVKD

-3841 KESNTHSR
+3841 NASDTHIR

-3864 SFALTGLLVAG
+3864 SFALTGLLLAG

-3880 GMSEYRRKNK
+3880 GISGYRRKNK

>member
-42 GYANSAAASSTV
+42 GYANSAAASSTG

-71 TNKEK
+71 INKDK
-76 AGKVDKNSLADSAPK
+76 AEKVDKNSLADSAPK
-91 KEEAETKAKS
+91 KEEAEI
-101 KEAETKAKS
+101 KAKS

-174 QGKKKPVGS
+174 QGEKKPVGS

-212 FDVFFNNDGRSML
+212 FDVFFNNDGQSML

-278 SNFYKNDANSAKLNP
+278 SNFYKNNANSAKLNP

-338 KLSAP
+338 KLSSP

-581 NLAPDAFKTGDT
+581 NLVPDAFKTGDT

-664 QKVEFEKEPRTDL
+664 QKVEFENEPRTDL

-741 TDDKNKVLGEGQVNN
+741 TDDKNNTLGEGQVNN

-778 VKNGGEITS
+778 VNNGGEITS

-833 IANCIMSGVLDMGNL
+833 IATGIASGLSDLDMGNL

-874 SVPDSEVGKHEFTFK
+874 AVPDSAVGKHEFTFK

-919 PLGGKLPDAKI
+919 PLGGKLPDAKV

-942 NKKGLV
+942 NKKGSV

-956 WVEKPKTDKVGNAL
+956 WVEQPKTDKVGNAL
-970 PGKVR
+970 PGKVKIKFSDSR
-975 ITFND
+975 GEKI
-980 NRNGGKPV
+980 V
-988 DVIVPVN
+988 DIPVN
-995 VQDQNAPEI
+995 VQDQNKPEI
-1004 KVYKKENGNYVEIT
+1004 KVYKKENGKYVEIT

-1122 QGKSLTYKMSDGN
+1122 QEKLLTYKMSDGN
-1135 NYPDPKDGISQ
+1135 KYPDPKDGISQ

-1191 TKNVKSTLTI
+1191 TKNVKSKLTI

-1212 EDAETVTKGNHT
+1212 EDAETVTKDNHT
-1224 VYRVKVVRG
+1224 VYRVKVARG

-1248 LQSVTSTGNNFVTAG
+1248 LQSLTTAGTSFVTAG
-1263 TLSKTTDATI
+1263 TLSKTTGATI

-1293 KSWQE
+1293 KPWQE

-1324 YDPTVTPVVK
+1324 YDPQINTVAKDNVQEK
-1334 TNTTDT
+1334 
-1340 VTIDDIKQAVT
+1340 VTQDDIKKAVIND
-1351 KDSKYPK
+1351 KKYPNNYQ
-1358 SGYADPTVAVDGK
+1358 SPEITVDGDL
-1371 IEDYN
+1371 EQLG
-1376 KDNKK
+1376 KDKK

-1412 KYEATEGHI
+1412 KYEATNGHI
-1421 SFDYG
+1421 SVDYG

-1441 NEVKVKNGKKKVNKT
+1441 NGVKVKEGKKKAKV

-1515 EKEYGQATQETDVLG
+1515 EKEYGQATKENDVVKV
-1530 AIKRDNGPK
+1530 IKQDDGPK
-1539 VSSHIKGKKI
+1539 DSSHIKDKQI

-1591 KQYEPVATELKKE
+1591 KQYEPGATELKKE
-1604 YGQPAT
+1604 YGKPAT
-1610 NEEIIKQV
+1610 NEEIEKQV
-1618 TVKKGQQVSEV
+1618 TVQDSSKKPAPKEN
-1629 GPDKDVTKIEV
+1629 VTKIEV

-1699 QDDIKKQ
+1699 QDDIKNQ
-1706 IVGKVTIDPKYPTDK
+1706 IVSKVTIDSKYPTDK

-1744 VPVEVTYPDGSVAIV
+1744 VPVEVTYPDGSVATV

-1933 GSKATVD
+1933 GSQATVD

-1982 PEDKKNKIQY
+1982 PEGKKNKIKY
-1992 KVSTNKIPNGQTA
+1992 KVSTDKIPNGQTA
-2005 GDFTVPVEITY
+2005 GDFTVPVEIIY

-2025 VPVKVKSPKPQTT
+2025 VPVKVKSPQPQRQTT
-2038 DNTVFVG
+2038 AVFVG
-2045 TSPDAENSISNKDQY
+2045 TIPDASDSISNKDKY

-2129 KEGTTAE
+2129 KEGQTTTAE
-2136 WQKDPAGV
+2136 WQKDSVGV

-2185 GTINTNVNGS
+2185 GTINTTVNGS

-2221 DLTQPG
+2221 DLTKPG

-2234 VKVPGMTPKEVEVT
+2234 VTVPGMKAKEVEVT

-2262 LQGQTPDPEKS
+2262 LQGQTPDPKKS

-2295 NTGETA
+2295 NPGETA

-2306 TVPGSDKTIT
+2306 TVPGSDKPIT

-2350 KNADKLPSDPNNAT
+2350 RNADKLPSDPNNAT

-2506 KSLPGTKIEVQDEN
+2506 KSLPETKIEVQDEN
-2520 GKKIGEGVTDQ
+2520 GNKIGEGVTDQ

-2563 IVTVSEKPAKPTID
+2563 TVTVTEKPAKPTID

-2586 KPSDNANNVSIDVDM
+2586 KPADNANNVSIDVDM

-2623 HKDKAGKWKLD
+2623 HKDKDGKWKLD

-2649 ITIPAETVKDG
+2649 ITIPAEAVKDG

-2881 KTPDKTVVS
+2881 KTPAKTVVS

-2896 AKVEVKDKDG
+2896 AQVEVKDKDG

-2911 GTADDQGKFTIQVP
+2911 GTADENGHFTILVPKQDPDTKLTLIPTANGVTGEPAEVTVKDVPVVSEGTANNDPKTPDKTVVSGKTTPKAQVEVKDKDGKTIGTGTADENGHFTIQVP

-2959 GTAHNDPKTPDK
+2959 GTAHNDPKTPAKTVVSGKTTPKAKVEVKDKDGNTIGTGTADENGHFTIQVPKQDPDTKLTLIPTANGVTGEPAEVTVKDVPVVNEGTANNDPQTPDK

-2986 KDKSGNKVG
+2986 KDKDGKTIG
-2995 EGTADDQG
+2995 TGTADDQG
-3003 RFTISVPKQ
+3003 KFTIQVPKQ

-3019 LTPTANGVTGAPTEV
+3019 LVPTANGVTGEPTEV

-3067 KVEVKDKD
+3067 QVEVKDKD

-3085 DQGKFTIQVPK
+3085 DQGNFTVAVPK

-3171 QGKFTIQVPKQN
+3171 QG
-3183 PDTKLTLVPT
+3183 
-3193 ANGVTGEPTEVTV
+3193 
-3206 KDVPVVN
+3206 
-3213 EGTAYNDPKTPA
+3213 
-3225 KTVVSGKT
+3225 
-3233 TPKAQVE
+3233 
-3240 VKDKEGKTIGTGTA
+3240 
-3254 DDQGHFT
+3254 HFT

-3277 TANGVTGEPAE
+3277 TANGVTGA
-3288 VTVKDVPVVNEGTA
+3288 
-3302 YNDPKTP
+3302 
-3309 DKTVVSGKTTPK
+3309 
-3321 AKVEV
+3321 
-3326 KDKDGKTIGT
+3326 
-3336 GTADDQGN
+3336 
-3344 FTVAVPKQN
+3344 
-3353 PDTKLTLVPTANGVT
+3353 
-3368 GEPTEVTVKDV
+3368 PTEVTVKDV
-3379 PVVNEGT
+3379 PVVNE
-3386 AYNDP
+3386 
-3391 KTPAKTVVSGK
+3391 
-3402 TTPKAQ
+3402 
-3408 VEVKDKDG
+3408 
-3416 KTIGTGTAD
+3416 
-3425 DQGHFTVAVP
+3425 
-3435 KQNPDTKLTLV
+3435 
-3446 PTANGVT
+3446 
-3453 GEPAEVTVKD
+3453 
-3463 VPVVSEGTA
+3463 
-3472 NNDPKTPD
+3472 
-3480 KTVVS
+3480 
-3485 GKTTPKAQVEVKDK
+3485 
-3499 SGNKVGEGTADE
+3499 
-3511 NGHFTIQVPKQ
+3511 
-3522 DPDTKL
+3522 
-3528 TLVPT
+3528 
-3533 ANGVTGEP
+3533 
-3541 AEVTVKDV
+3541 
-3549 PVVSEGTAHN
+3549 
-3559 DPKTPDKTVVSGKT
+3559 
-3573 TPKAQVEVKDKSGNK
+3573 
-3588 VGEGTADDQ
+3588 
-3597 GHFTIQVPKQDP
+3597 
-3609 DTKLT
+3609 
-3614 LVPTANGVTG
+3614 
-3624 EPTEV
+3624 
-3629 TVKDVPVV
+3629 
-3637 NDGTANNDP
+3637 GTANNDP

-3680 DKGNFTVA
+3680 DQGHFTIQ
-3688 VPKQNPDTKLTLVPT
+3688 VPKQDPDTKLTLIPT
-3703 ANGVTGEPVEVT
+3703 ANGVTGEPTEVT
-3715 VKDVPVVIDV
+3715 VKDV

-3741 VIIDGKAINDEND
+3741 VIIDGKAINPENG

-3762 KTTPQAKVEVKDKEG
+3762 KTTPKAQVEVKDKDG

-3789 HFTVAVPKQNPD
+3789 NFTVAVPKQDPD

-3815 EPAEVTVKD
+3815 ESSEVTVKD

-3841 KESNTHSR
+3841 NASDTHIR

-3864 SFALTGLLVAG
+3864 SFALTGLLLAG

-3880 GMSEYRRKNK
+3880 GISGYRRKNK

>member
-42 GYANSAAASSTV
+42 GYANSAAASTTG

-71 TNKEK
+71 INKDK
-76 AGKVDKNSLADSAPK
+76 AEKVDKNSLADSAPK
-91 KEEAETKAKS
+91 KEEAETKA
-101 KEAETKAKS
+101 KAKS

-146 RSGDAVSNPEWLKK
+146 RSGDTVSNPEWLTK

-174 QGKKKPVGS
+174 QGEKKPVGS

-373 VTTEEIQNAYTW
+373 VTTEDIQNAYTW

-473 VDNQSATEAAKYS
+473 VDNQSATETAKYS

-553 NNDIFAK
+553 NDGILAT
-560 LKYNKADDK
+560 LKYNKEDDK

-593 ADAGSAVV
+593 ADAGAAVV

-630 GKTVEVKVG
+630 GQTVEVKVG

-654 YVTTTGNVQP
+654 YVTITGNVQP

-741 TDDKNKVLGEGQVNN
+741 TDDKDKVLGEGQVNN
-756 GSAEVVIKDKMPDNT
+756 GSAEVVIKDKMPANT

-833 IANCIMSGVLDMGNL
+833 IATGIASGMFDMGNL
-848 MNILTQQKTTY
+848 MNILSTQQKTTY

-865 HMQGTTTLL
+865 HMKGTTTLL

-919 PLGGKLPDAKI
+919 PLGGTLPDAKV
-930 ALGKTEGIAEVK
+930 ALGNTEGIAEVK
-942 NKKGLV
+942 NKTTGKV

-956 WVEKPKTDKVGNAL
+956 WVEQPKTDKVGNAL

-988 DVIVPVN
+988 DVSVPVN

-1018 DKDNDGYIKLD
+1018 AKDKDGYIKLD

-1122 QGKSLTYKMSDGN
+1122 HGKLLTYKMSDGN

-1146 EGNDFPAGSTYS
+1146 EGNDFPVGSTYS

-1212 EDAETVTKGNHT
+1212 EDAEAITKDNHT

-1248 LQSVTSTGNNFVTAG
+1248 LQSVTATGNNFVTAG
-1263 TLSKTTDATI
+1263 TLSKTTGATI

-1293 KSWQE
+1293 KPWQE

-1324 YDPTVTPVVK
+1324 YNPTVTPVVK
-1334 TNTTDT
+1334 PNTTDT
-1340 VTIDDIKQAVT
+1340 VTVDDIKQAVT

-1371 IEDYN
+1371 IENYN

-1397 HVQVHVTIGNDTLAA
+1397 HVQVHVTIGNDTLAT
-1412 KYEATEGHI
+1412 KYEATNGRI
-1421 SFDYG
+1421 NVDYG

-1515 EKEYGQATQETDVLG
+1515 EKEYGQATQENDVLG
-1530 AIKRDNGPK
+1530 AIKPDDGPK
-1539 VSSHIKGKKI
+1539 VSSHIKGKTI

-1568 QLTFDDGSHKVVEV
+1568 QLTFDDGSRKVVEV
-1582 PVITKDPLN
+1582 TVITKDPLN
-1591 KQYEPVATELKKE
+1591 KQYEPVATELKRD

-1662 YKDGT
+1662 YKDRT

-1706 IVGKVTIDPKYPTDK
+1706 IVSKVTIDSKYPTDK

-1814 DDAIPADGFA
+1814 DDTIPADGFA

-1902 KLQFTIAEGSAKPDS
+1902 KLQFTIAKDSAKPDS

-1933 GSKATVD
+1933 GSQATVD

-1957 TPVEKEFGKQTSE
+1957 TTVEKEFGKQTSE

-1982 PEDKKNKIQY
+1982 PEDKKNKIKY
-1992 KVSTNKIPNGQTA
+1992 KVSTDKIPNGQTA

-2016 ADGSKGNID
+2016 ADRSKGNID
-2025 VPVKVKSPKPQTT
+2025 VLVKVKSPQPKTT

-2045 TSPDAENSISNKDQY
+2045 TIPDAENSISNKDQY

-2095 KAPDVKVKV
+2095 KAENVKVKV

-2129 KEGTTAE
+2129 KEGQTTTAE

-2205 DKYPDK
+2205 DKYPDE

-2234 VKVPGMTPKEVEVT
+2234 VTVPGMTAKEVEVT

-2273 VADHDKYPKGTTF
+2273 VADHNKYPKGTTF

-2295 NTGETA
+2295 NPGETT

-2306 TVPGSDKTIT
+2306 TVPGSDKPIT

-2364 TFTWKDGKVPDN
+2364 AFTWKDGKAPDN

-2485 FINNGAAT
+2485 FINNGVAT

-2531 EGKFQIAVTPKQ
+2531 EGKFKIAVTPKQ

-2563 IVTVSEKPAKPTID
+2563 TVTVTEKPAKPTID

-2586 KPSDNANNVSIDVDM
+2586 KPADNANNVSIDVDM

-2623 HKDKAGKWKLD
+2623 HKDKDGKWKLD

-2669 KDGQSSD
+2669 KDGKSSD
-2676 PAKGTVGFIK
+2676 AAKGTVGFIK

-2896 AKVEVKDKDG
+2896 AQVEVKDKDGNTIGTGTADDQGNFTVAVPKQDPDTKLTLTPTANGVTGEPTEVTVKDVPVVNEGTAYNDPKTPDKTVVSGKTTPKAKVEVKDKDG
-2906 KTIGT
+2906 KTIGI
-2911 GTADDQGKFTIQVP
+2911 GTADDQGNFTVAVPKQNPDTKLTLIPTANGVTGEPTEVTVKDVPVVNEGTANNDPKTPAKTVVSGKTTPKAKVEVKDKSGNKVGEGTADENGHFTIQVP
-2925 KQNPDTKLT
+2925 KQDPDTKLTLVPTANGVTGAPTEVTVKDVPVVNDGTANNDPKTPDKTVVSGKTTPKAQVEVKDKEGKSIGTGTADENGHFTIQVPKQDPDTKLT

-2948 VTVKDVPVVNE
+2948 VTVKDVSVVND
-2959 GTAHNDPKTPDK
+2959 GTANNDPKTPDK

-2986 KDKSGNKVG
+2986 KDKDGNTIG
-2995 EGTADDQG
+2995 TGTADDQG
-3003 RFTISVPKQ
+3003 KFTIQVPKQ

-3019 LTPTANGVTGAPTEV
+3019 LIPTANGVTGEPAEVTVKDVPVVNDGTANNDPKTPDKTVVSGKTTPKAKVEVKDKDGKTIGIGTADDQGNFTVAVPKQNPDTKLTLIPTANGVTGEPAEVTVKDVPVVNEGTAYNDPKTPDKTVVSGKTTPKAKVEVKDKSGNKVGEGTADENGHFTIQVPKQDPDTKLTLIPTANGVTGEPTEV

-3131 AHNDPKTPAKTVVS
+3131 AHNDPKTPDKTIVS

-3171 QGKFTIQVPKQN
+3171 QGHFTVAVPKQD

-3206 KDVPVVN
+3206 KDVPVVSGNSTIESIN
-3213 EGTAYNDPKTPA
+3213 E
-3225 KTVVSGKT
+3225 
-3233 TPKAQVE
+3233 
-3240 VKDKEGKTIGTGTA
+3240 I
-3254 DDQGHFT
+3254 
-3261 IQVPKQDPDTK
+3261 
-3272 LTLVP
+3272 
-3277 TANGVTGEPAE
+3277 
-3288 VTVKDVPVVNEGTA
+3288 PVII
-3302 YNDPKTP
+3302 
-3309 DKTVVSGKTTPK
+3309 
-3321 AKVEV
+3321 
-3326 KDKDGKTIGT
+3326 DGKAI
-3336 GTADDQGN
+3336 
-3344 FTVAVPKQN
+3344 N
-3353 PDTKLTLVPTANGVT
+3353 PENGS
-3368 GEPTEVTVKDV
+3368 
-3379 PVVNEGT
+3379 
-3386 AYNDP
+3386 
-3391 KTPAKTVVSGK
+3391 AKTVVSGK

-3425 DQGHFTVAVP
+3425 DQGNFTVA
-3435 KQNPDTKLTLV
+3435 
-3446 PTANGVT
+3446 
-3453 GEPAEVTVKD
+3453 
-3463 VPVVSEGTA
+3463 
-3472 NNDPKTPD
+3472 
-3480 KTVVS
+3480 
-3485 GKTTPKAQVEVKDK
+3485 
-3499 SGNKVGEGTADE
+3499 
-3511 NGHFTIQVPKQ
+3511 VPKQ

-3533 ANGVTGEP
+3533 ANGVTGE
-3541 AEVTVKDV
+3541 
-3549 PVVSEGTAHN
+3549 S
-3559 DPKTPDKTVVSGKT
+3559 S
-3573 TPKAQVEVKDKSGNK
+3573 
-3588 VGEGTADDQ
+3588 
-3597 GHFTIQVPKQDP
+3597 
-3609 DTKLT
+3609 
-3614 LVPTANGVTG
+3614 
-3624 EPTEV
+3624 
-3629 TVKDVPVV
+3629 
-3637 NDGTANNDP
+3637 
-3646 KTPDKTVVS
+3646 
-3655 GKTTPKAQVEVK
+3655 
-3667 DKDGKTI
+3667 
-3674 GTGTAD
+3674 
-3680 DKGNFTVA
+3680 
-3688 VPKQNPDTKLTLVPT
+3688 
-3703 ANGVTGEPVEVT
+3703 
-3715 VKDVPVVIDV
+3715 
-3725 PVVSGNST
+3725 
-3733 IESINEIP
+3733 
-3741 VIIDGKAINDEND
+3741 
-3754 SAKTVVSG
+3754 
-3762 KTTPQAKVEVKDKEG
+3762 
-3777 KTIGTGTADDQG
+3777 
-3789 HFTVAVPKQNPD
+3789 
-3801 TKLTL
+3801 
-3806 VPTANGVTG
+3806 
-3815 EPAEVTVKD
+3815 EVTVKD

-3841 KESNTHSR
+3841 NASDTHIR

-3864 SFALTGLLVAG
+3864 SFALTGLLLAG

-3880 GMSEYRRKNK
+3880 GISGYRRKNK

>member
-71 TNKEK
+71 INKDK

-91 KEEAETKAKS
+91 KE
-101 KEAETKAKS
+101 EAETKAKS

-174 QGKKKPVGS
+174 QGEKKPVGS

-278 SNFYKNDANSAKLNP
+278 SNFYKNNANSAKLNP

-373 VTTEEIQNAYTW
+373 VTTEDIQNAYTW

-501 PKEKI
+501 AKEKI

-553 NNDIFAK
+553 NDGILAK
-560 LKYNKADDK
+560 LKYNKEDDK

-593 ADAGSAVV
+593 ADAGAAVV

-630 GKTVEVKVG
+630 GQTVEVKVG

-664 QKVEFEKEPRTDL
+664 QKVEFENEPRTDL

-778 VKNGGEITS
+778 VKNGGEVTS

-826 NVKVNFE
+826 NVKVNFG

-865 HMQGTTTLL
+865 HMKGTTTLL
-874 SVPDSEVGKHEFTFK
+874 SVPDSEVGKHEFTFT

-910 KLNVEPITV
+910 KLKVEPITV
-919 PLGGKLPDAKI
+919 PLGGTLPDAKV
-930 ALGKTEGIAEVK
+930 ALGNTEGIAEVK
-942 NKKGLV
+942 NKTTGKV

-956 WVEKPKTDKVGNAL
+956 WVEQPKTDKVGNAL

-988 DVIVPVN
+988 DVSVPVN

-1018 DKDNDGYIKLD
+1018 AKDKDGYIKLD

-1062 SKPDGTGS
+1062 STPDGAGS
-1070 KDNPKSFTLTG
+1070 TANPKSFTLTG

-1122 QGKSLTYKMSDGN
+1122 QGKLLTYKMSDGN

-1146 EGNDFPAGSTYS
+1146 EGNDFPAGSTYA

-1212 EDAETVTKGNHT
+1212 EDAETVTKDNHT

-1248 LQSVTSTGNNFVTAG
+1248 LQSVTATGNNFVTAG
-1263 TLSKTTDATI
+1263 TLSKTTGATI

-1293 KSWQE
+1293 KPWQE

-1324 YDPTVTPVVK
+1324 YDPQINTVAKDNVQEK
-1334 TNTTDT
+1334 
-1340 VTIDDIKQAVT
+1340 VTQDDIKKAVIND
-1351 KDSKYPK
+1351 KKYPNNYQ
-1358 SGYADPTVAVDGK
+1358 SPEITVDGDL
-1371 IEDYN
+1371 EQLG
-1376 KDNKK
+1376 KDKK

-1412 KYEATEGHI
+1412 KCEATKGRI
-1421 SFDYG
+1421 SVAYG
-1426 TSKDTIKTKVENTSE
+1426 TSKDTIKNKVENTSE
-1441 NEVKVKNGKKKVNKT
+1441 NEVKVKEGRKKVKKT

-1471 KTAGKF
+1471 KTAGQF

-1484 YSDGSAD
+1484 YKDGSAD
-1491 TTTVKVTVGQPQSK
+1491 TTTVKVTVEQPQSK

-1515 EKEYGQATQETDVLG
+1515 EKEYGQATQENDVLG
-1530 AIKRDNGPK
+1530 AIKQDAGPK
-1539 VSSHIKGKKI
+1539 VSSHIKGKHI

-1591 KQYEPVATELKKE
+1591 KQYEPVATELKKD

-1618 TVKKGQQVSEV
+1618 TVKKGPQVSEV
-1629 GPDKDVTKIEV
+1629 VPNKDVTKIEV

-1699 QDDIKKQ
+1699 QDDIKNQ
-1706 IVGKVTIDPKYPTDK
+1706 IVSKVTIDSKYPTDK

-1790 ADDIKKAITINGLDP
+1790 ADDIKKAVTINGLDP

-1814 DDAIPADGFA
+1814 DDTIPADGFA

-1837 DGSTDKTKVPVIIG
+1837 DGSTEKTKVPVIIG

-1869 KNYGEEIKDSEIT
+1869 KNYGEKIEDSEIT
-1882 GAVSVPNYTKSDKQ
+1882 GAVSVPHYTKSDKQ
-1896 TPGDAN
+1896 TPGDAT
-1902 KLQFTIAEGSAKPDS
+1902 KLKFIIAKDSAKPDS

-1933 GSKATVD
+1933 GSQATVD

-1947 PDTEQYTPAA
+1947 PDTEKYTPAA
-1957 TPVEKEFGKQTSE
+1957 TTVEKEFGKQTSE

-1992 KVSTNKIPNGQTA
+1992 KVSTDKIPDGQTA

-2016 ADGSKGNID
+2016 ADGSKGNVD
-2025 VPVKVKSPKPQTT
+2025 VPVKVKAPQLQTT

-2045 TSPDAENSISNKDQY
+2045 TIPDASDSISNKDKY

-2086 HIPGQKDPL
+2086 HMPGQKDPL

-2119 TPEASKGIKS
+2119 TPEASQGIKS

-2185 GTINTNVNGS
+2185 GTINTTVNGS

-2205 DKYPDK
+2205 DKYPNDTK
-2211 TTYVWKDGNP
+2211 FVWKDGNP
-2221 DLTQPG
+2221 DLTKPG

-2234 VKVPGMTPKEVEVT
+2234 VTVPGMKAKEVEVT

-2262 LQGQTPDPEKS
+2262 LQGQTPDPKKS
-2273 VADHDKYPKGTTF
+2273 VADHEKYPKGTTF
-2286 KWTKEPSTD
+2286 KWAKEPSTD
-2295 NTGETA
+2295 NPGETA

-2306 TVPGSDKTIT
+2306 TVPGSDKPIP

-2402 IEVVPKPNAN
+2402 IEVVPNPNAN

-2506 KSLPGTKIEVQDEN
+2506 KSLPETKIEVQDET

-2531 EGKFQIAVTPKQ
+2531 EGKFKIAVTPKQ

-2563 IVTVSEKPAKPTID
+2563 TVTVTEKPAKPTID

-2586 KPSDNANNVSIDVDM
+2586 KPADNANNVSIDVDM

-2623 HKDKAGKWKLD
+2623 HKDKDGKWKLD

-2649 ITIPAETVKDG
+2649 ITIPAEAVKDG

-2875 NAINDP
+2875 KAINDP

-2896 AKVEVKDKDG
+2896 AQVEVKDKDG

-2911 GTADDQGKFTIQVP
+2911 GTADDQGDFTVEVP

-2948 VTVKDVPVVNE
+2948 VTVKDVPVVN
-2959 GTAHNDPKTPDK
+2959 
-2971 TVVSGK
+2971 
-2977 TTPKAQVEV
+2977 
-2986 KDKSGNKVG
+2986 
-2995 EGTADDQG
+2995 
-3003 RFTISVPKQ
+3003 
-3012 DPDTKLT
+3012 
-3019 LTPTANGVTGAPTEV
+3019 
-3034 TVKDVPVVN
+3034 
-3043 EGTANNDPKTPDK
+3043 
-3056 TVVSGKTTPKA
+3056 
-3067 KVEVKDKD
+3067 
-3075 GKTIG
+3075 
-3080 TGTAD
+3080 
-3085 DQGKFTIQVPK
+3085 
-3096 QNPDTKLTLVPT
+3096 
-3108 ANGVTGEPAEVTVKD
+3108 
-3123 VPVVNEGT
+3123 
-3131 AHNDPKTPAKTVVS
+3131 
-3145 GKTTPKAKVEVKDK
+3145 
-3159 DGKTIGT
+3159 
-3166 GTADD
+3166 
-3171 QGKFTIQVPKQN
+3171 
-3183 PDTKLTLVPT
+3183 
-3193 ANGVTGEPTEVTV
+3193 
-3206 KDVPVVN
+3206 
-3213 EGTAYNDPKTPA
+3213 
-3225 KTVVSGKT
+3225 
-3233 TPKAQVE
+3233 
-3240 VKDKEGKTIGTGTA
+3240 
-3254 DDQGHFT
+3254 
-3261 IQVPKQDPDTK
+3261 
-3272 LTLVP
+3272 
-3277 TANGVTGEPAE
+3277 
-3288 VTVKDVPVVNEGTA
+3288 
-3302 YNDPKTP
+3302 
-3309 DKTVVSGKTTPK
+3309 
-3321 AKVEV
+3321 
-3326 KDKDGKTIGT
+3326 
-3336 GTADDQGN
+3336 
-3344 FTVAVPKQN
+3344 
-3353 PDTKLTLVPTANGVT
+3353 
-3368 GEPTEVTVKDV
+3368 
-3379 PVVNEGT
+3379 
-3386 AYNDP
+3386 
-3391 KTPAKTVVSGK
+3391 
-3402 TTPKAQ
+3402 
-3408 VEVKDKDG
+3408 
-3416 KTIGTGTAD
+3416 
-3425 DQGHFTVAVP
+3425 
-3435 KQNPDTKLTLV
+3435 
-3446 PTANGVT
+3446 
-3453 GEPAEVTVKD
+3453 
-3463 VPVVSEGTA
+3463 EGTA

-3499 SGNKVGEGTADE
+3499 SGNKVGEGTADDQ
-3511 NGHFTIQVPKQ
+3511 GHFTIQVPKQ

-3597 GHFTIQVPKQDP
+3597 GHFTIQVPKQNP

-3624 EPTEV
+3624 EPTEVTVKDVPVVNDGTAYNGPKTPDKTVVSGKTTPKAKVEVKDKDGKTIGTGTADENGHFTISVPKQNPDTKLTLVPTANGVTGEPAEVTVKDVPVVSEGTAHNDPKTPDKTVVSGKTTPKAKVEVKDKSGNKVGEGTADENGHFTIQVPKQDPDTKLTLIPTASGVTGEPAEV

-3655 GKTTPKAQVEVK
+3655 GKTTPKAKVEVK

-3674 GTGTAD
+3674 GIGTAD
-3680 DKGNFTVA
+3680 DQGNFTVA
-3688 VPKQNPDTKLTLVPT
+3688 VPKQNPDTKLTLIPT
-3703 ANGVTGEPVEVT
+3703 ANGVTGEPAEVT
-3715 VKDVPVVIDV
+3715 VKDVPVVNEGTAYNDPKTPDKTVVSGKTTPKAKVEVKDKSGNKVGEGTADENGHFTIQVPKQDPDTKLTLIPTANGVTGEPAEVTVKDV
-3725 PVVSGNST
+3725 PVVNEGTAYNDPKTPDKTVVSGKTTPKAKVEVKDKDGKTIGIGTADDQGNFTVAVPKQNPDTKLTLIPTANGVTGEPTEVTVKDVPVVNEGTANNDPKTPAKTVVSGKTTPKAKVEVKDKSGNKVGEGTADENGHFTIQVPKQDPDTKLTLIPTANGVTGEPTEVTVKDVPVLSGNST

-3741 VIIDGKAINDEND
+3741 VIIDGKAINPENG

-3762 KTTPQAKVEVKDKEG
+3762 KTTPKAQVEVKDKDG

-3789 HFTVAVPKQNPD
+3789 RFTVAVPKQDPD

-3815 EPAEVTVKD
+3815 ESSEVTVKD

-3841 KESNTHSR
+3841 KASDTHIR

-3864 SFALTGLLVAG
+3864 SFALTGLLLAG

-3880 GMSEYRRKNK
+3880 GISGYRRKNK

>member
-42 GYANSAAASSTV
+42 GYANSAAASTTG

-71 TNKEK
+71 INKDK
-76 AGKVDKNSLADSAPK
+76 AEKVDKNSLADSAPK
-91 KEEAETKAKS
+91 KEEAETKA
-101 KEAETKAKS
+101 KAKS

-146 RSGDAVSNPEWLKK
+146 RSGDTVSNPEWLTK

-174 QGKKKPVGS
+174 QGEKKPVGS

-373 VTTEEIQNAYTW
+373 VTTEDIQNAYTW

-473 VDNQSATEAAKYS
+473 VDNQSATETAKYS

-553 NNDIFAK
+553 NDGILAT
-560 LKYNKADDK
+560 LKYNKEDDK

-581 NLAPDAFKTGDT
+581 NLKPDAFKTGDT

-630 GKTVEVKVG
+630 GQTVEVKVG

-664 QKVEFEKEPRTDL
+664 QKVEFENEPRTDL

-682 RKAIATYPDGSK
+682 RKAIATYPDGSN

-717 ANQENQKVTV
+717 ANQENQKVKV

-778 VKNGGEITS
+778 VKNGGEVTS

-865 HMQGTTTLL
+865 HMKGTTTLL

-910 KLNVEPITV
+910 KLKVEPITV
-919 PLGGKLPDAKI
+919 PLGGKLPDAKV

-970 PGKVR
+970 PGKVKIKFSDSR
-975 ITFND
+975 GEKI
-980 NRNGGKPV
+980 V
-988 DVIVPVN
+988 DIPVN

-1004 KVYKKENGNYVEIT
+1004 KVYKKENGKYVEIT

-1112 NQSEKYGNKV
+1112 NQSEKYGKNVKE
-1122 QGKSLTYKMSDGN
+1122 KPLTYKMSDGN
-1135 NYPDPKDGISQ
+1135 KYPDPKDGISQ
-1146 EGNDFPAGSTYS
+1146 EGNDFPAGSTYA

-1212 EDAETVTKGNHT
+1212 ENAETVTKDNHT

-1233 GETKISLKLHDTSGQ
+1233 SETKISLKLHDTSGQ
-1248 LQSVTSTGNNFVTAG
+1248 LQSLATAGTSFVTAG
-1263 TLSKTTDATI
+1263 TLSKTTGATI

-1279 DLTVKAPNQAAEEG
+1279 DLTVKAPNQAAEKG
-1293 KSWQE
+1293 KPWQE

-1324 YDPTVTPVVK
+1324 YNPTVTPVVK

-1340 VTIDDIKQAVT
+1340 VTIDDIRQAVT

-1376 KDNKK
+1376 KNNPK

-1412 KYEATEGHI
+1412 KYEATKGRI
-1421 SFDYG
+1421 SVAYG
-1426 TSKDTIKTKVENTSE
+1426 TSKDTIKTKVENNSE

-1471 KTAGKF
+1471 KTAGQF

-1484 YSDGSAD
+1484 YKDGSAD
-1491 TTTVKVTVGQPQSK
+1491 TTTVKVTVEQPQSK

-1515 EKEYGQATQETDVLG
+1515 EKEYGQATQENDVLG
-1530 AIKRDNGPK
+1530 AIKQDAGPK
-1539 VSSHIKGKKI
+1539 VSSHIKDKKI

-1591 KQYEPVATELKKE
+1591 KQYEPVATELKRD

-1610 NEEIIKQV
+1610 NDDIIKQV

-1706 IVGKVTIDPKYPTDK
+1706 IVSKVTIDSKYPTDK

-1790 ADDIKKAITINGLDP
+1790 AADIKKAITINGLDP

-1824 EGHTDVAVTIKYK
+1824 EGHTDVAVTIQYK
-1837 DGSTDKTKVPVIIG
+1837 DGSQDKTKVPVIIG

-1882 GAVSVPNYTKSDKQ
+1882 GAVSVPHYTKSDKQ

-1902 KLQFTIAEGSAKPDS
+1902 KLQFTIASAKPDS

-1982 PEDKKNKIQY
+1982 PEDKKNRIKY
-1992 KVSTNKIPNGQTA
+1992 KVSTDKIPNGQKA

-2025 VPVKVKSPKPQTT
+2025 VPVKVKSPQPQTT

-2045 TSPDAENSISNKDQY
+2045 TIPDASDSISNKDKY

-2086 HIPGQKDPL
+2086 RIPGQKDPL

-2136 WQKDPAGV
+2136 WQKDSVGV

-2185 GTINTNVNGS
+2185 GTINTTVNGS

-2205 DKYPDK
+2205 DKYPNDTK
-2211 TTYVWKDGNP
+2211 FVWKDGNP

-2262 LQGQTPDPEKS
+2262 LQGQTPDPKKS

-2295 NTGETA
+2295 NPGETT

-2306 TVPGSDKTIT
+2306 TVPGSDKPIP

-2364 TFTWKDGKVPDN
+2364 AFTWKDGKVPDN

-2402 IEVVPKPNAN
+2402 IEVVPNPNAN

-2506 KSLPGTKIEVQDEN
+2506 KSLPETKIEVQDEN

-2531 EGKFQIAVTPKQ
+2531 EGKFKIAVTPKQ

-2563 IVTVSEKPAKPTID
+2563 TVTVTEKPAKPTID

-2586 KPSDNANNVSIDVDM
+2586 KPADNANNVSIDVDM

-2623 HKDKAGKWKLD
+2623 HKDKDGKWKLD

-2669 KDGQSSD
+2669 KDGKSSD
-2676 PAKGTVGFIK
+2676 AAKGTVGFIK

-2794 ETAPNAKVTITDTD
+2794 ETAPNAKVTITYTD

-2881 KTPDKTVVS
+2881 KTPAKTVVS

-2911 GTADDQGKFTIQVP
+2911 GTADDQGNFTVAVP
-2925 KQNPDTKLT
+2925 KQDPDTKLTLIPTANGVTGEPAEVTVKDVPVVNEGTAHNDPKTPDKTVVSGKTTPKAQVEVKDKDGKTIGTGTADDQGHFTVAVPKQDPDTKLT

-2986 KDKSGNKVG
+2986 KDK
-2995 EGTADDQG
+2995 
-3003 RFTISVPKQ
+3003 
-3012 DPDTKLT
+3012 
-3019 LTPTANGVTGAPTEV
+3019 
-3034 TVKDVPVVN
+3034 
-3043 EGTANNDPKTPDK
+3043 
-3056 TVVSGKTTPKA
+3056 
-3067 KVEVKDKD
+3067 D

-3085 DQGKFTIQVPK
+3085 DQGHFTVAVPK

-3131 AHNDPKTPAKTVVS
+3131 AH
-3145 GKTTPKAKVEVKDK
+3145 
-3159 DGKTIGT
+3159 
-3166 GTADD
+3166 
-3171 QGKFTIQVPKQN
+3171 
-3183 PDTKLTLVPT
+3183 
-3193 ANGVTGEPTEVTV
+3193 
-3206 KDVPVVN
+3206 
-3213 EGTAYNDPKTPA
+3213 
-3225 KTVVSGKT
+3225 
-3233 TPKAQVE
+3233 
-3240 VKDKEGKTIGTGTA
+3240 
-3254 DDQGHFT
+3254 
-3261 IQVPKQDPDTK
+3261 
-3272 LTLVP
+3272 
-3277 TANGVTGEPAE
+3277 
-3288 VTVKDVPVVNEGTA
+3288 
-3302 YNDPKTP
+3302 NDPKTP

-3344 FTVAVPKQN
+3344 FTVAVPKQDPDTKLTLIPTAN
-3353 PDTKLTLVPTANGVT
+3353 GVTGEPAEVTVKDVPVVNDGTANNDPKTPDKTVVSGKTTPKAQVEVKDKSGNKVGEGTADENGHFTIQVPKQDPDTKLTLVPTANGVT

-3425 DQGHFTVAVP
+3425 DQGNFTVA
-3435 KQNPDTKLTLV
+3435 
-3446 PTANGVT
+3446 
-3453 GEPAEVTVKD
+3453 
-3463 VPVVSEGTA
+3463 
-3472 NNDPKTPD
+3472 
-3480 KTVVS
+3480 
-3485 GKTTPKAQVEVKDK
+3485 
-3499 SGNKVGEGTADE
+3499 
-3511 NGHFTIQVPKQ
+3511 VPKQ

-3528 TLVPT
+3528 TLIPT

-3541 AEVTVKDV
+3541 A
-3549 PVVSEGTAHN
+3549 
-3559 DPKTPDKTVVSGKT
+3559 
-3573 TPKAQVEVKDKSGNK
+3573 
-3588 VGEGTADDQ
+3588 
-3597 GHFTIQVPKQDP
+3597 
-3609 DTKLT
+3609 
-3614 LVPTANGVTG
+3614 
-3624 EPTEV
+3624 EV

-3680 DKGNFTVA
+3680 DQGN
-3688 VPKQNPDTKLTLVPT
+3688 
-3703 ANGVTGEPVEVT
+3703 
-3715 VKDVPVVIDV
+3715 
-3725 PVVSGNST
+3725 
-3733 IESINEIP
+3733 
-3741 VIIDGKAINDEND
+3741 
-3754 SAKTVVSG
+3754 
-3762 KTTPQAKVEVKDKEG
+3762 
-3777 KTIGTGTADDQG
+3777 
-3789 HFTVAVPKQNPD
+3789 FTVAVPKQNPD

-3824 DIVNNVKIKSS
+3824 VPVVSEGTAYNDPKTPDKTVVSGKTTPKAKVEVKDKDGNTIGTGTADDQGNFTVAVPKQDPDTKLTLIPTANGVTGEPAEVTVKDVPVVNDGTANNDPKTPDKTVVSGKTTPKAKVEVKDKDGKTIGTGTADDQGNFTVAVPKQDPDTKLTLIPTANGVTGEPAEVTVKDVPVVNDGTANNDPKTPDKTVVSGKTTPKAQVEVKDKDGKTIGTGTADENGHFTIPVPKQDPDTKLTLIPTANGVTGEPAEVTVKDVPVVSGNSTIESINEIPVIIDGKAINHENGSAKTVVSGKTTPKAQVEVKDKDGKTIGTGTADDQGNFTVAVPKQDPDTKLTLIPTANGVTGESSEVTVKDDIVNNVKIKSS

-3841 KESNTHSR
+3841 KASDTHIR

-3864 SFALTGLLVAG
+3864 SFALTGLLLAG

-3880 GMSEYRRKNK
+3880 GISGYRRKNK

>member
-71 TNKEK
+71 INKDK
-76 AGKVDKNSLADSAPK
+76 AEKVDKNSLADSAPK
-91 KEEAETKAKS
+91 KEEAEI
-101 KEAETKAKS
+101 KAKS

-146 RSGDAVSNPEWLKK
+146 RSGDTVSNPEWLTK

-174 QGKKKPVGS
+174 QGEKKPVGS

-278 SNFYKNDANSAKLNP
+278 SNFYKNNANSAKLNP
-293 LQTDHSFGQS
+293 LQTDHHFGQS

-373 VTTEEIQNAYTW
+373 VTTEDIQNAYTW

-553 NNDIFAK
+553 NDGILAK
-560 LKYNKADDK
+560 LKYNKEDDK

-581 NLAPDAFKTGDT
+581 NLVPDAFKTGDT

-630 GKTVEVKVG
+630 GQTVEVKVG

-654 YVTTTGNVQP
+654 YVTITGNVQP

-682 RKAIATYPDGSK
+682 RKAIATYPDGSN

-741 TDDKNKVLGEGQVNN
+741 TDDKDKVLGEGQVNN
-756 GSAEVVIKDKMPDNT
+756 GSAEVVIKDKMPANT

-833 IANCIMSGVLDMGNL
+833 IATGIASGMFDMGNL
-848 MNILTQQKTTY
+848 MNILSTQQKTTY

-865 HMQGTTTLL
+865 HMKGTTTLL

-919 PLGGKLPDAKI
+919 PLGGTLPDAKV
-930 ALGKTEGIAEVK
+930 ALGNTEGIAEVK
-942 NKKGLV
+942 NKTTGKV

-988 DVIVPVN
+988 DVSVPVN

-1018 DKDNDGYIKLD
+1018 AKDKDGYIKLD

-1062 SKPDGTGS
+1062 STPAGAGS
-1070 KDNPKSFTLTG
+1070 TASPKSFTLTG

-1122 QGKSLTYKMSDGN
+1122 QGKLLTYKMSDGN

-1146 EGNDFPAGSTYS
+1146 EGNDFPVGSTYS

-1212 EDAETVTKGNHT
+1212 EDAEAITKDNHT

-1248 LQSVTSTGNNFVTAG
+1248 LQSVTATGNNFVTAG
-1263 TLSKTTDATI
+1263 TLSKTTGATI

-1293 KSWQE
+1293 KPWQE

-1324 YDPTVTPVVK
+1324 YNPTVTPVVK
-1334 TNTTDT
+1334 ANPTDT
-1340 VTIDDIKQAVT
+1340 VTQDDIKKAVT
-1351 KDSKYPK
+1351 KDKEYPNN
-1358 SGYADPTVAVDGK
+1358 YADPTVAVDGK

-1392 DKSTD
+1392 DQSKD

-1412 KYEATEGHI
+1412 KYEAKNGHI
-1421 SFDYG
+1421 SVDYG
-1426 TSKDTIKTKVENTSE
+1426 TSKDTIKNKVENASE
-1441 NEVKVKNGKKKVNKT
+1441 NGVKVKEGKKTVKKAE
-1456 DYTVQVLEESSLPDG
+1456 YTVQVLEESSLPDG
-1471 KTAGKF
+1471 KIAGKF

-1484 YSDGSAD
+1484 YKDGSAD
-1491 TTTVKVTVGQPQSK
+1491 TTTVKVTVEQPQSK
-1505 SDVSSFIGQV
+1505 SDVSQSIGQV
-1515 EKEYGQATQETDVLG
+1515 EKEYGQATQENDVLG
-1530 AIKRDNGPK
+1530 AIKQDDGPK
-1539 VSSHIKGKKI
+1539 VSSHIKAKTI

-1568 QLTFDDGSHKVVEV
+1568 KLTFDDGSHKVVEV

-1610 NEEIIKQV
+1610 NEEIEKQV
-1618 TVKKGQQVSEV
+1618 TVQDSSKKTAPKEN
-1629 GPDKDVTKIEV
+1629 VTKIEV

-1699 QDDIKKQ
+1699 QDDIKNQ
-1706 IVGKVTIDPKYPTDK
+1706 IVSKVTIDPKYPDK
-1721 TKPKIEVAKN
+1721 TKLKIEVAKN

-1790 ADDIKKAITINGLDP
+1790 ADDIKKAVTVNSLDP

-1814 DDAIPADGFA
+1814 DDTIPADGFA

-1902 KLQFTIAEGSAKPDS
+1902 KLQFTIAKDSAKPDS

-1933 GSKATVD
+1933 GSQATVD

-1957 TPVEKEFGKQTSE
+1957 TTVEKEFGKQTSE

-1982 PEDKKNKIQY
+1982 PEDKKNKIKY
-1992 KVSTNKIPNGQTA
+1992 KVSTDKIPNGQTA

-2016 ADGSKGNID
+2016 ADRSKGNID
-2025 VPVKVKSPKPQTT
+2025 VLVKVKSPQPKTT

-2045 TSPDAENSISNKDQY
+2045 TIPDAENSISNKDQY

-2095 KAPDVKVKV
+2095 KAENVKVKV

-2129 KEGTTAE
+2129 KEGQTTTAE

-2185 GTINTNVNGS
+2185 GTINTNVNCS

-2205 DKYPDK
+2205 DKYPDE

-2262 LQGQTPDPEKS
+2262 LQGQTPDPKKS

-2295 NTGETA
+2295 NPGETA

-2306 TVPGSDKTIT
+2306 IVPGSDKPIP

-2364 TFTWKDGKVPDN
+2364 AFTWKDGKVPDN

-2402 IEVVPKPNAN
+2402 IEVVPNPNAN

-2439 TFKWKKDHKPNT
+2439 TFKWKKDRKPNT

-2563 IVTVSEKPAKPTID
+2563 TVTVTEKPAKPTID

-2586 KPSDNANNVSIDVDM
+2586 KPADNANNVSIDVDM

-2623 HKDKAGKWKLD
+2623 HKDKDGKWKLD

-2649 ITIPAETVKDG
+2649 ITIPAEAVKDG

-2875 NAINDP
+2875 KAI
-2881 KTPDKTVVS
+2881 
-2890 GKTTPK
+2890 
-2896 AKVEVKDKDG
+2896 
-2906 KTIGT
+2906 
-2911 GTADDQGKFTIQVP
+2911 
-2925 KQNPDTKLT
+2925 
-2934 LVPTANGVTGEPAE
+2934 
-2948 VTVKDVPVVNE
+2948 
-2959 GTAHNDPKTPDK
+2959 NDPKTPDK

-2995 EGTADDQG
+2995 E
-3003 RFTISVPKQ
+3003 
-3012 DPDTKLT
+3012 
-3019 LTPTANGVTGAPTEV
+3019 
-3034 TVKDVPVVN
+3034 
-3043 EGTANNDPKTPDK
+3043 
-3056 TVVSGKTTPKA
+3056 
-3067 KVEVKDKD
+3067 
-3075 GKTIG
+3075 
-3080 TGTAD
+3080 
-3085 DQGKFTIQVPK
+3085 
-3096 QNPDTKLTLVPT
+3096 
-3108 ANGVTGEPAEVTVKD
+3108 
-3123 VPVVNEGT
+3123 
-3131 AHNDPKTPAKTVVS
+3131 
-3145 GKTTPKAKVEVKDK
+3145 
-3159 DGKTIGT
+3159 
-3166 GTADD
+3166 
-3171 QGKFTIQVPKQN
+3171 
-3183 PDTKLTLVPT
+3183 
-3193 ANGVTGEPTEVTV
+3193 
-3206 KDVPVVN
+3206 
-3213 EGTAYNDPKTPA
+3213 
-3225 KTVVSGKT
+3225 
-3233 TPKAQVE
+3233 
-3240 VKDKEGKTIGTGTA
+3240 GTA

-3288 VTVKDVPVVNEGTA
+3288 VTVKDVPVVSEGTA
-3302 YNDPKTP
+3302 NNDPKTP
-3309 DKTVVSGKTTPK
+3309 D
-3321 AKVEV
+3321 
-3326 KDKDGKTIGT
+3326 
-3336 GTADDQGN
+3336 
-3344 FTVAVPKQN
+3344 
-3353 PDTKLTLVPTANGVT
+3353 
-3368 GEPTEVTVKDV
+3368 
-3379 PVVNEGT
+3379 
-3386 AYNDP
+3386 
-3391 KTPAKTVVSGK
+3391 KTVVSGK

-3453 GEPAEVTVKD
+3453 GEPTEVTVKD
-3463 VPVVSEGTA
+3463 VPVVNEGTA
-3472 NNDPKTPD
+3472 HNDPKTPA

-3499 SGNKVGEGTADE
+3499 DGKTIGTGTADDQG
-3511 NGHFTIQVPKQ
+3511 NFTVAVPKQ

-3528 TLVPT
+3528 TLIPT
-3533 ANGVTGEP
+3533 SNGVTGEP
-3541 AEVTVKDV
+3541 TEVTVKDV
-3549 PVVSEGTAHN
+3549 PVVIDVPVVSGNSTIESINEIPVIIDGKAIN
-3559 DPKTPDKTVVSGKT
+3559 PENGSAKTVVSGKT
-3573 TPKAQVEVKDKSGNK
+3573 TPKAKVEVKDKDGK
-3588 VGEGTADDQ
+3588 TIGTGTADEN

-3667 DKDGKTI
+3667 DK
-3674 GTGTAD
+3674 
-3680 DKGNFTVA
+3680 
-3688 VPKQNPDTKLTLVPT
+3688 
-3703 ANGVTGEPVEVT
+3703 
-3715 VKDVPVVIDV
+3715 
-3725 PVVSGNST
+3725 
-3733 IESINEIP
+3733 
-3741 VIIDGKAINDEND
+3741 
-3754 SAKTVVSG
+3754 
-3762 KTTPQAKVEVKDKEG
+3762 EG

-3789 HFTVAVPKQNPD
+3789 HFTVAVPKQDPD

-3815 EPAEVTVKD
+3815 ESSEVTVKD

-3841 KESNTHSR
+3841 NASDTHIR

-3864 SFALTGLLVAG
+3864 SFALTGLLLAG

-3880 GMSEYRRKNK
+3880 GISGYRRKNK

>member
-71 TNKEK
+71 INKDK
-76 AGKVDKNSLADSAPK
+76 AEKVDKNSLADSAPK
-91 KEEAETKAKS
+91 KE
-101 KEAETKAKS
+101 EAETKAKS

-174 QGKKKPVGS
+174 QGEKKPVGS

-212 FDVFFNNDGRSML
+212 FDVFFNNDGQSML

-278 SNFYKNDANSAKLNP
+278 SNFYKNNANSAKLNP
-293 LQTDHSFGQS
+293 LQTDHHFGQS

-338 KLSAP
+338 KLSSP

-373 VTTEEIQNAYTW
+373 VTTEDIQNAYTW

-422 PKLYLNGQPMTDGKE
+422 PKLYLNGQPMTDGNE

-553 NNDIFAK
+553 NDGILAK

-593 ADAGSAVV
+593 ADAGAAVV

-664 QKVEFEKEPRTDL
+664 QKVEFENEPRTDL

-741 TDDKNKVLGEGQVNN
+741 TDDKNNTLGEGQVNN

-833 IANCIMSGVLDMGNL
+833 IANCIMSGLSDLDPGNL
-848 MNILTQQKTTY
+848 INILTQQKTTY

-865 HMQGTTTLL
+865 HRQGTTTLL
-874 SVPDSEVGKHEFTFK
+874 SVPDIAVGKREFTFK

-919 PLGGKLPDAKI
+919 PLGGTLPDAKV

-956 WVEKPKTDKVGNAL
+956 WVEQPKTDKVGNAL

-995 VQDQNAPEI
+995 VQDQNKPEI
-1004 KVYKKENGNYVEIT
+1004 KVYKKENGKYVEIT

-1122 QGKSLTYKMSDGN
+1122 QEKLLTYKMSDGN
-1135 NYPDPKDGISQ
+1135 KYPDPKDGISQ

-1191 TKNVKSTLTI
+1191 TKNVKSKLTI

-1212 EDAETVTKGNHT
+1212 EDAETVTKDNHT
-1224 VYRVKVVRG
+1224 VYRVKVARG

-1248 LQSVTSTGNNFVTAG
+1248 LQSLTTAGTSFVTAG
-1263 TLSKTTDATI
+1263 TLSKTTGATI

-1293 KSWQE
+1293 KPWQE

-1324 YDPTVTPVVK
+1324 YNPTVTPVVK
-1334 TNTTDT
+1334 ANPTDT

-1358 SGYADPTVAVDGK
+1358 NNYADPTVTVDGK

-1397 HVQVHVTIGNDTLAA
+1397 HVQVHVTIGNDTQAA
-1412 KYEATEGHI
+1412 EYEAKKGYI
-1421 SFDYG
+1421 SVAYG
-1426 TSKDTIKTKVENTSE
+1426 TSKDTIKNKVENNNE
-1441 NEVKVKNGKKKVNKT
+1441 NQVKVKNGKKTVNKT
-1456 DYTVQVLEESSLPDG
+1456 EYTVQVLEESSLPDG

-1484 YSDGSAD
+1484 YKDGSAD
-1491 TTTVKVTVGQPQSK
+1491 TTTVKVTVEQPQSK
-1505 SDVSSFIGQV
+1505 SDVSQSIGQV
-1515 EKEYGQATQETDVLG
+1515 EKEYGQATQENDVLG
-1530 AIKRDNGPK
+1530 AIKQDDGPK
-1539 VSSHIKGKKI
+1539 VSSHIKAKTI

-1568 QLTFDDGSHKVVEV
+1568 KLTFDDGSHKVVEV

-1591 KQYEPVATELKKE
+1591 KQYEPVATELKKD

-1610 NEEIIKQV
+1610 NEEIEKQV
-1618 TVKKGQQVSEV
+1618 TVQDSSKQPAPKEN
-1629 GPDKDVTKIEV
+1629 VTKIEV

-1706 IVGKVTIDPKYPTDK
+1706 IVSKVTIDSKYPTDK

-1744 VPVEVTYPDGSVAIV
+1744 VPVEVTYPDGSVATV

-1824 EGHTDVAVTIKYK
+1824 EGHTDVAVTIQYK
-1837 DGSTDKTKVPVIIG
+1837 DGSQDKIKVPVIIG

-1864 AKTIY
+1864 ANTIY

-1882 GAVSVPNYTKSDKQ
+1882 GAVSVPHYTKSDKQ

-1902 KLQFTIAEGSAKPDS
+1902 KLQFTIAKDSAKPDS

-1933 GSKATVD
+1933 GSQATVD

-1957 TPVEKEFGKQTSE
+1957 TTVNQEFGKPTSE
-1970 DDIKKAITISGY
+1970 DDIKKAITIPGY

-1992 KVSTNKIPNGQTA
+1992 KVSTDKIPDGKKA

-2025 VPVKVKSPKPQTT
+2025 VPVKVKSPQPKTT

-2045 TSPDAENSISNKDQY
+2045 TIPDAENSISNKDQY

-2095 KAPDVKVKV
+2095 KAENVKVKV

-2185 GTINTNVNGS
+2185 GTINTTVNGS

-2211 TTYVWKDGNP
+2211 TTYVWKDGKP

-2234 VKVPGMTPKEVEVT
+2234 VKVPGMTAKEVEVT

-2262 LQGQTPDPEKS
+2262 LQGQTPDPKKS
-2273 VADHDKYPKGTTF
+2273 VADNEKYPKGTTF

-2295 NTGETA
+2295 NPGETT

-2306 TVPGSDKTIT
+2306 TVPGSDKPIT

-2337 PEGKTPLNAKDSI
+2337 PEGKTPLNAEDSI
-2350 KNADKLPSDPNNAT
+2350 KNADQLPSDPNNRT
-2364 TFTWKDGKVPDN
+2364 DFTWKDGKVPDN

-2389 IPGVD
+2389 IHGVD

-2402 IEVVPKPNAN
+2402 IEVVPNPNAN

-2506 KSLPGTKIEVQDEN
+2506 KSLPGTKIEVQDET

-2531 EGKFQIAVTPKQ
+2531 EGKFKIAVTPKQ

-2563 IVTVSEKPAKPTID
+2563 TVTVTEKPAKPTID

-2586 KPSDNANNVSIDVDM
+2586 KPADNANNVSIDVDM

-2611 ENEPQPKQTIAA
+2611 KNEPQPKQTIVA
-2623 HKDKAGKWKLD
+2623 HKDKDGKWKID
-2634 GDVPTGVTIDPETGA
+2634 GDVPTGVTIDSETGA

-2669 KDGQSSD
+2669 KDGKSSD

-2742 EIPKQEQGT
+2742 EIQKQEQGT
-2751 LLTIT
+2751 WLTIT
-2756 PINGPKAGTPVN
+2756 PINGPKAGKPVD
-2768 VAVGISITDQKAK
+2768 VVVGISITDQKAK

-2794 ETAPNAKVTITDTD
+2794 
-2808 GNPIKD
+2808 
-2814 KSGQPVSVTADDKG
+2814 
-2828 HFTVDIPKQADGT
+2828 
-2841 DIVLTPSLKNGDK
+2841 
-2854 PNLVGEPV
+2854 
-2862 NATVKDTPVVKDG
+2862 
-2875 NAINDP
+2875 
-2881 KTPDKTVVS
+2881 
-2890 GKTTPK
+2890 KTTPK
-2896 AKVEVKDKDG
+2896 AQVEVKDKDG

-2911 GTADDQGKFTIQVP
+2911 GTADDQGNFTIQ
-2925 KQNPDTKLT
+2925 
-2934 LVPTANGVTGEPAE
+2934 
-2948 VTVKDVPVVNE
+2948 
-2959 GTAHNDPKTPDK
+2959 
-2971 TVVSGK
+2971 
-2977 TTPKAQVEV
+2977 
-2986 KDKSGNKVG
+2986 
-2995 EGTADDQG
+2995 
-3003 RFTISVPKQ
+3003 VPKQ

-3019 LTPTANGVTGAPTEV
+3019 LTPTANGITGAPTEV

-3043 EGTANNDPKTPDK
+3043 DGTANNDPKTPDK

-3085 DQGKFTIQVPK
+3085 DQG
-3096 QNPDTKLTLVPT
+3096 
-3108 ANGVTGEPAEVTVKD
+3108 
-3123 VPVVNEGT
+3123 
-3131 AHNDPKTPAKTVVS
+3131 
-3145 GKTTPKAKVEVKDK
+3145 
-3159 DGKTIGT
+3159 
-3166 GTADD
+3166 
-3171 QGKFTIQVPKQN
+3171 
-3183 PDTKLTLVPT
+3183 
-3193 ANGVTGEPTEVTV
+3193 
-3206 KDVPVVN
+3206 
-3213 EGTAYNDPKTPA
+3213 
-3225 KTVVSGKT
+3225 
-3233 TPKAQVE
+3233 
-3240 VKDKEGKTIGTGTA
+3240 
-3254 DDQGHFT
+3254 HFT
-3261 IQVPKQDPDTK
+3261 ISVPKQDPDTK
-3272 LTLVP
+3272 LTL
-3277 TANGVTGEPAE
+3277 
-3288 VTVKDVPVVNEGTA
+3288 
-3302 YNDPKTP
+3302 
-3309 DKTVVSGKTTPK
+3309 
-3321 AKVEV
+3321 
-3326 KDKDGKTIGT
+3326 I
-3336 GTADDQGN
+3336 
-3344 FTVAVPKQN
+3344 
-3353 PDTKLTLVPTANGVT
+3353 
-3368 GEPTEVTVKDV
+3368 
-3379 PVVNEGT
+3379 
-3386 AYNDP
+3386 
-3391 KTPAKTVVSGK
+3391 
-3402 TTPKAQ
+3402 
-3408 VEVKDKDG
+3408 
-3416 KTIGTGTAD
+3416 
-3425 DQGHFTVAVP
+3425 
-3435 KQNPDTKLTLV
+3435 
-3446 PTANGVT
+3446 
-3453 GEPAEVTVKD
+3453 
-3463 VPVVSEGTA
+3463 
-3472 NNDPKTPD
+3472 
-3480 KTVVS
+3480 
-3485 GKTTPKAQVEVKDK
+3485 
-3499 SGNKVGEGTADE
+3499 
-3511 NGHFTIQVPKQ
+3511 
-3522 DPDTKL
+3522 
-3528 TLVPT
+3528 
-3533 ANGVTGEP
+3533 
-3541 AEVTVKDV
+3541 
-3549 PVVSEGTAHN
+3549 
-3559 DPKTPDKTVVSGKT
+3559 
-3573 TPKAQVEVKDKSGNK
+3573 
-3588 VGEGTADDQ
+3588 
-3597 GHFTIQVPKQDP
+3597 
-3609 DTKLT
+3609 
-3614 LVPTANGVTG
+3614 PTANGVTG

-3680 DKGNFTVA
+3680 DKGHFTISVPKQDPDTKLTLVPTANGVTGEPTEVIVKDVPVVNDGTANNDPKTPDKTVVSGKTTPKAKVEVKDKDGKTIGTGTADDQGNFTVA
-3688 VPKQNPDTKLTLVPT
+3688 VPKQDPDTKLTLVPT

-3715 VKDVPVVIDV
+3715 VKDVPVVNGGTAYNDPKTPDKTVVSGKTTPKAKVEVKDKDGKTIGTGTADENGHFTIQVPKQDPDTKLTLIPTANGVTGEPAEVIVKDV

-3741 VIIDGKAINDEND
+3741 VIIDGKAINPENG

-3762 KTTPQAKVEVKDKEG
+3762 KTTPKAQVEVKDKDG

-3789 HFTVAVPKQNPD
+3789 NFTVAVPKQDPD

-3806 VPTANGVTG
+3806 IPTANGVTG
-3815 EPAEVTVKD
+3815 ESSEVTVKD

-3841 KESNTHSR
+3841 KASDTHIR

-3864 SFALTGLLVAG
+3864 SFALTGLLLAG

-3880 GMSEYRRKNK
+3880 GISGYRRKNK

>member
-60 SEKAKIKVDAD
+60 SEKAKIKVGAD
-71 TNKEK
+71 INNEK

-91 KEEAETKAKS
+91 KE
-101 KEAETKAKS
+101 EAETKAKS

-174 QGKKKPVGS
+174 KGEKKPVGS

-212 FDVFFNNDGRSML
+212 FDVFFNNDGQSML

-278 SNFYKNDANSAKLNP
+278 SNFYKNNANSAKLNP

-373 VTTEEIQNAYTW
+373 VTTEDIQNAYTW

-473 VDNQSATEAAKYS
+473 VDNQSATESAKYS

-639 DPLKQTADKKVDAKQ
+639 DSLKQTADKKVDAKQ

-833 IANCIMSGVLDMGNL
+833 IATGIASGMFDMGNL
-848 MNILTQQKTTY
+848 MNILSTQQKTTY

-865 HMQGTTTLL
+865 HMKGTTTLL

-919 PLGGKLPDAKI
+919 PLGGTLPDAKV
-930 ALGKTEGIAEVK
+930 ALGNTEGIAEVK
-942 NKKGLV
+942 NKTTGKV

-956 WVEKPKTDKVGNAL
+956 WVEQPKTDKVGNAL

-988 DVIVPVN
+988 DVSVPVN

-1018 DKDNDGYIKLD
+1018 AKDKDGYIKLD

-1062 SKPDGTGS
+1062 STPAGAGS
-1070 KDNPKSFTLTG
+1070 TASPKSFTLTG

-1122 QGKSLTYKMSDGN
+1122 QGKLLTYKMSDGN

-1146 EGNDFPAGSTYS
+1146 EGNDFPVGSTYS

-1212 EDAETVTKGNHT
+1212 EDAETVTKDNHT

-1248 LQSVTSTGNNFVTAG
+1248 LQSVTATGTSFVTAG

-1358 SGYADPTVAVDGK
+1358 SGYADPTVAVDGQL
-1371 IEDYN
+1371 EDYN
-1376 KDNKK
+1376 KGNQK

-1421 SFDYG
+1421 SVAYG
-1426 TSKDTIKTKVENTSE
+1426 TSKDIIKSKVENTSE
-1441 NEVKVKNGKKKVNKT
+1441 NKVKVKEGKKKAKVG
-1456 DYTVQVLEESSLPDG
+1456 YTVKVLEESSLPNG
-1471 KTAGKF
+1471 KKAGKF

-1484 YSDGSAD
+1484 YTDGSAD
-1491 TTTVKVTVGQPQSK
+1491 TTTVKVTVEQPQSK

-1515 EKEYGQATQETDVLG
+1515 EKEYGQATQENDVLG
-1530 AIKRDNGPK
+1530 AIKQDAGPK
-1539 VSSHIKGKKI
+1539 VSSHIKGKHI

-1604 YGQPAT
+1604 YGKPAT
-1610 NEEIIKQV
+1610 NEEIEKQV
-1618 TVKKGQQVSEV
+1618 TVQDSSKKTAPKEN
-1629 GPDKDVTKIEV
+1629 VTKIEV

-1699 QDDIKKQ
+1699 QDDIKNQ
-1706 IVGKVTIDPKYPTDK
+1706 IVSKVTIDSKYPTDK

-1790 ADDIKKAITINGLDP
+1790 ADDIKKAVTINGLDP

-1814 DDAIPADGFA
+1814 DDTIPADGFA

-1837 DGSTDKTKVPVIIG
+1837 DGSTEKTKVPVIIG

-2045 TSPDAENSISNKDQY
+2045 TIPDAENSISNKDQY

-2129 KEGTTAE
+2129 KEGQTTTAE
-2136 WQKDPAGV
+2136 WQKDSAGV

-2205 DKYPDK
+2205 DKYPNDTK
-2211 TTYVWKDGNP
+2211 FVWKDGNP
-2221 DLTQPG
+2221 DLTKPG

-2234 VKVPGMTPKEVEVT
+2234 VTVPGMKAKEVEVT

-2262 LQGQTPDPEKS
+2262 LQGQTPDPKKS

-2286 KWTKEPSTD
+2286 NWTKEPSTD
-2295 NTGETA
+2295 NPGETA

-2306 TVPGSDKTIT
+2306 TVPGSDKPIT

-2350 KNADKLPSDPNNAT
+2350 KNADQLPSDPNNAT
-2364 TFTWKDGKVPDN
+2364 TFTWKDGKAPDN

-2485 FINNGAAT
+2485 FINDGAAT

-2506 KSLPGTKIEVQDEN
+2506 KSLPGTKIEVQDET

-2531 EGKFQIAVTPKQ
+2531 EGKFKIAVTPKQ

-2563 IVTVSEKPAKPTID
+2563 TVTVTEKPAKPTID

-2586 KPSDNANNVSIDVDM
+2586 KPADNANNVSIDVDM

-2623 HKDKAGKWKLD
+2623 HKDKDGKWKLD

-2649 ITIPAETVKDG
+2649 ITIPAEAVKDG

-2881 KTPDKTVVS
+2881 KTPAKTVVS

-2896 AKVEVKDKDG
+2896 AQVEVKDKDG

-2911 GTADDQGKFTIQVP
+2911 GTADENGHFTIPVP
-2925 KQNPDTKLT
+2925 KQDPDTKLT
-2934 LVPTANGVTGEPAE
+2934 LIPTANGVTGEPAE
-2948 VTVKDVPVVNE
+2948 VTVKDVPVVSE
-2959 GTAHNDPKTPDK
+2959 GTANNDPKTPDK

-2986 KDKSGNKVG
+2986 KDK
-2995 EGTADDQG
+2995 
-3003 RFTISVPKQ
+3003 
-3012 DPDTKLT
+3012 
-3019 LTPTANGVTGAPTEV
+3019 
-3034 TVKDVPVVN
+3034 
-3043 EGTANNDPKTPDK
+3043 
-3056 TVVSGKTTPKA
+3056 
-3067 KVEVKDKD
+3067 D

-3085 DQGKFTIQVPK
+3085 ENGHFTIQVPK

-3159 DGKTIGT
+3159 DGNTIGT
-3166 GTADD
+3166 GTADEN
-3171 QGKFTIQVPKQN
+3171 GHFTIQVPKQD

-3193 ANGVTGEPTEVTV
+3193 ANGVTGAPTEVTV

-3213 EGTAYNDPKTPA
+3213 DGTANNDPKTPD

-3254 DDQGHFT
+3254 DENGHFT
-3261 IQVPKQDPDTK
+3261 IQVPKQD
-3272 LTLVP
+3272 
-3277 TANGVTGEPAE
+3277 
-3288 VTVKDVPVVNEGTA
+3288 
-3302 YNDPKTP
+3302 
-3309 DKTVVSGKTTPK
+3309 
-3321 AKVEV
+3321 
-3326 KDKDGKTIGT
+3326 
-3336 GTADDQGN
+3336 
-3344 FTVAVPKQN
+3344 
-3353 PDTKLTLVPTANGVT
+3353 
-3368 GEPTEVTVKDV
+3368 
-3379 PVVNEGT
+3379 
-3386 AYNDP
+3386 
-3391 KTPAKTVVSGK
+3391 
-3402 TTPKAQ
+3402 
-3408 VEVKDKDG
+3408 
-3416 KTIGTGTAD
+3416 
-3425 DQGHFTVAVP
+3425 
-3435 KQNPDTKLTLV
+3435 PDTKLTLV

-3499 SGNKVGEGTADE
+3499 DGNTIGTGTADDQ
-3511 NGHFTIQVPKQ
+3511 GKFTIQVPKQ
-3522 DPDTKL
+3522 NPDTKL

-3541 AEVTVKDV
+3541 AEVIVKDVPVVNEGIAYNDPKMPDKTVVSGKTTPKAKVEVKDKDGKTIGTGTADDQGNFTVAVPKQDPDTKLTLIPTANGVTGEPAEVTVKDV
-3549 PVVSEGTAHN
+3549 PVVNDGTANN

-3573 TPKAQVEVKDKSGNK
+3573 TPKAQVEVKDKDGK
-3588 VGEGTADDQ
+3588 TIGTGTADDQ
-3597 GHFTIQVPKQDP
+3597 GNFTVAVPKQDPDTKLTLIPTANGVTGEPAEVTVKDVPVVNDGTANNDPKTPDKTVVSGKTTPKAQVEVKDKDGKTIGTGTADDQGKFTIQVPKQDP

-3614 LVPTANGVTG
+3614 LIPTANGVTG

-3680 DKGNFTVA
+3680 DQGHFA
-3688 VPKQNPDTKLTLVPT
+3688 ISVPKQDPDTKLTLVPT
-3703 ANGVTGEPVEVT
+3703 ANGVTGEPAEVT
-3715 VKDVPVVIDV
+3715 VKDV

-3741 VIIDGKAINDEND
+3741 VIIDGKAINHENG

-3762 KTTPQAKVEVKDKEG
+3762 KTTPKAQVEVKDKDG

-3789 HFTVAVPKQNPD
+3789 NFTVAVPKQDPD

-3806 VPTANGVTG
+3806 IPTANGVTG
-3815 EPAEVTVKD
+3815 ESSEVTVKD

-3841 KESNTHSR
+3841 KASDTHIR

-3864 SFALTGLLVAG
+3864 SFALTGLLLAG

-3880 GMSEYRRKNK
+3880 GISGYRRKNK

>member
-1 MFGKNNKYMRDLK
+1 
-14 QREKVTYY
+14 
-22 GIRKFS
+22 
-28 VGVVSVALSSLFLL
+28 
-42 GYANSAAASSTV
+42 
-54 ATDVQH
+54 
-60 SEKAKIKVDAD
+60 
-71 TNKEK
+71 
-76 AGKVDKNSLADSAPK
+76 
-91 KEEAETKAKS
+91 
-101 KEAETKAKS
+101 
-110 KVKAKI
+110 
-116 NEIIHDK
+116 
-123 KQVDKVLASV
+123 
-133 KSAKNGQAVVYQD
+133 
-146 RSGDAVSNPEWLKK
+146 
-160 PNILELQRYRGVND
+160 
-174 QGKKKPVGS
+174 
-183 DNVGEWN
+183 
-190 DVTLKTD
+190 

-278 SNFYKNDANSAKLNP
+278 SNFYKNNANSAKLNP

-318 QDLSD
+318 KDLSD

-373 VTTEEIQNAYTW
+373 VTTEDIQNAYTW

-473 VDNQSATEAAKYS
+473 VDNQSATETAKYS

-553 NNDIFAK
+553 NDGILAK
-560 LKYNKADDK
+560 LKYNKEDDK

-593 ADAGSAVV
+593 ADAGAAVV

-630 GKTVEVKVG
+630 GHTVEVKVG

-664 QKVEFEKEPRTDL
+664 QKVEFENEPRTDL

-741 TDDKNKVLGEGQVNN
+741 TDDKDKVLGEGQVNN
-756 GSAEVVIKDKMPDNT
+756 GSAEVVIKDKMPANT

-833 IANCIMSGVLDMGNL
+833 IATGIASGMFDMGNL
-848 MNILTQQKTTY
+848 MNILSTQQKTTY

-865 HMQGTTTLL
+865 HMKGTTTLL

-919 PLGGKLPDAKI
+919 PLGGTLPDAKV
-930 ALGKTEGIAEVK
+930 ALGNTEGIAEVK
-942 NKKGLV
+942 NKTTGKV

-956 WVEKPKTDKVGNAL
+956 WVEQPKTDKVGNAL

-988 DVIVPVN
+988 DVSVPVN

-1018 DKDNDGYIKLD
+1018 AKDKDGYIKLD

-1122 QGKSLTYKMSDGN
+1122 HGKLLTYKMSDGN

-1146 EGNDFPAGSTYS
+1146 EGNDFPAGSTYA

-1171 KDGKGTPKEV
+1171 KDGQGTPKEV
-1181 SICVT
+1181 SISVT

-1191 TKNVKSTLTI
+1191 TKKVKSTLKI

-1212 EDAETVTKGNHT
+1212 ENAETITKDNHT

-1233 GETKISLKLHDTSGQ
+1233 SETKISLKLHDTSGQ
-1248 LQSVTSTGNNFVTAG
+1248 LQGVTATGNNFVTAG
-1263 TLSKTTDATI
+1263 TLSKTTGATI

-1293 KSWQE
+1293 KPWQE

-1324 YDPTVTPVVK
+1324 YNPTVKPVVK
-1334 TNTTDT
+1334 TNPTDT
-1340 VTIDDIKQAVT
+1340 VTIDDIKQA
-1351 KDSKYPK
+1351 
-1358 SGYADPTVAVDGK
+1358 
-1371 IEDYN
+1371 
-1376 KDNKK
+1376 
-1381 DYFVPVTVTYP
+1381 
-1392 DKSTD
+1392 
-1397 HVQVHVTIGNDTLAA
+1397 
-1412 KYEATEGHI
+1412 
-1421 SFDYG
+1421 
-1426 TSKDTIKTKVENTSE
+1426 
-1441 NEVKVKNGKKKVNKT
+1441 
-1456 DYTVQVLEESSLPDG
+1456 
-1471 KTAGKF
+1471 
-1477 EVPVKVV
+1477 
-1484 YSDGSAD
+1484 D
-1491 TTTVKVTVGQPQSK
+1491 TTTVKVTVEQPQSK

-1515 EKEYGQATQETDVLG
+1515 EKEYGQATQENDVLG
-1530 AIKRDNGPK
+1530 AIKQDAGPK
-1539 VSSHIKGKKI
+1539 VSSHIKGKHI

-1591 KQYEPVATELKKE
+1591 KQYEPVATELKKD

-1629 GPDKDVTKIEV
+1629 VPNKDVTKIEV

-1667 SDIVNVPVTVAD
+1667 SDIVNVHVTVAD

-1699 QDDIKKQ
+1699 QDDIKNQ
-1706 IVGKVTIDPKYPTDK
+1706 IVSKVTIDSKYPTDK

-1790 ADDIKKAITINGLDP
+1790 ADDIKKAVTINGLDP

-1814 DDAIPADGFA
+1814 DDTIPADGFA
-1824 EGHTDVAVTIKYK
+1824 EVHTDVAVTIKYK
-1837 DGSTDKTKVPVIIG
+1837 DGSTEKTKVPVIIG

-1896 TPGDAN
+1896 TPGNAN

-1982 PEDKKNKIQY
+1982 PEDKKNNIKY
-1992 KVSTNKIPNGQTA
+1992 KVSTDKIPDGQKA

-2016 ADGSKGNID
+2016 ADGSKRNID
-2025 VPVKVKSPKPQTT
+2025 VPVKVKSPQPQPQTT
-2038 DNTVFVG
+2038 AVFVG
-2045 TSPDAENSISNKDQY
+2045 TSPDAKNSISNKDQY
-2060 PKNTTFEW
+2060 PENTTFEW

-2074 SKAGEPTGNILI
+2074 SKAGEPTSNILI

-2095 KAPDVKVKV
+2095 KAENVKVKV

-2129 KEGTTAE
+2129 KEGQTTTAE

-2163 VPSVQTPATVEV
+2163 VSGVQTPATVEV

-2205 DKYPDK
+2205 DKYPNDTK
-2211 TTYVWKDGNP
+2211 FVWKDGNP
-2221 DLTQPG
+2221 DLTKPG

-2234 VKVPGMTPKEVEVT
+2234 VTVPGMTAKAVEVT

-2262 LQGQTPDPEKS
+2262 LQGQTPDPKKS
-2273 VADHDKYPKGTTF
+2273 VADNEKYPKGTTF

-2295 NTGETA
+2295 NPGETT

-2306 TVPGSDKTIT
+2306 TVPGSDKPIP

-2350 KNADKLPSDPNNAT
+2350 RNADKLPSDPNNAT
-2364 TFTWKDGKVPDN
+2364 TFTWKDGKAPDN

-2402 IEVVPKPNAN
+2402 IEVVPNPNAN
-2412 DGIKVAKGGDPKP
+2412 DGIKVAKGGDPKQ

-2506 KSLPGTKIEVQDEN
+2506 KSLPETKIEVQDEN
-2520 GKKIGEGVTDQ
+2520 GNKIGEGVTDQ

-2563 IVTVSEKPAKPTID
+2563 TVTVTEKPAKPTID

-2586 KPSDNANNVSIDVDM
+2586 KPADNANNVSIDVDM
-2601 VPNTVNEVID
+2601 VPNTVNEVIY

-2623 HKDKAGKWKLD
+2623 HKDKDGKWKLD

-2649 ITIPAETVKDG
+2649 ITIPAEAVKDG

-2875 NAINDP
+2875 KAI
-2881 KTPDKTVVS
+2881 
-2890 GKTTPK
+2890 
-2896 AKVEVKDKDG
+2896 
-2906 KTIGT
+2906 
-2911 GTADDQGKFTIQVP
+2911 
-2925 KQNPDTKLT
+2925 
-2934 LVPTANGVTGEPAE
+2934 
-2948 VTVKDVPVVNE
+2948 
-2959 GTAHNDPKTPDK
+2959 
-2971 TVVSGK
+2971 
-2977 TTPKAQVEV
+2977 
-2986 KDKSGNKVG
+2986 
-2995 EGTADDQG
+2995 
-3003 RFTISVPKQ
+3003 
-3012 DPDTKLT
+3012 
-3019 LTPTANGVTGAPTEV
+3019 
-3034 TVKDVPVVN
+3034 
-3043 EGTANNDPKTPDK
+3043 
-3056 TVVSGKTTPKA
+3056 
-3067 KVEVKDKD
+3067 
-3075 GKTIG
+3075 
-3080 TGTAD
+3080 
-3085 DQGKFTIQVPK
+3085 
-3096 QNPDTKLTLVPT
+3096 
-3108 ANGVTGEPAEVTVKD
+3108 
-3123 VPVVNEGT
+3123 
-3131 AHNDPKTPAKTVVS
+3131 
-3145 GKTTPKAKVEVKDK
+3145 
-3159 DGKTIGT
+3159 
-3166 GTADD
+3166 
-3171 QGKFTIQVPKQN
+3171 
-3183 PDTKLTLVPT
+3183 
-3193 ANGVTGEPTEVTV
+3193 
-3206 KDVPVVN
+3206 
-3213 EGTAYNDPKTPA
+3213 
-3225 KTVVSGKT
+3225 
-3233 TPKAQVE
+3233 
-3240 VKDKEGKTIGTGTA
+3240 
-3254 DDQGHFT
+3254 
-3261 IQVPKQDPDTK
+3261 
-3272 LTLVP
+3272 
-3277 TANGVTGEPAE
+3277 
-3288 VTVKDVPVVNEGTA
+3288 
-3302 YNDPKTP
+3302 
-3309 DKTVVSGKTTPK
+3309 
-3321 AKVEV
+3321 
-3326 KDKDGKTIGT
+3326 
-3336 GTADDQGN
+3336 
-3344 FTVAVPKQN
+3344 
-3353 PDTKLTLVPTANGVT
+3353 
-3368 GEPTEVTVKDV
+3368 
-3379 PVVNEGT
+3379 
-3386 AYNDP
+3386 
-3391 KTPAKTVVSGK
+3391 
-3402 TTPKAQ
+3402 
-3408 VEVKDKDG
+3408 
-3416 KTIGTGTAD
+3416 
-3425 DQGHFTVAVP
+3425 
-3435 KQNPDTKLTLV
+3435 
-3446 PTANGVT
+3446 
-3453 GEPAEVTVKD
+3453 
-3463 VPVVSEGTA
+3463 
-3472 NNDPKTPD
+3472 
-3480 KTVVS
+3480 
-3485 GKTTPKAQVEVKDK
+3485 
-3499 SGNKVGEGTADE
+3499 
-3511 NGHFTIQVPKQ
+3511 
-3522 DPDTKL
+3522 
-3528 TLVPT
+3528 
-3533 ANGVTGEP
+3533 
-3541 AEVTVKDV
+3541 
-3549 PVVSEGTAHN
+3549 
-3559 DPKTPDKTVVSGKT
+3559 
-3573 TPKAQVEVKDKSGNK
+3573 
-3588 VGEGTADDQ
+3588 
-3597 GHFTIQVPKQDP
+3597 
-3609 DTKLT
+3609 
-3614 LVPTANGVTG
+3614 
-3624 EPTEV
+3624 
-3629 TVKDVPVV
+3629 
-3637 NDGTANNDP
+3637 NDP

-3680 DKGNFTVA
+3680 DKGHFTVA
-3688 VPKQNPDTKLTLVPT
+3688 VPKQDPDTKLTLIPT
-3703 ANGVTGEPVEVT
+3703 ANGVTGE
-3715 VKDVPVVIDV
+3715 
-3725 PVVSGNST
+3725 SS
-3733 IESINEIP
+3733 
-3741 VIIDGKAINDEND
+3741 
-3754 SAKTVVSG
+3754 
-3762 KTTPQAKVEVKDKEG
+3762 
-3777 KTIGTGTADDQG
+3777 
-3789 HFTVAVPKQNPD
+3789 
-3801 TKLTL
+3801 
-3806 VPTANGVTG
+3806 
-3815 EPAEVTVKD
+3815 EVTVKD

-3841 KESNTHSR
+3841 KASDTHIR

-3864 SFALTGLLVAG
+3864 SFALTGLLLAG

-3880 GMSEYRRKNK
+3880 GISGYRRKNK

>member
-91 KEEAETKAKS
+91 KE
-101 KEAETKAKS
+101 EAETKAKS

-278 SNFYKNDANSAKLNP
+278 SNFYKNNANSAKLNP

-373 VTTEEIQNAYTW
+373 VTTEDIQNAYTW

-639 DPLKQTADKKVDAKQ
+639 DSLKQTADKKVDAKQ

-833 IANCIMSGVLDMGNL
+833 IATGIASGMFDMGNL
-848 MNILTQQKTTY
+848 MNILSTQQKTTY

-865 HMQGTTTLL
+865 HMKGTTTLL

-919 PLGGKLPDAKI
+919 PLGGTLPDAKV
-930 ALGKTEGIAEVK
+930 ALGNTEGIAEVK
-942 NKKGLV
+942 NKTTGKV

-956 WVEKPKTDKVGNAL
+956 WVEQPKTDKVGNAL

-988 DVIVPVN
+988 DVSVPVN

-1018 DKDNDGYIKLD
+1018 AKDKDGYIKLD

-1050 DLSMMPIPGVKS
+1050 DLSMMPIPEVKS
-1062 SKPDGTGS
+1062 STPAGAGS
-1070 KDNPKSFTLTG
+1070 TASPKSFTLTG

-1122 QGKSLTYKMSDGN
+1122 QGKLLTYKMSDGN

-1146 EGNDFPAGSTYS
+1146 EGNDFPVGSTYS

-1201 IDDVPPVIEEP
+1201 IDDVPPVIEES
-1212 EDAETVTKGNHT
+1212 EDAETVTKDNHT
-1224 VYRVKVVRG
+1224 VYRVKVARG

-1248 LQSVTSTGNNFVTAG
+1248 LQGVTATGNDFVTVG
-1263 TLSKTTDATI
+1263 QISKTTDATI

-1279 DLTVKAPNQAAEEG
+1279 DLTVKAPNQAAEG
-1293 KSWQE
+1293 KPWQE

-1324 YDPTVTPVVK
+1324 YDPQINTVAKDNVQEK
-1334 TNTTDT
+1334 
-1340 VTIDDIKQAVT
+1340 VTQDDIKKAVIND
-1351 KDSKYPK
+1351 KKYPNNYQ
-1358 SGYADPTVAVDGK
+1358 SPEITVDGDL
-1371 IEDYN
+1371 EQLG
-1376 KDNKK
+1376 KDKK

-1412 KYEATEGHI
+1412 KYEATNGHI
-1421 SFDYG
+1421 SVDYG

-1441 NEVKVKNGKKKVNKT
+1441 NGVKVKEGKKKAKV

-1515 EKEYGQATQETDVLG
+1515 EKEYGQATKENDVVKV
-1530 AIKRDNGPK
+1530 IKQDDGPK
-1539 VSSHIKGKKI
+1539 DSSHIKDKQI

-1591 KQYEPVATELKKE
+1591 KQYEPGATELKKE
-1604 YGQPAT
+1604 YGKPAT
-1610 NEEIIKQV
+1610 NEEIEKQV
-1618 TVKKGQQVSEV
+1618 TVQDSSKKPAPKEN
-1629 GPDKDVTKIEV
+1629 VTKIEV

-1679 PASVTYPPK
+1679 PASVTYQPK

-1699 QDDIKKQ
+1699 QEDIKKQ
-1706 IVGKVTIDPKYPTDK
+1706 ILSKVTIDSKYPTDK

-1790 ADDIKKAITINGLDP
+1790 ADDIKKAVTINGLDP

-1814 DDAIPADGFA
+1814 DDTIPADGFA
-1824 EGHTDVAVTIKYK
+1824 EGHTDVAVTINYK
-1837 DGSTDKTKVPVIIG
+1837 DGSTEKTKVPVIIG

-1869 KNYGEEIKDSEIT
+1869 KNYGEKIEDSEIT
-1882 GAVSVPNYTKSDKQ
+1882 GAVSVPNYTKIDKQ
-1896 TPGDAN
+1896 TPGDAK

-1957 TPVEKEFGKQTSE
+1957 TQVEKEFGKQTSE

-1992 KVSTNKIPNGQTA
+1992 KVSTDKIPNGQTA

-2025 VPVKVKSPKPQTT
+2025 VPVKVKAPQLQTT

-2045 TSPDAENSISNKDQY
+2045 TIPDASDSISNKDKY

-2086 HIPGQKDPL
+2086 HMPGQKAPL
-2095 KAPDVKVKV
+2095 KVENVKVKV

-2110 QSINVFEGE
+2110 QYINVFEGE

-2185 GTINTNVNGS
+2185 GTINTTVNGS

-2211 TTYVWKDGNP
+2211 TTYVWKDGKP

-2234 VKVPGMTPKEVEVT
+2234 VKVPGMTAKEVEVT

-2262 LQGQTPDPEKS
+2262 LQGQTPDPKKS
-2273 VADHDKYPKGTTF
+2273 VADNEKYPKGTTF

-2295 NTGETA
+2295 NPGETT

-2306 TVPGSDKTIT
+2306 TVPGSDKPIT

-2337 PEGKTPLNAKDSI
+2337 PEGKTPLNAEDSI
-2350 KNADKLPSDPNNAT
+2350 KNADQLPSDPNNRT
-2364 TFTWKDGKVPDN
+2364 DFTWKDGKVPDN

-2402 IEVVPKPNAN
+2402 IEVVPNPNAN

-2520 GKKIGEGVTDQ
+2520 GNKIGEGVTDQ
-2531 EGKFQIAVTPKQ
+2531 EGKFKIAVTPKQ

-2555 NNQTGDAT
+2555 KNQTGDAT
-2563 IVTVSEKPAKPTID
+2563 TVTVTEKPAKPTID

-2586 KPSDNANNVSIDVDM
+2586 KPADNANNVSIDVDM

-2611 ENEPQPKQTIAA
+2611 ENEPQPKQTIVA
-2623 HKDKAGKWKLD
+2623 HKDKDGKWKID
-2634 GDVPTGVTIDPETGA
+2634 GDVPTGVTIDSETGA

-2669 KDGQSSD
+2669 KDGKSSD

-2742 EIPKQEQGT
+2742 EIQKQEQGT

-2787 DKTVVSG
+2787 DKTTVSG

-2896 AKVEVKDKDG
+2896 AQVEVKDKDG

-2911 GTADDQGKFTIQVP
+2911 GTADDQGHFTIQ
-2925 KQNPDTKLT
+2925 
-2934 LVPTANGVTGEPAE
+2934 
-2948 VTVKDVPVVNE
+2948 
-2959 GTAHNDPKTPDK
+2959 
-2971 TVVSGK
+2971 
-2977 TTPKAQVEV
+2977 
-2986 KDKSGNKVG
+2986 
-2995 EGTADDQG
+2995 
-3003 RFTISVPKQ
+3003 VPKQ

-3019 LTPTANGVTGAPTEV
+3019 LVPTVNGVTGEPTEV

-3043 EGTANNDPKTPDK
+3043 GGTAY
-3056 TVVSGKTTPKA
+3056 
-3067 KVEVKDKD
+3067 
-3075 GKTIG
+3075 
-3080 TGTAD
+3080 
-3085 DQGKFTIQVPK
+3085 
-3096 QNPDTKLTLVPT
+3096 
-3108 ANGVTGEPAEVTVKD
+3108 
-3123 VPVVNEGT
+3123 
-3131 AHNDPKTPAKTVVS
+3131 NDPKTPAKTVVS

-3159 DGKTIGT
+3159 SGNKVGE
-3166 GTADD
+3166 GTADE
-3171 QGKFTIQVPKQN
+3171 N
-3183 PDTKLTLVPT
+3183 
-3193 ANGVTGEPTEVTV
+3193 
-3206 KDVPVVN
+3206 
-3213 EGTAYNDPKTPA
+3213 
-3225 KTVVSGKT
+3225 
-3233 TPKAQVE
+3233 
-3240 VKDKEGKTIGTGTA
+3240 
-3254 DDQGHFT
+3254 GHFT
-3261 IQVPKQDPDTK
+3261 IQVPKQNPDTK

-3321 AKVEV
+3321 AQVEV

-3344 FTVAVPKQN
+3344 FTV
-3353 PDTKLTLVPTANGVT
+3353 
-3368 GEPTEVTVKDV
+3368 E
-3379 PVVNEGT
+3379 
-3386 AYNDP
+3386 
-3391 KTPAKTVVSGK
+3391 
-3402 TTPKAQ
+3402 
-3408 VEVKDKDG
+3408 
-3416 KTIGTGTAD
+3416 
-3425 DQGHFTVAVP
+3425 VP

-3472 NNDPKTPD
+3472 YNDPKTPD

-3485 GKTTPKAQVEVKDK
+3485 GKTTPKAKVEVKDK

-3541 AEVTVKDV
+3541 TEVTVKDV
-3549 PVVSEGTAHN
+3549 PVVNEGTAYD
-3559 DPKTPDKTVVSGKT
+3559 DPKMPDKTIVSGKT
-3573 TPKAQVEVKDKSGNK
+3573 TPKAKVEVKDKDGK
-3588 VGEGTADDQ
+3588 TIGTGTADDQ
-3597 GHFTIQVPKQDP
+3597 GHFTVAVPKQDP

-3614 LVPTANGVTG
+3614 LVPTANGATG
-3624 EPTEV
+3624 EPAEV

-3637 NDGTANNDP
+3637 NEGTANNDP

-3680 DKGNFTVA
+3680 ENGHFTIQVPKQDPDTKLTLVPTANGVTGAPTEVTVKDVPVVNEGTAHNDPKTPAKTVVSGKTTPKAQVEVKDKDGKTIGTGTADDQGHFTIQ

-3703 ANGVTGEPVEVT
+3703 ANGVTGEPTEVT
-3715 VKDVPVVIDV
+3715 VKDV

-3741 VIIDGKAINDEND
+3741 VIIDGKAINPENG

-3762 KTTPQAKVEVKDKEG
+3762 KTTPKAQVEVKDKDG

-3789 HFTVAVPKQNPD
+3789 NFTVAVPKQDPD

-3815 EPAEVTVKD
+3815 ESSEVTVKD

-3841 KESNTHSR
+3841 KASDTHIR

-3864 SFALTGLLVAG
+3864 SFALTGLLLAG

-3880 GMSEYRRKNK
+3880 GISGYRRKNK

>member
-91 KEEAETKAKS
+91 KE
-101 KEAETKAKS
+101 EAETKAKS

-278 SNFYKNDANSAKLNP
+278 SNFYKNNANSAKLNP

-373 VTTEEIQNAYTW
+373 VTTEDIQNAYTW

-473 VDNQSATEAAKYS
+473 VDNQSATESAKYS

-664 QKVEFEKEPRTDL
+664 QKVEFENEPRTDL

-741 TDDKNKVLGEGQVNN
+741 TDDKNNTLGEGQVNN

-778 VKNGGEITS
+778 VNNGGEITS

-833 IANCIMSGVLDMGNL
+833 IATGIASGLSDLDMGNL

-874 SVPDSEVGKHEFTFK
+874 AVPDSAVGKHEFTFK

-919 PLGGKLPDAKI
+919 PLGGTLPDAKV
-930 ALGKTEGIAEVK
+930 ALGNTEGIAEVK
-942 NKKGLV
+942 NKTTGKV

-956 WVEKPKTDKVGNAL
+956 WVEQPKTDKVGNAL

-988 DVIVPVN
+988 DVSVPVN

-1018 DKDNDGYIKLD
+1018 AKDKDGYIKLD

-1062 SKPDGTGS
+1062 STPAGAGS
-1070 KDNPKSFTLTG
+1070 TASPKSFTLTG

-1122 QGKSLTYKMSDGN
+1122 QGKLLTYKMSDGN

-1146 EGNDFPAGSTYS
+1146 EGNDFPVGSTYS

-1201 IDDVPPVIEEP
+1201 IDDVPPVIEES
-1212 EDAETVTKGNHT
+1212 EDAETVTKDNHT
-1224 VYRVKVVRG
+1224 VYRVKVARG

-1248 LQSVTSTGNNFVTAG
+1248 LQGVTATGNDFVTVG
-1263 TLSKTTDATI
+1263 QISKTTDATI

-1279 DLTVKAPNQAAEEG
+1279 DLTVKAPNQAAEG
-1293 KSWQE
+1293 KPWQE

-1324 YDPTVTPVVK
+1324 YDPQINTVAKDNVQEK
-1334 TNTTDT
+1334 
-1340 VTIDDIKQAVT
+1340 VTQDDIKKAVIND
-1351 KDSKYPK
+1351 KKYPNNYQ
-1358 SGYADPTVAVDGK
+1358 SPEITVDGDL
-1371 IEDYN
+1371 EQLG
-1376 KDNKK
+1376 KDKK

-1412 KYEATEGHI
+1412 KYEATNGHI
-1421 SFDYG
+1421 SVDYG

-1441 NEVKVKNGKKKVNKT
+1441 NGVKVKEGKKKAKV

-1515 EKEYGQATQETDVLG
+1515 EKEYGQATKENDVVKV
-1530 AIKRDNGPK
+1530 IKQDDGPK
-1539 VSSHIKGKKI
+1539 DSSHIKDKQI

-1591 KQYEPVATELKKE
+1591 KQYEPGATELKKE
-1604 YGQPAT
+1604 YGKPAT
-1610 NEEIIKQV
+1610 NEEIEKQV
-1618 TVKKGQQVSEV
+1618 TVQDSSKKPAPKEN
-1629 GPDKDVTKIEV
+1629 VTKIEV

-1679 PASVTYPPK
+1679 PASVTYQPK

-1699 QDDIKKQ
+1699 QEDIKKQ
-1706 IVGKVTIDPKYPTDK
+1706 ILSKVTIDSKYPTDK

-1790 ADDIKKAITINGLDP
+1790 ADDIKKAVTINGLDP

-1814 DDAIPADGFA
+1814 DDTIPADGFA
-1824 EGHTDVAVTIKYK
+1824 EGHTDVAVTINYK
-1837 DGSTDKTKVPVIIG
+1837 DGSTEKTKVPVIIG

-1869 KNYGEEIKDSEIT
+1869 KNYGEKIEDSEIT
-1882 GAVSVPNYTKSDKQ
+1882 GAVSVPNYTKIDKQ
-1896 TPGDAN
+1896 TPGDAK

-1957 TPVEKEFGKQTSE
+1957 TQVEKEFGKQTSE

-1992 KVSTNKIPNGQTA
+1992 KVSTDKIPNGQTA

-2025 VPVKVKSPKPQTT
+2025 VPVKVKAPQLQTT

-2045 TSPDAENSISNKDQY
+2045 TIPDASDSISNKDKY

-2086 HIPGQKDPL
+2086 HMPGQKAPL
-2095 KAPDVKVKV
+2095 KVENVKVKV

-2110 QSINVFEGE
+2110 QYINVFEGE

-2185 GTINTNVNGS
+2185 GTINTTVNGS

-2211 TTYVWKDGNP
+2211 TTYVWKDGKP

-2234 VKVPGMTPKEVEVT
+2234 VKVPGMTAKEVEVT

-2262 LQGQTPDPEKS
+2262 LQGQTPDPKKS
-2273 VADHDKYPKGTTF
+2273 VADNEKYPKGTTF

-2295 NTGETA
+2295 NPGETT

-2306 TVPGSDKTIT
+2306 TVPGSDKPIT

-2337 PEGKTPLNAKDSI
+2337 PEGKTPLNAEDSI
-2350 KNADKLPSDPNNAT
+2350 KNADQLPSDPNNRT
-2364 TFTWKDGKVPDN
+2364 DFTWKDGKVPDN

-2402 IEVVPKPNAN
+2402 IEVVPNPNAN

-2520 GKKIGEGVTDQ
+2520 GNKIGEGVTDQ
-2531 EGKFQIAVTPKQ
+2531 EGKFKIAVTPKQ

-2555 NNQTGDAT
+2555 KNQTGDAT
-2563 IVTVSEKPAKPTID
+2563 TVTVTEKPAKPTID

-2586 KPSDNANNVSIDVDM
+2586 KPADNANNVSIDVDM

-2611 ENEPQPKQTIAA
+2611 ENEPQPKQTIVA
-2623 HKDKAGKWKLD
+2623 HKDKDGKWKID
-2634 GDVPTGVTIDPETGA
+2634 GDVPTGVTIDSETGA

-2669 KDGQSSD
+2669 KDGKSSD

-2742 EIPKQEQGT
+2742 EIQKQEQGT

-2787 DKTVVSG
+2787 DKTTVSG

-2896 AKVEVKDKDG
+2896 AQVEVKDKD
-2906 KTIGT
+2906 
-2911 GTADDQGKFTIQVP
+2911 
-2925 KQNPDTKLT
+2925 
-2934 LVPTANGVTGEPAE
+2934 
-2948 VTVKDVPVVNE
+2948 
-2959 GTAHNDPKTPDK
+2959 
-2971 TVVSGK
+2971 
-2977 TTPKAQVEV
+2977 
-2986 KDKSGNKVG
+2986 
-2995 EGTADDQG
+2995 
-3003 RFTISVPKQ
+3003 
-3012 DPDTKLT
+3012 
-3019 LTPTANGVTGAPTEV
+3019 
-3034 TVKDVPVVN
+3034 
-3043 EGTANNDPKTPDK
+3043 
-3056 TVVSGKTTPKA
+3056 
-3067 KVEVKDKD
+3067 
-3075 GKTIG
+3075 
-3080 TGTAD
+3080 
-3085 DQGKFTIQVPK
+3085 
-3096 QNPDTKLTLVPT
+3096 
-3108 ANGVTGEPAEVTVKD
+3108 
-3123 VPVVNEGT
+3123 
-3131 AHNDPKTPAKTVVS
+3131 
-3145 GKTTPKAKVEVKDK
+3145 
-3159 DGKTIGT
+3159 
-3166 GTADD
+3166 
-3171 QGKFTIQVPKQN
+3171 
-3183 PDTKLTLVPT
+3183 
-3193 ANGVTGEPTEVTV
+3193 
-3206 KDVPVVN
+3206 
-3213 EGTAYNDPKTPA
+3213 
-3225 KTVVSGKT
+3225 
-3233 TPKAQVE
+3233 
-3240 VKDKEGKTIGTGTA
+3240 GKTIGTGTA

-3261 IQVPKQDPDTK
+3261 IQVPKQNPDTK

-3321 AKVEV
+3321 AQVEV

-3344 FTVAVPKQN
+3344 FTV
-3353 PDTKLTLVPTANGVT
+3353 
-3368 GEPTEVTVKDV
+3368 E
-3379 PVVNEGT
+3379 
-3386 AYNDP
+3386 
-3391 KTPAKTVVSGK
+3391 
-3402 TTPKAQ
+3402 
-3408 VEVKDKDG
+3408 
-3416 KTIGTGTAD
+3416 
-3425 DQGHFTVAVP
+3425 VP

-3472 NNDPKTPD
+3472 YNDPKTPD

-3485 GKTTPKAQVEVKDK
+3485 GKTTPKAKVEVKDK

-3541 AEVTVKDV
+3541 TEVTVKDV
-3549 PVVSEGTAHN
+3549 PVVNEGTAYD
-3559 DPKTPDKTVVSGKT
+3559 DPKMPDKTIVSGKT
-3573 TPKAQVEVKDKSGNK
+3573 TPKAKVEVKDKDGK
-3588 VGEGTADDQ
+3588 TIGTGTADDQ
-3597 GHFTIQVPKQDP
+3597 GHFTVAVPKQDP

-3614 LVPTANGVTG
+3614 LVPTANGATG
-3624 EPTEV
+3624 EPAEV

-3637 NDGTANNDP
+3637 NEGTANNDP

-3680 DKGNFTVA
+3680 ENGHFTIQVPKQDPDTKLTLVPTANGVTGAPTEVTVKDVPVVNEGTAHNDPKTPAKTVVSGKTTPKAQVEVKDKDGKTIGTGTADDQGHFTIQ

-3703 ANGVTGEPVEVT
+3703 ANGVTGEPTEVT
-3715 VKDVPVVIDV
+3715 VKDV

-3741 VIIDGKAINDEND
+3741 VIIDGKAINPENG

-3762 KTTPQAKVEVKDKEG
+3762 KTTPKAQVEVKDKDG

-3789 HFTVAVPKQNPD
+3789 NFTVAVPKQDPD

-3815 EPAEVTVKD
+3815 ESSEVTVKD

-3841 KESNTHSR
+3841 KASDTHIR

-3864 SFALTGLLVAG
+3864 SFALTGLLLAG

-3880 GMSEYRRKNK
+3880 GISGYRRKNK

>member
-278 SNFYKNDANSAKLNP
+278 SNFYKNNANSAKLNP

-581 NLAPDAFKTGDT
+581 NLVPDAFKTGDT

-664 QKVEFEKEPRTDL
+664 QKVEFENEPRTDL

-778 VKNGGEITS
+778 VENGGKVTS

-792 SNVSQDDVAPTLT
+792 SNVSQDDVAPTLK

-833 IANCIMSGVLDMGNL
+833 IANCIMSGLSDLDMGNL
-848 MNILTQQKTTY
+848 LNILTQQKTTY

-865 HMQGTTTLL
+865 HRQGTTTLL
-874 SVPDSEVGKHEFTFK
+874 SVPDSAVGKHEFTFK

-919 PLGGKLPDAKI
+919 PLGGTLPDAKV

-942 NKKGLV
+942 NKTTGKV

-970 PGKVR
+970 PGKVKIKFSDSR
-975 ITFND
+975 GEKI
-980 NRNGGKPV
+980 V
-988 DVIVPVN
+988 DIPVN

-1004 KVYKKENGNYVEIT
+1004 KVYKKENGKYVEIT

-1112 NQSEKYGNKV
+1112 NQSEKYGKNVKE
-1122 QGKSLTYKMSDGN
+1122 KPLTYKMSDGN
-1135 NYPDPKDGISQ
+1135 KYPDPKDGISQ
-1146 EGNDFPAGSTYS
+1146 EGNDFPAGSTYA

-1212 EDAETVTKGNHT
+1212 ENAETITKDNHT

-1233 GETKISLKLHDTSGQ
+1233 SETKISLKLHDTSGQ
-1248 LQSVTSTGNNFVTAG
+1248 LQSLATAGTSFVTAG
-1263 TLSKTTDATI
+1263 TLSKTTGATI

-1293 KSWQE
+1293 KPWQE

-1324 YDPTVTPVVK
+1324 YNPTVTPVVK

-1340 VTIDDIKQAVT
+1340 VTVDDIKQAVT

-1358 SGYADPTVAVDGK
+1358 NNYADPTVAVDGK
-1371 IEDYN
+1371 LEDYN
-1376 KDNKK
+1376 KGNQK

-1392 DKSTD
+1392 DQSKD
-1397 HVQVHVTIGNDTLAA
+1397 HVQVHVTIGNDTLAT
-1412 KYEATEGHI
+1412 KCEATKGRI
-1421 SFDYG
+1421 SVAYG
-1426 TSKDTIKTKVENTSE
+1426 TSKDTIKNKVENTSE
-1441 NEVKVKNGKKKVNKT
+1441 NEVKVKEGRKKVKKT

-1471 KTAGKF
+1471 KTAGQF

-1484 YSDGSAD
+1484 YKDGSAD
-1491 TTTVKVTVGQPQSK
+1491 TTTVKVTVEQPQSK

-1515 EKEYGQATQETDVLG
+1515 EKEYGQATQENDVLG
-1530 AIKRDNGPK
+1530 AIKQDAGPK
-1539 VSSHIKGKKI
+1539 VSSHIKDKKI

-1591 KQYEPVATELKKE
+1591 KQYEPVATELKKD

-1610 NEEIIKQV
+1610 NEEIEKQV
-1618 TVKKGQQVSEV
+1618 TVQDSSHHPAPKEN
-1629 GPDKDVTKIEV
+1629 VTKIEV

-1699 QDDIKKQ
+1699 QDDIKNQ
-1706 IVGKVTIDPKYPTDK
+1706 IVSKVTIDPKYPDK
-1721 TKPKIEVAKN
+1721 TKLKIEVAKN

-1790 ADDIKKAITINGLDP
+1790 ADDIKKAVTVNSLDP

-1814 DDAIPADGFA
+1814 DDTIPADGFA

-1837 DGSTDKTKVPVIIG
+1837 DGSTEKTKVPVIIG

-1933 GSKATVD
+1933 GSQATVD

-1982 PEDKKNKIQY
+1982 PEGKKNKIKY
-1992 KVSTNKIPNGQTA
+1992 KVSTDKIPNGQTA
-2005 GDFTVPVEITY
+2005 GDFTVPVEIIY

-2025 VPVKVKSPKPQTT
+2025 VPVKVKSPQPQRQTT
-2038 DNTVFVG
+2038 AVFVG
-2045 TSPDAENSISNKDQY
+2045 TIPDASDSISNKDKY

-2129 KEGTTAE
+2129 KEGQTTTAE
-2136 WQKDPAGV
+2136 WQKDSVGV

-2185 GTINTNVNGS
+2185 GTINTTVNGS

-2221 DLTQPG
+2221 DLTKPG

-2234 VKVPGMTPKEVEVT
+2234 VTVPGMKAKEVEVT

-2262 LQGQTPDPEKS
+2262 LQGQTPDPKKS

-2295 NTGETA
+2295 NPGETA

-2306 TVPGSDKTIT
+2306 TVPGSDKPIT

-2350 KNADKLPSDPNNAT
+2350 RNADKLPSDPNNAT

-2389 IPGVD
+2389 ISGVD

-2506 KSLPGTKIEVQDEN
+2506 KSLPETKIEVQDEN
-2520 GKKIGEGVTDQ
+2520 GNKIGEGVTDQ

-2563 IVTVSEKPAKPTID
+2563 TVTVTEKPAKPTID

-2586 KPSDNANNVSIDVDM
+2586 KPADNANNVSIDVDM

-2623 HKDKAGKWKLD
+2623 HKDKDGKWKLD

-2649 ITIPAETVKDG
+2649 ITIPAEAVKDG

-2841 DIVLTPSLKNGDK
+2841 NIVLTPSLKNGDK

-2875 NAINDP
+2875 KAINDP

-2906 KTIGT
+2906 KTIG
-2911 GTADDQGKFTIQVP
+2911 I
-2925 KQNPDTKLT
+2925 
-2934 LVPTANGVTGEPAE
+2934 
-2948 VTVKDVPVVNE
+2948 
-2959 GTAHNDPKTPDK
+2959 
-2971 TVVSGK
+2971 
-2977 TTPKAQVEV
+2977 
-2986 KDKSGNKVG
+2986 
-2995 EGTADDQG
+2995 
-3003 RFTISVPKQ
+3003 
-3012 DPDTKLT
+3012 
-3019 LTPTANGVTGAPTEV
+3019 
-3034 TVKDVPVVN
+3034 
-3043 EGTANNDPKTPDK
+3043 
-3056 TVVSGKTTPKA
+3056 
-3067 KVEVKDKD
+3067 
-3075 GKTIG
+3075 
-3080 TGTAD
+3080 
-3085 DQGKFTIQVPK
+3085 
-3096 QNPDTKLTLVPT
+3096 
-3108 ANGVTGEPAEVTVKD
+3108 
-3123 VPVVNEGT
+3123 
-3131 AHNDPKTPAKTVVS
+3131 
-3145 GKTTPKAKVEVKDK
+3145 
-3159 DGKTIGT
+3159 
-3166 GTADD
+3166 
-3171 QGKFTIQVPKQN
+3171 
-3183 PDTKLTLVPT
+3183 
-3193 ANGVTGEPTEVTV
+3193 
-3206 KDVPVVN
+3206 
-3213 EGTAYNDPKTPA
+3213 
-3225 KTVVSGKT
+3225 
-3233 TPKAQVE
+3233 
-3240 VKDKEGKTIGTGTA
+3240 GTA

-3272 LTLVP
+3272 LTL
-3277 TANGVTGEPAE
+3277 
-3288 VTVKDVPVVNEGTA
+3288 
-3302 YNDPKTP
+3302 
-3309 DKTVVSGKTTPK
+3309 
-3321 AKVEV
+3321 
-3326 KDKDGKTIGT
+3326 I
-3336 GTADDQGN
+3336 
-3344 FTVAVPKQN
+3344 
-3353 PDTKLTLVPTANGVT
+3353 
-3368 GEPTEVTVKDV
+3368 
-3379 PVVNEGT
+3379 
-3386 AYNDP
+3386 
-3391 KTPAKTVVSGK
+3391 
-3402 TTPKAQ
+3402 
-3408 VEVKDKDG
+3408 
-3416 KTIGTGTAD
+3416 
-3425 DQGHFTVAVP
+3425 
-3435 KQNPDTKLTLV
+3435 
-3446 PTANGVT
+3446 
-3453 GEPAEVTVKD
+3453 
-3463 VPVVSEGTA
+3463 
-3472 NNDPKTPD
+3472 
-3480 KTVVS
+3480 
-3485 GKTTPKAQVEVKDK
+3485 
-3499 SGNKVGEGTADE
+3499 
-3511 NGHFTIQVPKQ
+3511 
-3522 DPDTKL
+3522 
-3528 TLVPT
+3528 
-3533 ANGVTGEP
+3533 
-3541 AEVTVKDV
+3541 
-3549 PVVSEGTAHN
+3549 
-3559 DPKTPDKTVVSGKT
+3559 
-3573 TPKAQVEVKDKSGNK
+3573 
-3588 VGEGTADDQ
+3588 
-3597 GHFTIQVPKQDP
+3597 
-3609 DTKLT
+3609 
-3614 LVPTANGVTG
+3614 PTANGVTG

-3655 GKTTPKAQVEVK
+3655 GKTTPKAKVEVK
-3667 DKDGKTI
+3667 DKDGKNI
-3674 GTGTAD
+3674 GIGTAD
-3680 DKGNFTVA
+3680 DQGNFTVA
-3688 VPKQNPDTKLTLVPT
+3688 VPKQNPDTKLTLIPT
-3703 ANGVTGEPVEVT
+3703 ANGVTGEPTEVT
-3715 VKDVPVVIDV
+3715 VKDVPVVNEGTANNDPKTPAKTVVSGKTTPKAKVEVKDKSGNKVGEGTADENGHFTIQVPKQDPDTKLTLIPTANGVTGEPTEVTVKDV
-3725 PVVSGNST
+3725 PVLSGNST

-3741 VIIDGKAINDEND
+3741 VIIDGKAINPENG

-3762 KTTPQAKVEVKDKEG
+3762 KTTPKAQVEVKDKDG

-3789 HFTVAVPKQNPD
+3789 RFTVAVPKQDPD

-3815 EPAEVTVKD
+3815 ESSEVTVKD

-3841 KESNTHSR
+3841 KASDTHIR

-3864 SFALTGLLVAG
+3864 SFALTGLLLAG

-3880 GMSEYRRKNK
+3880 GISGYRRKNK

>member
-42 GYANSAAASSTV
+42 GYANSAAASSTG

-76 AGKVDKNSLADSAPK
+76 AEKVDKNSLADSAPK
-91 KEEAETKAKS
+91 KE
-101 KEAETKAKS
+101 EAETKAKS

-174 QGKKKPVGS
+174 KGEKKPVGS

-212 FDVFFNNDGRSML
+212 FDVFFNNDGQSML

-278 SNFYKNDANSAKLNP
+278 SNFYKNNANSAKLNP
-293 LQTDHSFGQS
+293 LQTDHHFGQS

-338 KLSAP
+338 KLSSP

-373 VTTEEIQNAYTW
+373 VTTEDIQNAYTW

-422 PKLYLNGQPMTDGKE
+422 PKLYLNGQPMTDGNE

-553 NNDIFAK
+553 NDGILAK

-593 ADAGSAVV
+593 ADAGAAVV

-664 QKVEFEKEPRTDL
+664 QKVEFENEPRTDL

-741 TDDKNKVLGEGQVNN
+741 TDDKNNTLGEGQVNN

-778 VKNGGEITS
+778 VNNGGEITS

-833 IANCIMSGVLDMGNL
+833 IATGIASGLSDLDMGNL

-874 SVPDSEVGKHEFTFK
+874 AVPDSAVGKHEFTFK

-919 PLGGKLPDAKI
+919 PLGGTLPDAKV

-942 NKKGLV
+942 NKKGSV

-956 WVEKPKTDKVGNAL
+956 WVEQPKTDKVGNAL
-970 PGKVR
+970 PGKVKIKFSDSR
-975 ITFND
+975 GEKI
-980 NRNGGKPV
+980 V
-988 DVIVPVN
+988 DIPVN
-995 VQDQNAPEI
+995 VQDQNKPEI
-1004 KVYKKENGNYVEIT
+1004 KVYKKENGKYVEIT

-1122 QGKSLTYKMSDGN
+1122 QRKLLTYKMSDGN
-1135 NYPDPKDGISQ
+1135 KYPDPKDGISQ
-1146 EGNDFPAGSTYS
+1146 EGNDFPAGSTYA
-1158 WATEPK
+1158 WTTEPK

-1212 EDAETVTKGNHT
+1212 ENAETITKDNHT

-1233 GETKISLKLHDTSGQ
+1233 SETKISLKLHDTSGQ
-1248 LQSVTSTGNNFVTAG
+1248 LQSVTATGNNFVTAG
-1263 TLSKTTDATI
+1263 TLSKTTGATI

-1293 KSWQE
+1293 KPWQE

-1358 SGYADPTVAVDGK
+1358 SGYADPTVAVDGQL
-1371 IEDYN
+1371 EDYN
-1376 KDNKK
+1376 KGNQK

-1421 SFDYG
+1421 SVAYG
-1426 TSKDTIKTKVENTSE
+1426 TSKDIIKSKVENTSE
-1441 NEVKVKNGKKKVNKT
+1441 NKVKVKEGKKKAKVG
-1456 DYTVQVLEESSLPDG
+1456 YTVKVLEESSLPNG
-1471 KTAGKF
+1471 KKAGKF

-1484 YSDGSAD
+1484 YTDGSAD
-1491 TTTVKVTVGQPQSK
+1491 TTTVKVTVEQPQSK
-1505 SDVSSFIGQV
+1505 SDVSQSIGQV
-1515 EKEYGQATQETDVLG
+1515 EKEYGQATQENDVLG
-1530 AIKRDNGPK
+1530 AIKQDAGPK
-1539 VSSHIKGKKI
+1539 VSSHIKDKKI

-1591 KQYEPVATELKKE
+1591 KQYEPVATELKRD
-1604 YGQPAT
+1604 YGQSAT
-1610 NEEIIKQV
+1610 NDDIIKQV

-1640 VPGQTAIDGKQPGTV
+1640 VPGQTAIDGKQPCTV

-1706 IVGKVTIDPKYPTDK
+1706 IVSKVTIDSKYPTDK

-1790 ADDIKKAITINGLDP
+1790 AADIKKAITINGLDP

-1824 EGHTDVAVTIKYK
+1824 EGHTDVAVTIQYK
-1837 DGSTDKTKVPVIIG
+1837 DGSQDKTKVPVIIG

-1882 GAVSVPNYTKSDKQ
+1882 GAVSVPHYTKSDKQ

-1933 GSKATVD
+1933 GSQAPAYVS
-1940 VPVIVKA
+1940 VIVKA

-1957 TPVEKEFGKQTSE
+1957 TPVNQEFGKQTSE

-1992 KVSTNKIPNGQTA
+1992 KVSTDKIPDGKKA

-2016 ADGSKGNID
+2016 ADGSKRNVD
-2025 VPVKVKSPKPQTT
+2025 VPVKVKSPQPQPQTT
-2038 DNTVFVG
+2038 AVFVG
-2045 TSPDAENSISNKDQY
+2045 TSPDAKNSISNKDQY
-2060 PKNTTFEW
+2060 PENTTFEW

-2074 SKAGEPTGNILI
+2074 SKAGEPTSNILI

-2095 KAPDVKVKV
+2095 KAENVKVKV

-2129 KEGTTAE
+2129 KEGQTTTAE

-2163 VPSVQTPATVEV
+2163 VSGVQTPATVEV

-2185 GTINTNVNGS
+2185 GTININVNGS
-2195 VDPKSGVKGN
+2195 VDPKSGVKGK
-2205 DKYPDK
+2205 DKYPNNTK
-2211 TTYVWKDGNP
+2211 FVWKDGNP
-2221 DLTQPG
+2221 DLTKPG

-2234 VKVPGMTPKEVEVT
+2234 VTVPGMKAKEVEVT
-2248 INVLPNPAGQDQVT
+2248 INVLPNPAYQDQVT
-2262 LQGQTPDPEKS
+2262 LQGQTPDPKKS
-2273 VADHDKYPKGTTF
+2273 VADYDKYPKGTTF

-2295 NTGETA
+2295 NPGETA

-2306 TVPGSDKTIT
+2306 TIPGSDKPIT

-2402 IEVVPKPNAN
+2402 IEVVPNPTAN
-2412 DGIKVAKGGDPKP
+2412 DGIKVAKGSDPKP

-2563 IVTVSEKPAKPTID
+2563 TVTVTEKPAKPTID

-2586 KPSDNANNVSIDVDM
+2586 KPADNANNVSIDVDM

-2623 HKDKAGKWKLD
+2623 HKDEDGKWKLD

-2649 ITIPAETVKDG
+2649 ITIPAEAVKDG

-2896 AKVEVKDKDG
+2896 AKVEVKDKSG
-2906 KTIGT
+2906 NKVGE
-2911 GTADDQGKFTIQVP
+2911 GTADENGHFTIQVP

-2934 LVPTANGVTGEPAE
+2934 LVPTANGVTGEP
-2948 VTVKDVPVVNE
+2948 
-2959 GTAHNDPKTPDK
+2959 
-2971 TVVSGK
+2971 
-2977 TTPKAQVEV
+2977 
-2986 KDKSGNKVG
+2986 
-2995 EGTADDQG
+2995 
-3003 RFTISVPKQ
+3003 
-3012 DPDTKLT
+3012 
-3019 LTPTANGVTGAPTEV
+3019 
-3034 TVKDVPVVN
+3034 
-3043 EGTANNDPKTPDK
+3043 
-3056 TVVSGKTTPKA
+3056 
-3067 KVEVKDKD
+3067 
-3075 GKTIG
+3075 
-3080 TGTAD
+3080 
-3085 DQGKFTIQVPK
+3085 
-3096 QNPDTKLTLVPT
+3096 
-3108 ANGVTGEPAEVTVKD
+3108 
-3123 VPVVNEGT
+3123 
-3131 AHNDPKTPAKTVVS
+3131 
-3145 GKTTPKAKVEVKDK
+3145 
-3159 DGKTIGT
+3159 
-3166 GTADD
+3166 
-3171 QGKFTIQVPKQN
+3171 
-3183 PDTKLTLVPT
+3183 
-3193 ANGVTGEPTEVTV
+3193 
-3206 KDVPVVN
+3206 
-3213 EGTAYNDPKTPA
+3213 
-3225 KTVVSGKT
+3225 
-3233 TPKAQVE
+3233 
-3240 VKDKEGKTIGTGTA
+3240 
-3254 DDQGHFT
+3254 
-3261 IQVPKQDPDTK
+3261 
-3272 LTLVP
+3272 
-3277 TANGVTGEPAE
+3277 
-3288 VTVKDVPVVNEGTA
+3288 
-3302 YNDPKTP
+3302 
-3309 DKTVVSGKTTPK
+3309 
-3321 AKVEV
+3321 
-3326 KDKDGKTIGT
+3326 
-3336 GTADDQGN
+3336 
-3344 FTVAVPKQN
+3344 
-3353 PDTKLTLVPTANGVT
+3353 
-3368 GEPTEVTVKDV
+3368 
-3379 PVVNEGT
+3379 
-3386 AYNDP
+3386 
-3391 KTPAKTVVSGK
+3391 
-3402 TTPKAQ
+3402 
-3408 VEVKDKDG
+3408 
-3416 KTIGTGTAD
+3416 
-3425 DQGHFTVAVP
+3425 
-3435 KQNPDTKLTLV
+3435 
-3446 PTANGVT
+3446 
-3453 GEPAEVTVKD
+3453 
-3463 VPVVSEGTA
+3463 
-3472 NNDPKTPD
+3472 
-3480 KTVVS
+3480 
-3485 GKTTPKAQVEVKDK
+3485 
-3499 SGNKVGEGTADE
+3499 
-3511 NGHFTIQVPKQ
+3511 
-3522 DPDTKL
+3522 
-3528 TLVPT
+3528 
-3533 ANGVTGEP
+3533 
-3541 AEVTVKDV
+3541 
-3549 PVVSEGTAHN
+3549 
-3559 DPKTPDKTVVSGKT
+3559 
-3573 TPKAQVEVKDKSGNK
+3573 
-3588 VGEGTADDQ
+3588 
-3597 GHFTIQVPKQDP
+3597 
-3609 DTKLT
+3609 
-3614 LVPTANGVTG
+3614 
-3624 EPTEV
+3624 
-3629 TVKDVPVV
+3629 
-3637 NDGTANNDP
+3637 
-3646 KTPDKTVVS
+3646 
-3655 GKTTPKAQVEVK
+3655 
-3667 DKDGKTI
+3667 
-3674 GTGTAD
+3674 
-3680 DKGNFTVA
+3680 
-3688 VPKQNPDTKLTLVPT
+3688 
-3703 ANGVTGEPVEVT
+3703 
-3715 VKDVPVVIDV
+3715 
-3725 PVVSGNST
+3725 
-3733 IESINEIP
+3733 
-3741 VIIDGKAINDEND
+3741 
-3754 SAKTVVSG
+3754 
-3762 KTTPQAKVEVKDKEG
+3762 
-3777 KTIGTGTADDQG
+3777 
-3789 HFTVAVPKQNPD
+3789 
-3801 TKLTL
+3801 
-3806 VPTANGVTG
+3806 
-3815 EPAEVTVKD
+3815 
-3824 DIVNNVKIKSS
+3824 
-3835 KSVDNT
+3835 
-3841 KESNTHSR
+3841 
-3849 SDKATAHELPQTGNN
+3849 
-3864 SFALTGLLVAG
+3864 
-3875 IAAML
+3875 
-3880 GMSEYRRKNK
+3880 
-3890 D
+3890 

>member
-338 KLSAP
+338 KLSSP

-630 GKTVEVKVG
+630 GQTVEVKVG

-664 QKVEFEKEPRTDL
+664 QKVEFENEPRTDL

-778 VKNGGEITS
+778 VKNGGEVTS

-865 HMQGTTTLL
+865 HMKGTTTLL

-910 KLNVEPITV
+910 KLKVEPITV
-919 PLGGKLPDAKI
+919 PLGGKLPDAKV

-970 PGKVR
+970 PGKVKIKFSDSR
-975 ITFND
+975 GEKI
-980 NRNGGKPV
+980 V
-988 DVIVPVN
+988 DIPVN

-1018 DKDNDGYIKLD
+1018 DKDKDGYIKLD

-1062 SKPDGTGS
+1062 STPAGAGS
-1070 KDNPKSFTLTG
+1070 TASPKSFTLTG

-1122 QGKSLTYKMSDGN
+1122 QGKLLTYKMSDGN

-1146 EGNDFPAGSTYS
+1146 EGNDFPVGSTYS

-1201 IDDVPPVIEEP
+1201 IDDVPPVIEES
-1212 EDAETVTKGNHT
+1212 EDAETVTKDNHT
-1224 VYRVKVVRG
+1224 VYRVKVARG

-1248 LQSVTSTGNNFVTAG
+1248 LQGVTATGNDFVTVG
-1263 TLSKTTDATI
+1263 QISKTTDATI

-1279 DLTVKAPNQAAEEG
+1279 DLTVKAPNQAAEG
-1293 KSWQE
+1293 KPWQE

-1324 YDPTVTPVVK
+1324 YNPTVTPVVK
-1334 TNTTDT
+1334 PNTTDT
-1340 VTIDDIKQAVT
+1340 VTVDDIKQAVT

-1397 HVQVHVTIGNDTLAA
+1397 HVQVHVTIGNDTLAT

-1515 EKEYGQATQETDVLG
+1515 EKEYGQATQENDVLG
-1530 AIKRDNGPK
+1530 VIKRDNGPK
-1539 VSSHIKGKKI
+1539 VSSHIKDKQI

-1568 QLTFDDGSHKVVEV
+1568 KLTFDDGSHKVVEV
-1582 PVITKDPLN
+1582 TVITKDPLN
-1591 KQYEPVATELKKE
+1591 KQYEPVATELKRH

-1699 QDDIKKQ
+1699 QDDIKNQ
-1706 IVGKVTIDPKYPTDK
+1706 IVSKVTIDSKYPTDK

-1744 VPVEVTYPDGSVAIV
+1744 VPVEVTYPDGSVATV

-1882 GAVSVPNYTKSDKQ
+1882 GAVSVPHYTKSDKQ

-1933 GSKATVD
+1933 GSKATID

-1992 KVSTNKIPNGQTA
+1992 KVSTDKIPNGQTA

-2016 ADGSKGNID
+2016 ADGSKRNID
-2025 VPVKVKSPKPQTT
+2025 VPVKVKSPQPQPQTT
-2038 DNTVFVG
+2038 AVFVG
-2045 TSPDAENSISNKDQY
+2045 TSPDAKNSISNKDQY
-2060 PKNTTFEW
+2060 PENTTFEW

-2074 SKAGEPTGNILI
+2074 SKAGEPTSNILI
-2086 HIPGQKDPL
+2086 HISGQKDPL
-2095 KAPDVKVKV
+2095 KAENVKVKV

-2129 KEGTTAE
+2129 KEGQTTTAE
-2136 WQKDPAGV
+2136 WQKDSAGV

-2205 DKYPDK
+2205 DKYPNDTK
-2211 TTYVWKDGNP
+2211 FVWKDGNP
-2221 DLTQPG
+2221 DLTKPG

-2234 VKVPGMTPKEVEVT
+2234 VTVPGMKAKEVEVT

-2262 LQGQTPDPEKS
+2262 LQGQTPDPKKS

-2286 KWTKEPSTD
+2286 NWTKEPSTD
-2295 NTGETA
+2295 NPGETA

-2306 TVPGSDKTIT
+2306 TVPGSDKPIT

-2350 KNADKLPSDPNNAT
+2350 KNADQLPSDPNNAT
-2364 TFTWKDGKVPDN
+2364 TFTWKDGKAPDN

-2485 FINNGAAT
+2485 FINDGAAT

-2506 KSLPGTKIEVQDEN
+2506 KSLPGTKIEVQDET

-2531 EGKFQIAVTPKQ
+2531 EGKFKIAVTPKQ

-2563 IVTVSEKPAKPTID
+2563 TVTVTEKPAKPTID

-2586 KPSDNANNVSIDVDM
+2586 KPADNANNVSIDVDM

-2623 HKDKAGKWKLD
+2623 HKDKDGKWKLD

-2649 ITIPAETVKDG
+2649 ITIPAEAVKDG

-2881 KTPDKTVVS
+2881 KTP
-2890 GKTTPK
+2890 
-2896 AKVEVKDKDG
+2896 A
-2906 KTIGT
+2906 
-2911 GTADDQGKFTIQVP
+2911 
-2925 KQNPDTKLT
+2925 
-2934 LVPTANGVTGEPAE
+2934 
-2948 VTVKDVPVVNE
+2948 
-2959 GTAHNDPKTPDK
+2959 
-2971 TVVSGK
+2971 
-2977 TTPKAQVEV
+2977 
-2986 KDKSGNKVG
+2986 
-2995 EGTADDQG
+2995 
-3003 RFTISVPKQ
+3003 
-3012 DPDTKLT
+3012 
-3019 LTPTANGVTGAPTEV
+3019 
-3034 TVKDVPVVN
+3034 
-3043 EGTANNDPKTPDK
+3043 
-3056 TVVSGKTTPKA
+3056 
-3067 KVEVKDKD
+3067 
-3075 GKTIG
+3075 
-3080 TGTAD
+3080 
-3085 DQGKFTIQVPK
+3085 
-3096 QNPDTKLTLVPT
+3096 
-3108 ANGVTGEPAEVTVKD
+3108 
-3123 VPVVNEGT
+3123 
-3131 AHNDPKTPAKTVVS
+3131 
-3145 GKTTPKAKVEVKDK
+3145 
-3159 DGKTIGT
+3159 
-3166 GTADD
+3166 
-3171 QGKFTIQVPKQN
+3171 
-3183 PDTKLTLVPT
+3183 
-3193 ANGVTGEPTEVTV
+3193 
-3206 KDVPVVN
+3206 
-3213 EGTAYNDPKTPA
+3213 
-3225 KTVVSGKT
+3225 
-3233 TPKAQVE
+3233 
-3240 VKDKEGKTIGTGTA
+3240 
-3254 DDQGHFT
+3254 
-3261 IQVPKQDPDTK
+3261 
-3272 LTLVP
+3272 
-3277 TANGVTGEPAE
+3277 
-3288 VTVKDVPVVNEGTA
+3288 
-3302 YNDPKTP
+3302 
-3309 DKTVVSGKTTPK
+3309 
-3321 AKVEV
+3321 
-3326 KDKDGKTIGT
+3326 
-3336 GTADDQGN
+3336 
-3344 FTVAVPKQN
+3344 
-3353 PDTKLTLVPTANGVT
+3353 
-3368 GEPTEVTVKDV
+3368 
-3379 PVVNEGT
+3379 
-3386 AYNDP
+3386 
-3391 KTPAKTVVSGK
+3391 
-3402 TTPKAQ
+3402 
-3408 VEVKDKDG
+3408 
-3416 KTIGTGTAD
+3416 
-3425 DQGHFTVAVP
+3425 
-3435 KQNPDTKLTLV
+3435 
-3446 PTANGVT
+3446 
-3453 GEPAEVTVKD
+3453 
-3463 VPVVSEGTA
+3463 
-3472 NNDPKTPD
+3472 
-3480 KTVVS
+3480 
-3485 GKTTPKAQVEVKDK
+3485 
-3499 SGNKVGEGTADE
+3499 
-3511 NGHFTIQVPKQ
+3511 
-3522 DPDTKL
+3522 
-3528 TLVPT
+3528 
-3533 ANGVTGEP
+3533 
-3541 AEVTVKDV
+3541 
-3549 PVVSEGTAHN
+3549 
-3559 DPKTPDKTVVSGKT
+3559 KTVVSGKT

-3624 EPTEV
+3624 EPAEV

-3637 NDGTANNDP
+3637 NEGTAHNDP
-3646 KTPDKTVVS
+3646 KTPAKTVVS

-3680 DKGNFTVA
+3680 DQGNFTVA
-3688 VPKQNPDTKLTLVPT
+3688 VPKQDPDTKLTLIPT
-3703 ANGVTGEPVEVT
+3703 ANGVTGE
-3715 VKDVPVVIDV
+3715 
-3725 PVVSGNST
+3725 SS
-3733 IESINEIP
+3733 
-3741 VIIDGKAINDEND
+3741 
-3754 SAKTVVSG
+3754 
-3762 KTTPQAKVEVKDKEG
+3762 
-3777 KTIGTGTADDQG
+3777 
-3789 HFTVAVPKQNPD
+3789 
-3801 TKLTL
+3801 
-3806 VPTANGVTG
+3806 
-3815 EPAEVTVKD
+3815 EVTVKD

-3841 KESNTHSR
+3841 KASDTHIR

-3864 SFALTGLLVAG
+3864 SFALTGLLLAG

-3880 GMSEYRRKNK
+3880 GISGYRRKNK

>member
-42 GYANSAAASSTV
+42 GYANSAAASTTA

-91 KEEAETKAKS
+91 KE
-101 KEAETKAKS
+101 EAETKAKS

-174 QGKKKPVGS
+174 KGEKKPVGS

-212 FDVFFNNDGRSML
+212 FDVFFNNDGQSML

-293 LQTDHSFGQS
+293 LQTDHHFGQS

-373 VTTEEIQNAYTW
+373 VTTEDIQNAYTW

-581 NLAPDAFKTGDT
+581 NLVPDAFKTGDT

-664 QKVEFEKEPRTDL
+664 QKVEFENEPRTDL

-741 TDDKNKVLGEGQVNN
+741 TDDKNKFLGRGQVNN

-778 VKNGGEITS
+778 VENGGEVTS

-814 GDDLTFTFDAKD
+814 GDDLTFKFNAKD
-826 NVKVNFE
+826 NVKVNFK
-833 IANCIMSGVLDMGNL
+833 IADCIMSGVLDMGNL

-865 HMQGTTTLL
+865 HMQGTTTLF

-889 VTDDANHTV
+889 VTDDAKHTV
-898 TKKVSVT
+898 TKQVSVT

-910 KLNVEPITV
+910 KLKVEPITV
-919 PLGGKLPDAKI
+919 PLGGKLPDAKV

-942 NKKGLV
+942 NKKGSV

-970 PGKVR
+970 PGKVKIKFSDSR
-975 ITFND
+975 GEKI
-980 NRNGGKPV
+980 V
-988 DVIVPVN
+988 DIPVN

-1004 KVYKKENGNYVEIT
+1004 KVYKKENGKYVEIT

-1112 NQSEKYGNKV
+1112 NQSEKYGKNVKE
-1122 QGKSLTYKMSDGN
+1122 KPLTYKMSDGN
-1135 NYPDPKDGISQ
+1135 KYPDPKDGISQ
-1146 EGNDFPAGSTYS
+1146 EGNDFPAGSTYA

-1212 EDAETVTKGNHT
+1212 ENAETITKDNHT

-1233 GETKISLKLHDTSGQ
+1233 SETKISLKLHDTSGQ
-1248 LQSVTSTGNNFVTAG
+1248 LQSLATAGTSFVTAG
-1263 TLSKTTDATI
+1263 TLSKTTGATI

-1293 KSWQE
+1293 KPWQE

-1324 YDPTVTPVVK
+1324 YNPTVTPVVK

-1340 VTIDDIKQAVT
+1340 VTVDDIKQAVT

-1358 SGYADPTVAVDGK
+1358 NNYADPTVAVDGDL
-1371 IEDYN
+1371 EQLG
-1376 KDNKK
+1376 KDKK

-1412 KYEATEGHI
+1412 KYEAKNGHI
-1421 SFDYG
+1421 SVDYG
-1426 TSKDTIKTKVENTSE
+1426 TSKDTIKNKVENASE
-1441 NEVKVKNGKKKVNKT
+1441 NGVKVKEGKKTVKKAE
-1456 DYTVQVLEESSLPDG
+1456 YTVQVLEESSLPDG

-1484 YSDGSAD
+1484 YKDGSAD
-1491 TTTVKVTVGQPQSK
+1491 TTTVKVTVEQPQSK
-1505 SDVSSFIGQV
+1505 SDVSQSIGQV
-1515 EKEYGQATQETDVLG
+1515 EKEYGQATQENDVLG
-1530 AIKRDNGPK
+1530 AIKQDDGPK
-1539 VSSHIKGKKI
+1539 VSSHIKAKTI

-1568 QLTFDDGSHKVVEV
+1568 KLTFDDGSHKVVEV

-1610 NEEIIKQV
+1610 NEEIEKQV
-1618 TVKKGQQVSEV
+1618 TVQDSSKKTAPKEN
-1629 GPDKDVTKIEV
+1629 VTKIEV

-1699 QDDIKKQ
+1699 QDDIKNQ
-1706 IVGKVTIDPKYPTDK
+1706 IVSKVTIDPKYPDK
-1721 TKPKIEVAKN
+1721 TKLKIEVAKN

-1790 ADDIKKAITINGLDP
+1790 ADDIKKAVTVNSLDP

-1814 DDAIPADGFA
+1814 DDTIPADGFA

-1902 KLQFTIAEGSAKPDS
+1902 KLQFTIAKDSAKPDS

-1933 GSKATVD
+1933 GSQATVD

-1957 TPVEKEFGKQTSE
+1957 TTVEKEFGKQTSE

-1982 PEDKKNKIQY
+1982 PEDKKNKIKY
-1992 KVSTNKIPNGQTA
+1992 KVSTDKIPNGQTA

-2016 ADGSKGNID
+2016 ADRSKGNID
-2025 VPVKVKSPKPQTT
+2025 VLVKVKSPQPKTT

-2045 TSPDAENSISNKDQY
+2045 TIPDAENSISNKDQY

-2095 KAPDVKVKV
+2095 KAENVKVKV

-2129 KEGTTAE
+2129 KEGQTTTAE

-2195 VDPKSGVKGN
+2195 VDPKSGVTGN
-2205 DKYPDK
+2205 DKYPDE

-2262 LQGQTPDPEKS
+2262 LQGQTPDPKKS

-2295 NTGETA
+2295 NPGETA

-2306 TVPGSDKTIT
+2306 IVPGSDKPIP

-2364 TFTWKDGKVPDN
+2364 AFTWKDGKVPDN

-2402 IEVVPKPNAN
+2402 IEVVPNPNAN

-2506 KSLPGTKIEVQDEN
+2506 KSLPGTKIEVKDEN

-2531 EGKFQIAVTPKQ
+2531 EGKFKIAVTPKQ

-2563 IVTVSEKPAKPTID
+2563 TVTVTEKPAKPTID

-2586 KPSDNANNVSIDVDM
+2586 KPADNANNVSIDVDM

-2623 HKDKAGKWKLD
+2623 HKDKDGKWKLD

-2669 KDGQSSD
+2669 KDGKSSD
-2676 PAKGTVGFIK
+2676 AAKGTVGFIK

-2896 AKVEVKDKDG
+2896 AQVEVKDKDG
-2906 KTIGT
+2906 NTIGT
-2911 GTADDQGKFTIQVP
+2911 GTADDQGNFTV
-2925 KQNPDTKLT
+2925 
-2934 LVPTANGVTGEPAE
+2934 A
-2948 VTVKDVPVVNE
+2948 
-2959 GTAHNDPKTPDK
+2959 
-2971 TVVSGK
+2971 
-2977 TTPKAQVEV
+2977 
-2986 KDKSGNKVG
+2986 
-2995 EGTADDQG
+2995 
-3003 RFTISVPKQ
+3003 VPKQ

-3019 LTPTANGVTGAPTEV
+3019 LTPTANGVTGEPTEV

-3131 AHNDPKTPAKTVVS
+3131 AYNDPKTPDKTVVS
-3145 GKTTPKAKVEVKDK
+3145 GKTTPKAQVEVKDK

-3183 PDTKLTLVPT
+3183 
-3193 ANGVTGEPTEVTV
+3193 
-3206 KDVPVVN
+3206 
-3213 EGTAYNDPKTPA
+3213 
-3225 KTVVSGKT
+3225 
-3233 TPKAQVE
+3233 
-3240 VKDKEGKTIGTGTA
+3240 
-3254 DDQGHFT
+3254 
-3261 IQVPKQDPDTK
+3261 PDTK

-3321 AKVEV
+3321 AQVEV

-3344 FTVAVPKQN
+3344 FTVAVPKQD
-3353 PDTKLTLVPTANGVT
+3353 PDTKLTLIPTANGVT
-3368 GEPTEVTVKDV
+3368 GEPAEVTVKDV
-3379 PVVNEGT
+3379 PVVNDGT
-3386 AYNDP
+3386 ANNDP
-3391 KTPAKTVVSGK
+3391 KTPDKTVVSGKTTPKAQVEVKDKDGKTIGTGTADENGHFTISVPKQNPDTKLTLTPTANGVTGEPAEVTVKDVPVVNDGTANNDPKTPDKTVVSGK

-3425 DQGHFTVAVP
+3425 DQGKFTIQVP
-3435 KQNPDTKLTLV
+3435 KQDPDTKLTLI
-3446 PTANGVT
+3446 PTVNGVT
-3453 GEPAEVTVKD
+3453 GEPTEVTVKD
-3463 VPVVSEGTA
+3463 VPVVNEGTA

-3485 GKTTPKAQVEVKDK
+3485 GKTMPKAKVEVKDK

-3549 PVVSEGTAHN
+3549 PVVNDGTANN
-3559 DPKTPDKTVVSGKT
+3559 DPKTPDKTIVSGKT
-3573 TPKAQVEVKDKSGNK
+3573 TPKAKVEVKDKDGK
-3588 VGEGTADDQ
+3588 TIGTGTADDQ
-3597 GHFTIQVPKQDP
+3597 GNFTVAVPKQDP

-3614 LVPTANGVTG
+3614 LIPTSNGVTG

-3637 NDGTANNDP
+3637 
-3646 KTPDKTVVS
+3646 
-3655 GKTTPKAQVEVK
+3655 
-3667 DKDGKTI
+3667 I
-3674 GTGTAD
+3674 Y
-3680 DKGNFTVA
+3680 
-3688 VPKQNPDTKLTLVPT
+3688 
-3703 ANGVTGEPVEVT
+3703 
-3715 VKDVPVVIDV
+3715 V

-3741 VIIDGKAINDEND
+3741 VIIDGKAINNEND

-3789 HFTVAVPKQNPD
+3789 HFTVAVPKQDPD

>member
-101 KEAETKAKS
+101 K
-110 KVKAKI
+110 VKAKI

-174 QGKKKPVGS
+174 KGEKKPVGS

-278 SNFYKNDANSAKLNP
+278 SNFYKNNANSAKLNP

-373 VTTEEIQNAYTW
+373 VTTEDIQNAYTW

-473 VDNQSATEAAKYS
+473 VDNQSATESAKYS

-601 KVTYSDGSYHTVNVP
+601 KVTYSDGSYHTVDVP

-630 GKTVEVKVG
+630 GQTVEVKVG

-654 YVTTTGNVQP
+654 YVTITGNVQP

-792 SNVSQDDVAPTLT
+792 SNVSKDDVAPTLT

-826 NVKVNFE
+826 NVKVNFR

-865 HMQGTTTLL
+865 HMKGTTTLL
-874 SVPDSEVGKHEFTFK
+874 SVPDSEVGKHEFTFT

-919 PLGGKLPDAKI
+919 PLGGTLPDAKV

-942 NKKGLV
+942 NKTTGKV

-970 PGKVR
+970 PGKVKIKFSDSR
-975 ITFND
+975 GEKI
-980 NRNGGKPV
+980 V
-988 DVIVPVN
+988 DIPVN

-1004 KVYKKENGNYVEIT
+1004 KVYKKENGKYVEIT

-1122 QGKSLTYKMSDGN
+1122 QGKLLTYKMSYGN

-1146 EGNDFPAGSTYS
+1146 EGNDFPAGSTYA

-1171 KDGKGTPKEV
+1171 KDGQGTPKEV
-1181 SICVT
+1181 SISVT

-1191 TKNVKSTLTI
+1191 TKKVKSTLKI

-1212 EDAETVTKGNHT
+1212 EDAETVTKDNHT

-1263 TLSKTTDATI
+1263 TLSKTTGATI

-1293 KSWQE
+1293 KPWQE

-1324 YDPTVTPVVK
+1324 YNPTVTPVVK
-1334 TNTTDT
+1334 ANPTDT
-1340 VTIDDIKQAVT
+1340 VTQDDIKKAVT
-1351 KDSKYPK
+1351 KDKEYPNN
-1358 SGYADPTVAVDGK
+1358 YADPTVAVDGK

-1392 DKSTD
+1392 DQSKD
-1397 HVQVHVTIGNDTLAA
+1397 HVQVHVTIGNDMLAA
-1412 KYEATEGHI
+1412 KCEATKGRI
-1421 SFDYG
+1421 SVAYG
-1426 TSKDTIKTKVENTSE
+1426 TSKDTIKNKVENTSE
-1441 NEVKVKNGKKKVNKT
+1441 NEVKVKEGRKKVKKT

-1471 KTAGKF
+1471 KTAGQF

-1484 YSDGSAD
+1484 YKDGSAD
-1491 TTTVKVTVGQPQSK
+1491 TTTVKVTVEQPQSK

-1515 EKEYGQATQETDVLG
+1515 EKEYGQATQENDVLE
-1530 AIKRDNGPK
+1530 AIKQDAGPK
-1539 VSSHIKGKKI
+1539 VSSHIKDKKI

-1591 KQYEPVATELKKE
+1591 KQYEPVATELKKD

-1610 NEEIIKQV
+1610 NEEIEKQV
-1618 TVKKGQQVSEV
+1618 TVQDSSHHPAPKEN
-1629 GPDKDVTKIEV
+1629 VTKIEV

-1699 QDDIKKQ
+1699 QDDIKNQ
-1706 IVGKVTIDPKYPTDK
+1706 IVSKVTIDPKYPDK
-1721 TKPKIEVAKN
+1721 TKLKIEVAKN

-1744 VPVEVTYPDGSVAIV
+1744 VPVEVTYPDGSVATV

-1790 ADDIKKAITINGLDP
+1790 GDDIKKAVTINGLDP

-1814 DDAIPADGFA
+1814 DDTIPADGFA

-1882 GAVSVPNYTKSDKQ
+1882 GAVSVPHYTKSDKQ
-1896 TPGDAN
+1896 TPGDAT
-1902 KLQFTIAEGSAKPDS
+1902 KLKFIIAKDSAKPDS

-1933 GSKATVD
+1933 GSQATVD

-1947 PDTEQYTPAA
+1947 PDTEKYTPAA
-1957 TPVEKEFGKQTSE
+1957 TTVEKEFGKQTSE

-1992 KVSTNKIPNGQTA
+1992 KVSTDKIPDGQTA

-2016 ADGSKGNID
+2016 ADGSKGNVD
-2025 VPVKVKSPKPQTT
+2025 VPVKVKAPQPQTT

-2045 TSPDAENSISNKDQY
+2045 TSPDASDSISNKDKY

-2086 HIPGQKDPL
+2086 HMPGQKDPL
-2095 KAPDVKVKV
+2095 KVENVKVKV

-2129 KEGTTAE
+2129 KEGQTTTAE
-2136 WQKDPAGV
+2136 WQKDSAGV

-2163 VPSVQTPATVEV
+2163 VSGVQTPATVEV

-2205 DKYPDK
+2205 DKYPNDTK
-2211 TTYVWKDGNP
+2211 FVWKDGNP
-2221 DLTQPG
+2221 DLTKPG

-2234 VKVPGMTPKEVEVT
+2234 VTVPGMKAKEVEVT

-2262 LQGQTPDPEKS
+2262 LQGQTPDPKKS
-2273 VADHDKYPKGTTF
+2273 VADNEKYPKGTTF
-2286 KWTKEPSTD
+2286 KWAKEPSTD
-2295 NTGETA
+2295 NPGETA

-2306 TVPGSDKTIT
+2306 TVPGSDKPIP

-2350 KNADKLPSDPNNAT
+2350 KNADQLPSDPNNAT
-2364 TFTWKDGKVPDN
+2364 TFTWKDGKAPDN

-2402 IEVVPKPNAN
+2402 IEVVPNPNAN
-2412 DGIKVAKGGDPKP
+2412 DGIKVAKGSDPKP

-2439 TFKWKKDHKPNT
+2439 TFKWKKGHKPNT

-2531 EGKFQIAVTPKQ
+2531 EGKFKIAVTPKQ

-2563 IVTVSEKPAKPTID
+2563 TVTVTEKPAKPTID

-2586 KPSDNANNVSIDVDM
+2586 KPADNANNVSIDVDM
-2601 VPNTVNEVID
+2601 VPNTVNEVIH

-2623 HKDKAGKWKLD
+2623 HKDKDGKWKLD

-2649 ITIPAETVKDG
+2649 ITIPAEAVKDG

-2881 KTPDKTVVS
+2881 KTP
-2890 GKTTPK
+2890 
-2896 AKVEVKDKDG
+2896 A
-2906 KTIGT
+2906 
-2911 GTADDQGKFTIQVP
+2911 
-2925 KQNPDTKLT
+2925 
-2934 LVPTANGVTGEPAE
+2934 
-2948 VTVKDVPVVNE
+2948 
-2959 GTAHNDPKTPDK
+2959 K

-3003 RFTISVPKQ
+3003 HFTIQVPKQ

-3019 LTPTANGVTGAPTEV
+3019 L
-3034 TVKDVPVVN
+3034 
-3043 EGTANNDPKTPDK
+3043 
-3056 TVVSGKTTPKA
+3056 
-3067 KVEVKDKD
+3067 
-3075 GKTIG
+3075 I
-3080 TGTAD
+3080 
-3085 DQGKFTIQVPK
+3085 
-3096 QNPDTKLTLVPT
+3096 PT

-3145 GKTTPKAKVEVKDK
+3145 GKTTPKA
-3159 DGKTIGT
+3159 
-3166 GTADD
+3166 
-3171 QGKFTIQVPKQN
+3171 
-3183 PDTKLTLVPT
+3183 
-3193 ANGVTGEPTEVTV
+3193 
-3206 KDVPVVN
+3206 
-3213 EGTAYNDPKTPA
+3213 
-3225 KTVVSGKT
+3225 
-3233 TPKAQVE
+3233 QVE
-3240 VKDKEGKTIGTGTA
+3240 VKDKSGNKVGEGTA

-3277 TANGVTGEPAE
+3277 TASGVTGEPAE

-3302 YNDPKTP
+3302 
-3309 DKTVVSGKTTPK
+3309 
-3321 AKVEV
+3321 
-3326 KDKDGKTIGT
+3326 
-3336 GTADDQGN
+3336 
-3344 FTVAVPKQN
+3344 
-3353 PDTKLTLVPTANGVT
+3353 
-3368 GEPTEVTVKDV
+3368 
-3379 PVVNEGT
+3379 
-3386 AYNDP
+3386 
-3391 KTPAKTVVSGK
+3391 
-3402 TTPKAQ
+3402 
-3408 VEVKDKDG
+3408 
-3416 KTIGTGTAD
+3416 
-3425 DQGHFTVAVP
+3425 H
-3435 KQNPDTKLTLV
+3435 
-3446 PTANGVT
+3446 
-3453 GEPAEVTVKD
+3453 
-3463 VPVVSEGTA
+3463 
-3472 NNDPKTPD
+3472 NDPKTPD

-3549 PVVSEGTAHN
+3549 PVVNDGTANN

-3588 VGEGTADDQ
+3588 VGEGTADENGHFTIQVPKQDPDTKLTLIPTANGVTGEPTEVTVKDVPVVSEGTANNDPKTPAKTVVSGKTTPKAKVEVKDKSGNKVGEGTADDQ

-3614 LVPTANGVTG
+3614 LIPTANGVTG

-3655 GKTTPKAQVEVK
+3655 GKTTPKAKVEVKDKDGKNIGIGTADDQGNFTVAVPKQDPDTKLTLIPTANGVTGEPAEVTVKDVPVVNDGTANNDPKTPDKTVVSGKTTPKAKVEVK

-3674 GTGTAD
+3674 GIGTAD
-3680 DKGNFTVA
+3680 DQGNFTVA
-3688 VPKQNPDTKLTLVPT
+3688 VPKQNPDTKLTLIPT
-3703 ANGVTGEPVEVT
+3703 ANGVTGEPAEVT
-3715 VKDVPVVIDV
+3715 VKDVPVVNEGTAYNDPKTSDKTVVSGKTTPKAKVEVKDKSGNKVGEGTADENGHFTIQVPKQDPDTKLTLIPTANGVTGEPAEVTVKDV
-3725 PVVSGNST
+3725 PVVNEGTAYNDPKTPDKTVVSGKTTPKAKVEVKDKDGKTIGIGTADDQGNFTVAVPKQNPDTKLTLIPTANGVTGEPTEVTVKDVPVVNEGTANNDPKTPAKTVVSGKTTPKAKVEVKDKSGNKVGEGTADENGHFTIQVPKQDPDTKLTLIPTANGVTGEPTEVTVKDVPVLSGNST

-3741 VIIDGKAINDEND
+3741 VIIDGKAINPENG

-3762 KTTPQAKVEVKDKEG
+3762 KTTPKAQVEVKDKDG

-3789 HFTVAVPKQNPD
+3789 RFTVAVPKQDPD

-3815 EPAEVTVKD
+3815 ESSEVTVKD

-3841 KESNTHSR
+3841 NASDTHIR

-3864 SFALTGLLVAG
+3864 SFALTGLLLAG

-3880 GMSEYRRKNK
+3880 GISGYRRKNK

>member
-42 GYANSAAASSTV
+42 GYANSAAASTTA

-71 TNKEK
+71 INKDK
-76 AGKVDKNSLADSAPK
+76 AEKVDKNSLADSAPK
-91 KEEAETKAKS
+91 KEEAETKA
-101 KEAETKAKS
+101 KAKS

-174 QGKKKPVGS
+174 KGEKKPVGS

-212 FDVFFNNDGRSML
+212 FDVFFNNDGQSML

-278 SNFYKNDANSAKLNP
+278 SNFYKNNANSAKLNP
-293 LQTDHSFGQS
+293 LQTDHHFGQS

-447 LKFEASDNEGKLKNF
+447 LKFEASDNEGRLKNF

-553 NNDIFAK
+553 NDGILAK

-581 NLAPDAFKTGDT
+581 NLVPDAFKTGDT

-664 QKVEFEKEPRTDL
+664 QKVEFENEPRTDL

-741 TDDKNKVLGEGQVNN
+741 TDDKNNTLGEGQVNN

-826 NVKVNFE
+826 NVKVNFK

-910 KLNVEPITV
+910 KLKVEPITV
-919 PLGGKLPDAKI
+919 PLGGTLPDAKV

-942 NKKGLV
+942 NKKGSV

-956 WVEKPKTDKVGNAL
+956 WVEQPKTDKVGNAL
-970 PGKVR
+970 PGKVKIKFSDSR
-975 ITFND
+975 GEKI
-980 NRNGGKPV
+980 V
-988 DVIVPVN
+988 DIPVN

-1018 DKDNDGYIKLD
+1018 AKDKDGYIKLD

-1122 QGKSLTYKMSDGN
+1122 QEKLLTYKMSDGN
-1135 NYPDPKDGISQ
+1135 KYPDPKDGISQ

-1191 TKNVKSTLTI
+1191 TKNVKSKLTI

-1212 EDAETVTKGNHT
+1212 EDAETVTKDNHT
-1224 VYRVKVVRG
+1224 VYRVKVARG

-1248 LQSVTSTGNNFVTAG
+1248 LQSLTTAGTSFVTAG
-1263 TLSKTTDATI
+1263 TLSKTTGATI

-1293 KSWQE
+1293 KPWQE

-1324 YDPTVTPVVK
+1324 YDPQINTVAKDNVQEK
-1334 TNTTDT
+1334 
-1340 VTIDDIKQAVT
+1340 VTQDDIKKAVIND
-1351 KDSKYPK
+1351 KKYPNNYQ
-1358 SGYADPTVAVDGK
+1358 SPEITVDGDL
-1371 IEDYN
+1371 EQLG
-1376 KDNKK
+1376 KDKK

-1412 KYEATEGHI
+1412 KYEATNGHI
-1421 SFDYG
+1421 SVDYG

-1441 NEVKVKNGKKKVNKT
+1441 NGVKVKEGKKKAKV

-1515 EKEYGQATQETDVLG
+1515 EKEYGQATKENDVVKV
-1530 AIKRDNGPK
+1530 IKQDDGPK
-1539 VSSHIKGKKI
+1539 DSSHIKDKQI

-1591 KQYEPVATELKKE
+1591 KQYEPGATELKKE
-1604 YGQPAT
+1604 YGKPAT
-1610 NEEIIKQV
+1610 NEEIEKQV
-1618 TVKKGQQVSEV
+1618 TVQDSSKKPAPKEN
-1629 GPDKDVTKIEV
+1629 VTKIEV

-1679 PASVTYPPK
+1679 PASVTYQPK

-1699 QDDIKKQ
+1699 QEDIKKQ
-1706 IVGKVTIDPKYPTDK
+1706 ILSKVTIDSKYPTDK

-1790 ADDIKKAITINGLDP
+1790 ADDIKKAVTINGLDP

-1814 DDAIPADGFA
+1814 DDTIPADGFA
-1824 EGHTDVAVTIKYK
+1824 EGHTDVAVTINYK
-1837 DGSTDKTKVPVIIG
+1837 DGSTEKTKVPVIIG

-1869 KNYGEEIKDSEIT
+1869 KNYGEKIEDSEIT
-1882 GAVSVPNYTKSDKQ
+1882 GAVSVPNYTKIDKQ
-1896 TPGDAN
+1896 TPGDAK

-1957 TPVEKEFGKQTSE
+1957 TQVEKEFGKQTSE

-1992 KVSTNKIPNGQTA
+1992 KVSTDKIPNGQTA

-2025 VPVKVKSPKPQTT
+2025 VPVKVKAPQLQTT

-2045 TSPDAENSISNKDQY
+2045 TIPDASDSISNKDKY

-2086 HIPGQKDPL
+2086 HMPGQKAPL
-2095 KAPDVKVKV
+2095 KVENVKVKV

-2110 QSINVFEGE
+2110 QYINVFEGE

-2185 GTINTNVNGS
+2185 GTINTTVNGS

-2211 TTYVWKDGNP
+2211 TTYVWKDGKP

-2234 VKVPGMTPKEVEVT
+2234 VKVPGMTAKEVEVT

-2262 LQGQTPDPEKS
+2262 LQGQTPDPKKS
-2273 VADHDKYPKGTTF
+2273 VADNEKYPKGTTF

-2295 NTGETA
+2295 NPGETT

-2306 TVPGSDKTIT
+2306 TVPGSDKPIT

-2337 PEGKTPLNAKDSI
+2337 PEGKTPLNAEDSI
-2350 KNADKLPSDPNNAT
+2350 KNADQLPSDPNNRT
-2364 TFTWKDGKVPDN
+2364 DFTWKDGKVPDN

-2402 IEVVPKPNAN
+2402 IEVVPNPNAN
-2412 DGIKVAKGGDPKP
+2412 DGIKVAKGGDSKP

-2520 GKKIGEGVTDQ
+2520 GNKIGEGVTDQ
-2531 EGKFQIAVTPKQ
+2531 EGKFKIAVTPKQ

-2555 NNQTGDAT
+2555 KNQTGDAT
-2563 IVTVSEKPAKPTID
+2563 TVTVTEKPAKPTID

-2586 KPSDNANNVSIDVDM
+2586 KPADNANNVSIDVDM

-2611 ENEPQPKQTIAA
+2611 ENEPQPKQTIVA
-2623 HKDKAGKWKLD
+2623 HKDKDGKWKID
-2634 GDVPTGVTIDPETGA
+2634 GDVPTGVTIDSETGA

-2669 KDGQSSD
+2669 KDGKSSD

-2742 EIPKQEQGT
+2742 ELQKQEQGT

-2787 DKTVVSG
+2787 DKTTVSG

-2896 AKVEVKDKDG
+2896 AQVEVKDKDG

-2911 GTADDQGKFTIQVP
+2911 GTADDQGHFTIQ
-2925 KQNPDTKLT
+2925 
-2934 LVPTANGVTGEPAE
+2934 
-2948 VTVKDVPVVNE
+2948 
-2959 GTAHNDPKTPDK
+2959 
-2971 TVVSGK
+2971 
-2977 TTPKAQVEV
+2977 
-2986 KDKSGNKVG
+2986 
-2995 EGTADDQG
+2995 
-3003 RFTISVPKQ
+3003 VPKQ

-3019 LTPTANGVTGAPTEV
+3019 LVPTVNGVTGEPTEV

-3043 EGTANNDPKTPDK
+3043 GGTAY
-3056 TVVSGKTTPKA
+3056 
-3067 KVEVKDKD
+3067 
-3075 GKTIG
+3075 
-3080 TGTAD
+3080 
-3085 DQGKFTIQVPK
+3085 
-3096 QNPDTKLTLVPT
+3096 
-3108 ANGVTGEPAEVTVKD
+3108 
-3123 VPVVNEGT
+3123 
-3131 AHNDPKTPAKTVVS
+3131 NDPKTPAKTVVS

-3159 DGKTIGT
+3159 SGNKVGE
-3166 GTADD
+3166 GTADE
-3171 QGKFTIQVPKQN
+3171 N
-3183 PDTKLTLVPT
+3183 
-3193 ANGVTGEPTEVTV
+3193 
-3206 KDVPVVN
+3206 
-3213 EGTAYNDPKTPA
+3213 
-3225 KTVVSGKT
+3225 
-3233 TPKAQVE
+3233 
-3240 VKDKEGKTIGTGTA
+3240 
-3254 DDQGHFT
+3254 GHFT
-3261 IQVPKQDPDTK
+3261 IQVPKQNPDTK

-3321 AKVEV
+3321 AQVEV

-3344 FTVAVPKQN
+3344 FTV
-3353 PDTKLTLVPTANGVT
+3353 
-3368 GEPTEVTVKDV
+3368 E
-3379 PVVNEGT
+3379 
-3386 AYNDP
+3386 
-3391 KTPAKTVVSGK
+3391 
-3402 TTPKAQ
+3402 
-3408 VEVKDKDG
+3408 
-3416 KTIGTGTAD
+3416 
-3425 DQGHFTVAVP
+3425 VP

-3472 NNDPKTPD
+3472 YNDPKTPD

-3485 GKTTPKAQVEVKDK
+3485 GKTTPKAKVEVKDK

-3541 AEVTVKDV
+3541 TEVTVKDV
-3549 PVVSEGTAHN
+3549 PVVNEGTAYD
-3559 DPKTPDKTVVSGKT
+3559 DPKMPDKTIVSGKT
-3573 TPKAQVEVKDKSGNK
+3573 TPKAKVEVKDKDGK
-3588 VGEGTADDQ
+3588 TIGTGTADDQ
-3597 GHFTIQVPKQDP
+3597 GHFTVAVPKQDP

-3614 LVPTANGVTG
+3614 LVPTANGATG
-3624 EPTEV
+3624 EPAEV

-3637 NDGTANNDP
+3637 NEGTANNDP

-3680 DKGNFTVA
+3680 DQGHFTIQ

-3703 ANGVTGEPVEVT
+3703 ANGVTGEPTEVT
-3715 VKDVPVVIDV
+3715 VKDV

-3741 VIIDGKAINDEND
+3741 VIIDGKAINPENG

-3762 KTTPQAKVEVKDKEG
+3762 KTTPKAQVEVKDKDG

-3789 HFTVAVPKQNPD
+3789 NFTVAVPKQDPD

-3815 EPAEVTVKD
+3815 ESSEVTVKD

-3841 KESNTHSR
+3841 KASDTHIR

-3864 SFALTGLLVAG
+3864 SFALTGLLLAG

-3880 GMSEYRRKNK
+3880 GISGYRRKNK

>member
-101 KEAETKAKS
+101 KS

-278 SNFYKNDANSAKLNP
+278 SNFYKNNANSAKLNP

-373 VTTEEIQNAYTW
+373 VTTEDIQNAYTW

-422 PKLYLNGQPMTDGKE
+422 PKLYLNGQPMTDGNE

-553 NNDIFAK
+553 NDGILAK
-560 LKYNKADDK
+560 LKYNKEDDK

-630 GKTVEVKVG
+630 GQTVEVKVG

-664 QKVEFEKEPRTDL
+664 QKVEFENEPRTDL

-792 SNVSQDDVAPTLT
+792 SNVSKNDVAPTLT

-942 NKKGLV
+942 NKTTGAV

-956 WVEKPKTDKVGNAL
+956 WVEQPKTDKVGNAL
-970 PGKVR
+970 PGKVKIKFSDSR
-975 ITFND
+975 GEKI
-980 NRNGGKPV
+980 V
-988 DVIVPVN
+988 DIPVN

-1018 DKDNDGYIKLD
+1018 DKDKDGYIKLD

-1070 KDNPKSFTLTG
+1070 KENPKSFTLTG

-1112 NQSEKYGNKV
+1112 SQSEKYGNKV
-1122 QGKSLTYKMSDGN
+1122 QVKLLTYKMSDGN
-1135 NYPDPKDGISQ
+1135 KYPDPKDGISQ
-1146 EGNDFPAGSTYS
+1146 EGNDFPAGSTYA
-1158 WATEPK
+1158 WTTEPK

-1191 TKNVKSTLTI
+1191 TKNVKSKLTI

-1212 EDAETVTKGNHT
+1212 ENAEAITKDNHT

-1324 YDPTVTPVVK
+1324 YNPTVTPVVK
-1334 TNTTDT
+1334 ANPTDT

-1358 SGYADPTVAVDGK
+1358 NNYADPTVAVDGDL
-1371 IEDYN
+1371 EQLG
-1376 KDNKK
+1376 KDKK

-1412 KYEATEGHI
+1412 KYEAKNGHI
-1421 SFDYG
+1421 SVDYG
-1426 TSKDTIKTKVENTSE
+1426 TSKDTIKNKVENTSE
-1441 NEVKVKNGKKKVNKT
+1441 NEVKVKEGRKKGKKT

-1471 KTAGKF
+1471 KTAGQF

-1484 YSDGSAD
+1484 YKDGSAD
-1491 TTTVKVTVGQPQSK
+1491 TTTVKVTVEQPQSK

-1515 EKEYGQATQETDVLG
+1515 EKEYGQATQENDVLG
-1530 AIKRDNGPK
+1530 AIKQDAGPK
-1539 VSSHIKGKKI
+1539 VSSHIKGKHI

-1591 KQYEPVATELKKE
+1591 KQYEPVATELKKD
-1604 YGQPAT
+1604 YGQPTT

-1618 TVKKGQQVSEV
+1618 TVKKGPQVSEV
-1629 GPDKDVTKIEV
+1629 VPNKDVTKIEV

-1699 QDDIKKQ
+1699 QDDIKNQ
-1706 IVGKVTIDPKYPTDK
+1706 IVSKVTIDSKYPTDK

-1790 ADDIKKAITINGLDP
+1790 ADDIKKAVTINGLDP

-1814 DDAIPADGFA
+1814 DDTIPADGFA

-1837 DGSTDKTKVPVIIG
+1837 DGSTEKTKVPVIIG

-1992 KVSTNKIPNGQTA
+1992 KVSTDKIPNGQTA

-2045 TSPDAENSISNKDQY
+2045 TIPDASDSISNKDKY

-2086 HIPGQKDPL
+2086 HMPGQKDPL
-2095 KAPDVKVKV
+2095 KVENVKVKV

-2129 KEGTTAE
+2129 KEGQTTTAE

-2205 DKYPDK
+2205 DKYPNNTK
-2211 TTYVWKDGNP
+2211 FVWKDGNP

-2234 VKVPGMTPKEVEVT
+2234 VTVPGMTPKEVEVT

-2262 LQGQTPDPEKS
+2262 LQGQTPDPKKS
-2273 VADHDKYPKGTTF
+2273 VADHEKYPKGTTF
-2286 KWTKEPSTD
+2286 KWAKEPSTD
-2295 NTGETA
+2295 NPGETA

-2350 KNADKLPSDPNNAT
+2350 RNADKLPSDPNNAT

-2506 KSLPGTKIEVQDEN
+2506 KSLPETKIEVQDEN
-2520 GKKIGEGVTDQ
+2520 GNKIGEGVTDQ

-2563 IVTVSEKPAKPTID
+2563 TVTVTEKPAKPTID

-2586 KPSDNANNVSIDVDM
+2586 KPADNANNVSIDVDM

-2623 HKDKAGKWKLD
+2623 HKDKDGKWKLD

-2649 ITIPAETVKDG
+2649 ITIPAEAVKDG

-2911 GTADDQGKFTIQVP
+2911 GTADDQG
-2925 KQNPDTKLT
+2925 D
-2934 LVPTANGVTGEPAE
+2934 
-2948 VTVKDVPVVNE
+2948 
-2959 GTAHNDPKTPDK
+2959 
-2971 TVVSGK
+2971 
-2977 TTPKAQVEV
+2977 
-2986 KDKSGNKVG
+2986 
-2995 EGTADDQG
+2995 
-3003 RFTISVPKQ
+3003 
-3012 DPDTKLT
+3012 
-3019 LTPTANGVTGAPTEV
+3019 
-3034 TVKDVPVVN
+3034 
-3043 EGTANNDPKTPDK
+3043 
-3056 TVVSGKTTPKA
+3056 
-3067 KVEVKDKD
+3067 
-3075 GKTIG
+3075 
-3080 TGTAD
+3080 
-3085 DQGKFTIQVPK
+3085 
-3096 QNPDTKLTLVPT
+3096 
-3108 ANGVTGEPAEVTVKD
+3108 
-3123 VPVVNEGT
+3123 
-3131 AHNDPKTPAKTVVS
+3131 
-3145 GKTTPKAKVEVKDK
+3145 
-3159 DGKTIGT
+3159 
-3166 GTADD
+3166 
-3171 QGKFTIQVPKQN
+3171 
-3183 PDTKLTLVPT
+3183 
-3193 ANGVTGEPTEVTV
+3193 
-3206 KDVPVVN
+3206 
-3213 EGTAYNDPKTPA
+3213 
-3225 KTVVSGKT
+3225 
-3233 TPKAQVE
+3233 
-3240 VKDKEGKTIGTGTA
+3240 
-3254 DDQGHFT
+3254 
-3261 IQVPKQDPDTK
+3261 
-3272 LTLVP
+3272 
-3277 TANGVTGEPAE
+3277 
-3288 VTVKDVPVVNEGTA
+3288 
-3302 YNDPKTP
+3302 
-3309 DKTVVSGKTTPK
+3309 
-3321 AKVEV
+3321 
-3326 KDKDGKTIGT
+3326 
-3336 GTADDQGN
+3336 

-3391 KTPAKTVVSGK
+3391 KTP
-3402 TTPKAQ
+3402 
-3408 VEVKDKDG
+3408 
-3416 KTIGTGTAD
+3416 
-3425 DQGHFTVAVP
+3425 
-3435 KQNPDTKLTLV
+3435 
-3446 PTANGVT
+3446 
-3453 GEPAEVTVKD
+3453 
-3463 VPVVSEGTA
+3463 
-3472 NNDPKTPD
+3472 D

-3485 GKTTPKAQVEVKDK
+3485 GKTTPKAKVEVKDK

-3522 DPDTKL
+3522 NPDTKL

-3541 AEVTVKDV
+3541 AE
-3549 PVVSEGTAHN
+3549 
-3559 DPKTPDKTVVSGKT
+3559 
-3573 TPKAQVEVKDKSGNK
+3573 
-3588 VGEGTADDQ
+3588 
-3597 GHFTIQVPKQDP
+3597 I
-3609 DTKLT
+3609 
-3614 LVPTANGVTG
+3614 
-3624 EPTEV
+3624 

-3680 DKGNFTVA
+3680 DQGHFTIQ
-3688 VPKQNPDTKLTLVPT
+3688 VPKQDPDTKLTLIPT
-3703 ANGVTGEPVEVT
+3703 ANGVTGEPAEVT
-3715 VKDVPVVIDV
+3715 VKDV

-3741 VIIDGKAINDEND
+3741 VIIDGKAINPENG

-3762 KTTPQAKVEVKDKEG
+3762 KTTPKAQVEVKDKDG

-3789 HFTVAVPKQNPD
+3789 NFTVAVPKQDPD

-3815 EPAEVTVKD
+3815 ESSEVTVKD

-3841 KESNTHSR
+3841 KASDTHIR

-3864 SFALTGLLVAG
+3864 SFALTGLLLAG

-3880 GMSEYRRKNK
+3880 GISGYRRKNK

>member
-42 GYANSAAASSTV
+42 GYANSAAASSTG

-71 TNKEK
+71 INKDK
-76 AGKVDKNSLADSAPK
+76 AEKVDKNSLADSAPK
-91 KEEAETKAKS
+91 KEEAEIKAKS
-101 KEAETKAKS
+101 KAKS

-146 RSGDAVSNPEWLKK
+146 RSGDAVSNPEWLTK

-174 QGKKKPVGS
+174 QGEKKPVGS

-212 FDVFFNNDGRSML
+212 FDVFFNNDGQSML

-338 KLSAP
+338 KLSSP

-533 SKYAAPTAD
+533 SKYTAPTAD

-553 NNDIFAK
+553 NDGILAK

-630 GKTVEVKVG
+630 GQTVEVKVG

-664 QKVEFEKEPRTDL
+664 QKVEFENEPRTDL

-778 VKNGGEITS
+778 VKNGGEVTS

-833 IANCIMSGVLDMGNL
+833 IANCIMSGLSDLGMGDL
-848 MNILTQQKTTY
+848 LNILTQQKTTY

-865 HMQGTTTLL
+865 HMKGTTTLL

-919 PLGGKLPDAKI
+919 PLGGTLPDAKV
-930 ALGKTEGIAEVK
+930 ALGNTEGIAEVK
-942 NKKGLV
+942 NKTTGKV

-956 WVEKPKTDKVGNAL
+956 WVEQPKTDKVGNAL

-988 DVIVPVN
+988 DVSVPVN

-1018 DKDNDGYIKLD
+1018 AKDKDGYIKLD

-1062 SKPDGTGS
+1062 STPAGAGS
-1070 KDNPKSFTLTG
+1070 TASPKSFTLTG

-1122 QGKSLTYKMSDGN
+1122 QGKLLTYKMSDGN
-1135 NYPDPKDGISQ
+1135 HYPDPKDGISQ

-1181 SICVT
+1181 SIRVT

-1191 TKNVKSTLTI
+1191 TKNVKSKLTI

-1212 EDAETVTKGNHT
+1212 EDAEAITKDNHT

-1248 LQSVTSTGNNFVTAG
+1248 LQSVTATGNNFVTAG
-1263 TLSKTTDATI
+1263 TLSKTTGATI

-1279 DLTVKAPNQAAEEG
+1279 DLTVKAPNKAEEG
-1293 KSWQE
+1293 KPWQE

-1324 YDPTVTPVVK
+1324 YNPTVTPVVK

-1340 VTIDDIKQAVT
+1340 VTVDDIKQAVT

-1376 KDNKK
+1376 KNNPK

-1412 KYEATEGHI
+1412 KYEATNGHI
-1421 SFDYG
+1421 SVDYG
-1426 TSKDTIKTKVENTSE
+1426 TSKDTIKNKVENTSE
-1441 NEVKVKNGKKKVNKT
+1441 NEVKVKEGRKKVNKT

-1484 YSDGSAD
+1484 YKDGSAD
-1491 TTTVKVTVGQPQSK
+1491 TTTVKVTVEQPQSK
-1505 SDVSSFIGQV
+1505 SDVSQFIGQV
-1515 EKEYGQATQETDVLG
+1515 EKEYGQATQEKDVLG
-1530 AIKRDNGPK
+1530 VIKRDNGPK
-1539 VSSHIKGKKI
+1539 DSSHIKDKQI

-1591 KQYEPVATELKKE
+1591 KQYEPGATELKKE

-1618 TVKKGQQVSEV
+1618 TVKKGQQVSEI

-1640 VPGQTAIDGKQPGTV
+1640 VPGQTAIDGTQPGTV

-1706 IVGKVTIDPKYPTDK
+1706 IVSKVTIDSKYPTDK

-1790 ADDIKKAITINGLDP
+1790 ADDIKKAVTINGLDP

-1814 DDAIPADGFA
+1814 DDTIPADGFA
-1824 EGHTDVAVTIKYK
+1824 EGHTDVAVTINYK
-1837 DGSTDKTKVPVIIG
+1837 DGSTEKTKVPVIIG

-1882 GAVSVPNYTKSDKQ
+1882 GAVSVPHYTKSDKQ

-1957 TPVEKEFGKQTSE
+1957 TTVEKEFGKQTSE

-1992 KVSTNKIPNGQTA
+1992 KVSTDKIPNGQTA

-2016 ADGSKGNID
+2016 ADGSKGNVD
-2025 VPVKVKSPKPQTT
+2025 VPVKVKAPQPQTIE
-2038 DNTVFVG
+2038 NTVFVG

-2095 KAPDVKVKV
+2095 KAENVKVKV

-2205 DKYPDK
+2205 DKYPNETK
-2211 TTYVWKDGNP
+2211 FVWKDGNP
-2221 DLTQPG
+2221 DLTKPG

-2234 VKVPGMTPKEVEVT
+2234 VTVPGIKAKEVEVT
-2248 INVLPNPAGQDQVT
+2248 INVLPNPAYQDQVT
-2262 LQGQTPDPEKS
+2262 LQGQTPDPKKS
-2273 VADHDKYPKGTTF
+2273 VADYDKYPKGTTF

-2295 NTGETA
+2295 NPGETA

-2306 TVPGSDKTIT
+2306 TIPGSDKPIT

-2402 IEVVPKPNAN
+2402 IEVVPNPTAN
-2412 DGIKVAKGGDPKP
+2412 DGIKVAKGSDPKP

-2563 IVTVSEKPAKPTID
+2563 TVTVTEKPAKPTID

-2586 KPSDNANNVSIDVDM
+2586 KPADNANNVSIDVDM

-2623 HKDKAGKWKLD
+2623 HKDEDGKWKLD

-2649 ITIPAETVKDG
+2649 ITIPAEAVKDG

-2896 AKVEVKDKDG
+2896 AQVEVKDKDG

-2911 GTADDQGKFTIQVP
+2911 GTADDQGNFTVEVP

-2934 LVPTANGVTGEPAE
+2934 LIPTANGVTGESSE

-2959 GTAHNDPKTPDK
+2959 GTAH
-2971 TVVSGK
+2971 
-2977 TTPKAQVEV
+2977 
-2986 KDKSGNKVG
+2986 
-2995 EGTADDQG
+2995 
-3003 RFTISVPKQ
+3003 
-3012 DPDTKLT
+3012 
-3019 LTPTANGVTGAPTEV
+3019 
-3034 TVKDVPVVN
+3034 
-3043 EGTANNDPKTPDK
+3043 NDPKTPDK

-3085 DQGKFTIQVPK
+3085 DQGRFTISVPK

-3108 ANGVTGEPAEVTVKD
+3108 ANGVTGEP
-3123 VPVVNEGT
+3123 
-3131 AHNDPKTPAKTVVS
+3131 
-3145 GKTTPKAKVEVKDK
+3145 
-3159 DGKTIGT
+3159 
-3166 GTADD
+3166 
-3171 QGKFTIQVPKQN
+3171 
-3183 PDTKLTLVPT
+3183 
-3193 ANGVTGEPTEVTV
+3193 
-3206 KDVPVVN
+3206 
-3213 EGTAYNDPKTPA
+3213 
-3225 KTVVSGKT
+3225 
-3233 TPKAQVE
+3233 
-3240 VKDKEGKTIGTGTA
+3240 
-3254 DDQGHFT
+3254 
-3261 IQVPKQDPDTK
+3261 
-3272 LTLVP
+3272 
-3277 TANGVTGEPAE
+3277 
-3288 VTVKDVPVVNEGTA
+3288 
-3302 YNDPKTP
+3302 
-3309 DKTVVSGKTTPK
+3309 
-3321 AKVEV
+3321 
-3326 KDKDGKTIGT
+3326 
-3336 GTADDQGN
+3336 
-3344 FTVAVPKQN
+3344 
-3353 PDTKLTLVPTANGVT
+3353 
-3368 GEPTEVTVKDV
+3368 
-3379 PVVNEGT
+3379 
-3386 AYNDP
+3386 
-3391 KTPAKTVVSGK
+3391 
-3402 TTPKAQ
+3402 
-3408 VEVKDKDG
+3408 
-3416 KTIGTGTAD
+3416 
-3425 DQGHFTVAVP
+3425 
-3435 KQNPDTKLTLV
+3435 
-3446 PTANGVT
+3446 
-3453 GEPAEVTVKD
+3453 
-3463 VPVVSEGTA
+3463 
-3472 NNDPKTPD
+3472 
-3480 KTVVS
+3480 
-3485 GKTTPKAQVEVKDK
+3485 
-3499 SGNKVGEGTADE
+3499 
-3511 NGHFTIQVPKQ
+3511 
-3522 DPDTKL
+3522 
-3528 TLVPT
+3528 
-3533 ANGVTGEP
+3533 
-3541 AEVTVKDV
+3541 
-3549 PVVSEGTAHN
+3549 
-3559 DPKTPDKTVVSGKT
+3559 
-3573 TPKAQVEVKDKSGNK
+3573 
-3588 VGEGTADDQ
+3588 
-3597 GHFTIQVPKQDP
+3597 
-3609 DTKLT
+3609 
-3614 LVPTANGVTG
+3614 
-3624 EPTEV
+3624 
-3629 TVKDVPVV
+3629 
-3637 NDGTANNDP
+3637 
-3646 KTPDKTVVS
+3646 
-3655 GKTTPKAQVEVK
+3655 
-3667 DKDGKTI
+3667 
-3674 GTGTAD
+3674 
-3680 DKGNFTVA
+3680 
-3688 VPKQNPDTKLTLVPT
+3688 
-3703 ANGVTGEPVEVT
+3703 
-3715 VKDVPVVIDV
+3715 
-3725 PVVSGNST
+3725 
-3733 IESINEIP
+3733 
-3741 VIIDGKAINDEND
+3741 
-3754 SAKTVVSG
+3754 
-3762 KTTPQAKVEVKDKEG
+3762 
-3777 KTIGTGTADDQG
+3777 
-3789 HFTVAVPKQNPD
+3789 
-3801 TKLTL
+3801 
-3806 VPTANGVTG
+3806 
-3815 EPAEVTVKD
+3815 
-3824 DIVNNVKIKSS
+3824 
-3835 KSVDNT
+3835 
-3841 KESNTHSR
+3841 
-3849 SDKATAHELPQTGNN
+3849 
-3864 SFALTGLLVAG
+3864 
-3875 IAAML
+3875 
-3880 GMSEYRRKNK
+3880 
-3890 D
+3890 